1 MKQFKKKPKKIKRS
15 QKIILKRPL
24 WLMPLLIGGFASGV
38 YADGTDILGLSW
50 GEKSQ
55 KVCVHRPWYALW
67 SCDKWEE
74 KTQQF
79 TGNQLITKTWA
90 GGNAANYYHSQ
101 NNQDITANLKND
113 NGTYFL
119 SGLYNYTGGEYNGG
133 NLDIELGSNATFN
146 LGANS
151 GNSFTSW
158 YPNGHTNV
166 TFSAGTINVNNSVE
180 VGNRVGSGAG
190 THTGTATLNLNAN
203 KVTINSNINAYKTS
217 QVNIGNANSAITI
230 NSVSLSGDT
239 CSSLAKIGSGAN
251 CSSSGPSYSFK
262 GTTSATNTTFSNA
275 SGSFTFE
282 ESANFSGAKL
292 NGGAFTFNKGFN
304 ATNNTAF
311 NSGSFTFKG
320 TSSFNNATF
329 SNASYTFDN
338 QATFQNSSFNG
349 GTFTFNNQSNPT
361 NSAQHPQILF
371 ENSSFNG
378 GIFTFN
384 NQTNPTN
391 SAQHPQ
397 ILFENSS
404 FSGSTTTLKG
414 SATFEQAFNN
424 SNHQLTIQNA
434 SFDNATF
441 NNTGKI
447 TIEKDASFNNTSFNT
462 PVDTNNMSVTGSVT
476 LSGKNDLKNGSTLD
490 FGSSKITLAQ
500 GATFNLT
507 SLGSEKS
514 VTILNSSGGITY
526 NHLLNHALNSLTNA
540 LKTTESSS
548 KPQSFAQGLWDMI
561 TYNGVTGQL
570 LSENAAT
577 PKNTDSSPS
586 APTKDSPQV
595 YQVGYK
601 IGDTIYKLQETFSPN
616 SIIIQ
621 ALESGTYT
629 PPPTISGSQFDL
641 SASNYINANMPWYDH
656 KYYIPKSQ
664 NFTESGTYYLPSVQ
678 IWGSYTNSFK
688 QTFSTNGSNL
698 VIGYNA
704 TWTGNSVSSSGTVSF
719 GDTSGSALNGHCGPW
734 PYYQCIGTT
743 NGAYSAYHVYI
754 TANLRSGNRIGT
766 GGAANLVFNG
776 VDSINIA
783 NATITQHNA
792 GAYSSSMTF
801 STQNMDS
808 SQNLNGLN
816 ANGKLSVYGATFT
829 NQAKDGKFI
838 FNAGQATFENTNF
851 NGGSY
856 QFSGD
861 SLNFSN
867 NNQFN
872 SGSFEISAKNAS
884 FNNANFNNSASFN
897 FNNSNATTSFVGD
910 FTNANSNLQ
919 IAGNAVF
926 GNSTNSDGSQNT
938 ANFNNTGSVNI
949 AGNATFDNM
958 AFNGPTNT
966 SVKGQVTL
974 NNITLKNL
982 NAPLSFGDGM
992 INFSAHSVINIG
1004 EAITNGNPITL
1015 VSSSKEIEYNN
1026 AFSKNLWQLINY
1038 QGHGASSEKLVS
1050 SAGNGIYDVVYSFN
1064 NQTYNFQEVFS
1075 PNSISIRR
1083 LGVGMVFDY
1092 VDMEKSDHLYY
1103 QNALGFMTYMPNSY
1117 NNNLGNLNNTIYYY
1131 DKSIDFYASGK
1142 TLFTKA
1148 EFSQTLTG
1156 QNSAIVFGA
1165 KNIWTNASDAPQ
1177 SNTIIRFGDN
1187 KGAGSNDASGHCW
1200 NLQCIGFITGHYEA
1214 QKIYI
1219 TGSIESGNRISSG
1232 GGASLNFNGL
1242 QGILLTN
1249 ATLYNRA
1256 AGTQSSSMN
1265 FISNSANI
1273 QAQNSYFIDDTA
1285 QNKGNPNFSF
1295 NALNLDFSNSSFRG
1309 YVGQTQSVFKFNAVN
1324 AISFTNSSNLSSGL
1338 YQISAKS
1345 VLFDNSNLSVSVGTS
1360 SIKANAISLS
1370 QNASINASNHSTL
1383 ELSGDLNLNDTSS
1396 LNLNQSAINVSNNAT
1411 INDYASLIA
1420 SNGSHLNFN
1429 GAVNFNSANITTS
1442 LSDSSIVF
1450 KGASSL
1456 GGQFNLSN
1464 NSFLDFQGSSAITSN
1479 TAFNF
1484 YNNAFSQSPITFHQA
1499 LDIKAPLSLGG
1510 NLLNPNNSSVLNL
1523 KNSQLVFSDQGSL
1536 NIANIDLLSDLNDNK
1551 NRVYNIIQADMNSN
1565 WYERISFFGMRIN
1578 DGIYDAKNQ
1587 TYSFTNPLNN
1597 ALKITESFKDNQLSV
1612 TLSQI
1617 PGIKNTLYNIGSEI
1631 FNYQK
1636 VYNNANG
1643 VYSYSDDA
1651 QGVFYLTSSVKGY
1664 YNPNQSYQASGSN
1677 NTTKNNN
1684 LTSESSVISQT
1695 YNAQGNPIS
1704 ALHVY
1709 NKGYNFNNIKA
1720 LGQMAL
1726 KLYPEIKK
1734 ILGNDFSLSSLS
1746 NLKGDALNQLTKL
1759 ITPSDWKNINELID
1773 NANNSVVQ
1781 NFNNGALIIGATKIG
1796 QTNTNSTVVFGG
1808 LGYQKPC
1815 DYTDIVCQKFRG
1827 TYLGQ
1832 LLESSSADLGYID
1845 TTFNAKEIYL
1855 TGTLGSGNAWGT
1867 GGSASVTFNSQTS
1880 LILNQANIVSSQTDG
1895 IFSMLGQEGINKVF
1909 NQAGLANI
1917 LGEVAMQSINKAGGL
1932 GNLIVNTLGSGSV
1945 IGGYLTPEQKNQTLS
1960 QLLGQNNFDNLMNDS
1975 GLNTAIKDLIRQ
1987 KLGFWTGLVGGLA
2000 GLGGIDLQNP
2010 EKLIGSMSINDL
2022 LSKKGLFNQITGFIS
2037 ANDIGQVISVML
2049 QDIVKPSEALQ
2060 NDVVALGK
2068 QMIGEF
2074 LGQDMLNSLES
2085 LLQNQQIKSVLDKV
2099 LAAKGLGPIYEQGL
2113 GDLIPNLGKKGL
2125 FAPYG
2130 LSQVWQRGD
2139 FSFNAQGNVFVQNS
2153 TFSNANGGTLSF
2165 NAGNSLIFAG
2175 NNHIAFTNHSGTLNL
2190 LSNQVSN
2197 INITTL
2203 DASNGLKINAANNNV
2218 SVSQGNLFINASCVQ
2233 QSDPITTNT
2242 ANPCALSAQSANG
2255 ASSNNASNNAP
2266 IALNNNDESLMVTAN
2281 DFNFSGNIY
2290 ANGVVDFSKIKGSAN
2305 IKNLYLYNN
2314 AQFQANNL
2322 TISNQAV
2329 LEKNASFVTNNLNIQ
2344 GAFNNNATQ
2353 KIGVLQN
2360 LVIASNASLS
2370 TGIYG
2375 LEVGGALNNFGAIHF
2390 NLENIQ
2396 TPAPLIQAEGI
2407 INLNTTQTP
2416 FINVNNSMANN
2427 TTYTLLKSSRY
2438 IDYNINPNSLQSYLK
2453 LYTLININGN
2463 HIEEKNGVLT
2473 YLGQRVLLQ
2482 DKGLLLSVALPNS
2495 NNASPNNILSLS
2507 VLHNQVKMSYGDK
2520 VMDFTPPTL
2529 QDYIVGIQGQSALNQ
2544 IEAIGG
2550 NNAIKWL
2557 STLMIKTKEN
2567 PLFAPIYLENHS
2579 LNEILDA
2586 TKDLQNTAS
2595 LISNPNFRD
2604 NATNLLELASYTQQ
2618 TSRLTKLS
2626 DFRAREGESNFSERL
2641 LELKNKRFSDPN
2653 PSEIFVKYSQP
2664 NKHPN
2669 NLWVQGVGG
2678 ASFISGGNGT
2688 LYGLNVGYDRLV
2700 KNVILGGYVAY
2711 GYSGF
2716 NGNIMR
2722 SLGNN
2727 VDVGMYARAFL
2738 KRNEFTLSAN
2748 ETYGGNAS
2756 HINSSNS
2763 LLSVLNQRYNYNTWT
2778 TSVNGNYGYDF
2789 MFKQKSVVLKPQV
2802 GLSYHFIGLSGM
2814 KGKMQNPAYQQF
2826 VMHSNPSNESVLTLN
2841 MGLESRKY
2849 FGKNSYYFVTARLGR
2864 DLLIKAKG
2872 DNMVRFVGEN
2882 TLLYRKGEIFNT
2894 FASVITG
2901 GEMHLW
2907 RLMYV
2912 NAGVGL
2918 KMGLQYQ
2925 DLNITG
2931 NVGMRVAF

>member
-1 MKQFKKKPKKIKRS
+1 MKKFKKKPKKITRN
-15 QKIILKRPL
+15 QKTILKRPL
-24 WLMPLLIGGFASGV
+24 WLAPLLIGGFASGV
-38 YADGTDILGLSW
+38 YADGTNILGLSW

-55 KVCVHRPWYALW
+55 KVCVHHPWYALW
-67 SCDKWEE
+67 RCDKWEE

-119 SGLYNYTGGEYNGG
+119 SGLYNYTGGENNGG
-133 NLDIELGSNATFN
+133 NLNIELGNNATFD
-146 LGANS
+146 LGAHS

-190 THTGTATLNLNAN
+190 THTGIATLNLNAN
-203 KVTINSNINAYKTS
+203 KVNIHSNISAFKTS
-217 QVNIGNANSAITI
+217 QVNIGNANSVITI
-230 NSVSLSGDT
+230 GSVSLSGDV
-239 CSSLAKIGSGAN
+239 CSSLASVGVGAN
-251 CSSSGPSYSFK
+251 CSTSGPSYSFK
-262 GTTSATNTTFSNA
+262 GTTNATNTDFSNA

-282 ESANFSGAKL
+282 ENATFSGAKL
-292 NGGAFTFNKGFN
+292 NGGSFTFNKEFST
-304 ATNNTAF
+304 TNNTAF
-311 NSGSFTFKG
+311 NSGSFNFNG
-320 TSSFNNATF
+320 ASSFNGANF
-329 SNASYTFDN
+329 SNATYTFNN

-349 GTFTFNNQSNPT
+349 GTFTFNNQT
-361 NSAQHPQILF
+361 NQSAQHPQI
-371 ENSSFNG
+371 
-378 GIFTFN
+378 
-384 NQTNPTN
+384 Q
-391 SAQHPQ
+391 
-397 ILFENSS
+397 NSS
-404 FSGSTTTLKG
+404 FSGNATTLKG
-414 SATFEQAFNN
+414 FVDFQQAFNN
-424 SNHQLTIQNA
+424 SNHQLTVQNA
-434 SFDNATF
+434 SFNNANF

-447 TIEKDASFNNTSFNT
+447 TIEKEASFNNTTFNT
-462 PVDTNNMSVTGSVT
+462 SVDTSNMTITGSVT

-490 FGSSKITLAQ
+490 FGSSKVTLTQ
-500 GATFNLT
+500 GTTFNLT
-507 SLGSEKS
+507 SLGDKNS
-514 VTILNSSGGITY
+514 VTILNSSGGISY
-526 NHLLNHALNSLTNA
+526 NNLLNHALNSLTNA
-540 LKTTESSS
+540 LKTNESSS
-548 KPQSFAQGLWDMI
+548 DPQSFAQGLWEMI

-570 LSENAAT
+570 LNENAAT
-577 PKNTDSSPS
+577 SKPADSSPS
-586 APTKDSPQV
+586 KSSTNPAQV

-601 IGDTIYKLQETFSPN
+601 IGDTIYKLQETFSHN

-629 PPPTISGSQFDL
+629 PPPVISGSKFDL

-656 KYYIPKSQ
+656 KSYIPKSQ

-688 QTFSTNGSNL
+688 QTFSASNSNL

-704 TWTGNSVSSSGTVSF
+704 TWTDHNVSSSDTVSF
-719 GDTSGSALNGHCGPW
+719 GDTSGSALNGHCGLW
-734 PYYQCIGTT
+734 PYYQCTGTT
-743 NGAYSAYHVYI
+743 DGTYSAYHVYI

-776 VDSINIA
+776 VDSVNIA

-792 GAYSSSMTF
+792 GIYSSSMTF
-801 STQNMDS
+801 STQSMDN
-808 SQNLNGLN
+808 SQNLKGLN
-816 ANGKLSVYGATFT
+816 PNGTLLVYGTTFT

-838 FNAGQATFENTNF
+838 FNAGQAVFENTNF

-861 SLNFSN
+861 SLNFLN

-884 FNNANFNNSASFN
+884 FDNANFNNSASFN

-910 FTNANSNLQ
+910 FTNAHSNLQ

-926 GNSTNSDGSQNT
+926 GNSNNDSQNN

-949 AGNATFDNM
+949 SGNATFDNVV
-958 AFNGPTNT
+958 FNGPTNT

-982 NAPLSFGDGM
+982 NAPLSFGDGT
-992 INFSAHSVINIG
+992 ITFNAHSVINIS

-1026 AFSKNLWQLINY
+1026 AKNLWQLINY

-1050 SAGNGIYDVVYSFN
+1050 SAGNGVYDVVYSFN
-1064 NQTYNFQEVFS
+1064 NQTYNFQEIFS

-1092 VDMEKSDHLYY
+1092 MDMEKSDHLYY
-1103 QNALGFMTYMPNSY
+1103 KDVVGFMTYMPNSY
-1117 NNNLGNLNNTIYYY
+1117 NNNLGNSNNTIYYY
-1131 DKSIDFYASGK
+1131 DNSIDFYASGK

-1148 EFSQTLTG
+1148 EFSQTFTG

-1232 GGASLNFNGL
+1232 GGASLNFDGI

-1265 FISNSANI
+1265 FISNGANI

-1285 QNKGNPNFSF
+1285 QNGGNPNFSF

-1309 YVGQTQSVFKFNAVN
+1309 YVGQTQSVFKFNATN
-1324 AISFTNSSNLSSGL
+1324 AISFTNSTNLSSGL
-1338 YQISAKS
+1338 YQIQAKS
-1345 VLFDNSNLSVSVGTS
+1345 VSFDNSNLSVSVGTS
-1360 SIKANAISLS
+1360 SIKANAINLS

-1383 ELSGDLNLNDTSS
+1383 ELQGDLNLNDTSS

-1420 SNGSHLNFN
+1420 SNNAHINFN
-1429 GAVNFNSANITTS
+1429 GAVNFNSENITTS
-1442 LSDSSIVF
+1442 LNHSSIVF
-1450 KGASSL
+1450 KGAISL

-1464 NSFLDFQGSSAITSN
+1464 NSSLDFQGSSAITSN

-1484 YNNAFSQSPITFHQA
+1484 YDSAFSQSPITFHQT

-1523 KNSQLVFSDQGSL
+1523 KNSQLVFGDQGSL

-1551 NRVYNIIQADMNSN
+1551 NRVYNIIQAGMNNN
-1565 WYERISFFGMRIN
+1565 WYERINFFGMRIN
-1578 DGIYDAKNQ
+1578 DGVYDAINQ

-1617 PGIKNTLYNIGSEI
+1617 PGIKNTLYNIGSEV

-1651 QGVFYLTSSVKGY
+1651 EGVFYLTSNVKGY
-1664 YNPNQSYQASGSN
+1664 YSPNQSYQASGSN

-1746 NLKGDALNQLTKL
+1746 DLNSNALNQLTKL
-1759 ITPSDWKNINELID
+1759 ITPNDWKNINELID

-1781 NFNNGALIIGATKIG
+1781 NFNNGTLIVGAAKIG
-1796 QTNTNSTVVFGG
+1796 QTNTNSAVVFGG

-1880 LILNQANIVSSQTDG
+1880 LVLNQANIVSSQTDG

-1932 GNLIVNTLGSGSV
+1932 GNLIADTLGSNSV
-1945 IGGYLTPEQKNQTLS
+1945 IGGHLTPEQKNQTLS

-2037 ANDIGQVISVML
+2037 ANDIGQVISVIL

-2068 QMIGEF
+2068 QMISEF
-2074 LGQDMLNSLES
+2074 LGQDTLNSLES

-2099 LAAKGLGPIYEQGL
+2099 LAAKGLGSIYEQGL
-2113 GDLIPNLGKKGL
+2113 GDLIPSLGKKGL

-2130 LSQVWQRGD
+2130 LSQVWQKGD
-2139 FSFNAQGNVFVQNS
+2139 FNFNAQGNVFVQNS
-2153 TFSNANGGTLSF
+2153 TFSNANGGALSF

-2175 NNHIAFTNHSGTLNL
+2175 NNHISFTNHAGALQL

-2203 DASNGLKINAANNNV
+2203 NASNGLKINAANNNV
-2218 SVSQGNLFINASCVQ
+2218 SVSQGNLFISASCVEQ
-2233 QSDPITTNT
+2233 NNPTTANI
-2242 ANPCALSAQSANG
+2242 ANPCTLSAQSANG
-2255 ASSNNASNNAP
+2255 ASNASNNAQ

-2290 ANGVVDFSKIKGSAN
+2290 ANGVVDLSKIKGSAN

-2329 LEKNASFVTNNLNIQ
+2329 LEKNASFTANNLNIQ
-2344 GAFNNNATQ
+2344 GAFNNNATR
-2353 KIGVLQN
+2353 KIEVLQN
-2360 LVIASNASLS
+2360 LTIASNASLS

-2375 LEVGGALNNFGAIHF
+2375 LEVGGALNNSGAIHF

-2396 TPAPLIQAEGI
+2396 TPTPLIQAEGI

-2416 FINVNNSMANN
+2416 FMNVNNSMANN

-2438 IDYNINPNSLQSYLK
+2438 IDYNINPNSLQSYLN

-2463 HIEEKNGVLT
+2463 RIEEKNGVLT

-2495 NNASPNNILSLS
+2495 NNAHQNNILSLS
-2507 VLHNQVKMSYGDK
+2507 VLHNQIKMSYGDK

-2544 IEAIGG
+2544 IEAVGG

-2557 STLMIKTKEN
+2557 STLMMETKEN
-2567 PLFAPIYLENHS
+2567 PLFAPIYLKNHS
-2579 LNEILDA
+2579 LNEILGVA
-2586 TKDLQNTAS
+2586 KDLLNTAS
-2595 LISNPNFRD
+2595 LISNPNFRN

-2626 DFRAREGESNFSERL
+2626 DFRSREGESDFSERL

-2653 PSEIFVKYSQP
+2653 PSEVFVKYSQP

-2669 NLWVQGVGG
+2669 NLWAQGIGG

-2716 NGNIMR
+2716 NGNIMH
-2722 SLGNN
+2722 SLANN

-2748 ETYGGNAS
+2748 ETYEGNAS
-2756 HINSSNS
+2756 NINSSNS
-2763 LLSVLNQRYNYNTWT
+2763 LLSVLNQRYSYNTWT

-2814 KGKMQNPAYQQF
+2814 KGKMNDAAYKQF
-2826 VMHSNPSNESVLTLN
+2826 LMHSNPSNESVLTLN

-2864 DLLIKAKG
+2864 DLLIKSKG
-2872 DNMVRFVGEN
+2872 GNMVRFVGEN
-2882 TLLYRKGEIFNT
+2882 TLLYRKGEVFNT

-2925 DLNITG
+2925 DINITG

>member
-1 MKQFKKKPKKIKRS
+1 MKQFKKKPKKITRK
-15 QKIILKRPL
+15 QKTILKRPL
-24 WLMPLLIGGFASGV
+24 WLMPLLISGFASGA
-38 YADGTDILGLSW
+38 YANGTDILGLSW

-55 KVCVHRPWYALW
+55 KVCVHHPWYALW

-74 KTQQF
+74 KTQQY

-133 NLDIELGSNATFN
+133 NLNIELGSNATFN

-203 KVTINSNINAYKTS
+203 KVTINSNISAYKTS

-251 CSSSGPSYSFK
+251 CSTSGPSYSFK
-262 GTTSATNTTFSNA
+262 GTTNATNTTFSNA

-282 ESANFSGAKL
+282 ENATFSGAKW
-292 NGGAFTFNKGFN
+292 NGGAFTFNKGFS

-320 TSSFNNATF
+320 TSSFNNASF
-329 SNASYTFDN
+329 SNATYIFNN

-371 ENSSFNG
+371 ENSSF
-378 GIFTFN
+378 
-384 NQTNPTN
+384 
-391 SAQHPQ
+391 
-397 ILFENSS
+397 
-404 FSGSTTTLKG
+404 SGSTTTLKG
-414 SATFEQAFNN
+414 FVIFQQAFNN

-447 TIEKDASFNNTSFNT
+447 TIEKDASFNNTAFNT
-462 PVDTNNMSVTGSVT
+462 SVDANNMTISGGVT
-476 LSGKNDLKNGSTLD
+476 LSGKNDLNNGSTLD
-490 FGSSKITLAQ
+490 FGSSKITLTQ
-500 GATFNLT
+500 GTTFNLT

-526 NHLLNHALNSLTNA
+526 NHLLNHVLNSLTNA
-540 LKTTESSS
+540 LKTTESPS

-577 PKNTDSSPS
+577 SKNTDSSPS
-586 APTKDSPQV
+586 KSSTNSTQV

-601 IGDTIYKLQETFSPN
+601 IGDTIYKLQETFSHN

-629 PPPTISGSQFDL
+629 PPPVINGSKFDL
-641 SASNYINANMPWYDH
+641 SASNYINADMPWYDH

-688 QTFSTNGSNL
+688 QTFSASNSNL

-704 TWTGNSVSSSGTVSF
+704 TWTGNSVSSSDTVSF

-734 PYYQCIGTT
+734 PYYQCTGTT

-792 GAYSSSMTF
+792 GIYSSSMTF

-816 ANGKLSVYGATFT
+816 ANGTLSVYGATFT
-829 NQAKDGKFI
+829 NQAKDGKFT

-872 SGSFEISAKNAS
+872 SGSFEISAKNTS

-897 FNNSNATTSFVGD
+897 FNNSNATTSFIGD

-949 AGNATFDNM
+949 AGNATFDNVV
-958 AFNGPTNT
+958 FNSPTNT

-982 NAPLSFGDGM
+982 NAPLSFGDGT
-992 INFSAHSVINIG
+992 ISFSAHSVINIDQ
-1004 EAITNGNPITL
+1004 AITNGNPITL

-1050 SAGNGIYDVVYSFN
+1050 SVGNGVYDVVYSFN
-1064 NQTYNFQEVFS
+1064 NQTYNFQEIFS

-1092 VDMEKSDHLYY
+1092 VDMEKSDRLYY
-1103 QNALGFMTYMPNSY
+1103 KDVVGFMTYMPNSY
-1117 NNNLGNLNNTIYYY
+1117 NNNLGNSNNTIYYY
-1131 DKSIDFYASGK
+1131 DNSIDFYASGK

-1148 EFSQTLTG
+1148 EFSQTFTG

-1265 FISNSANI
+1265 FVSNSANI

-1309 YVGQTQSVFKFNAVN
+1309 YVGTTQSVFQFNAVN

-1338 YQISAKS
+1338 YQMQAKS

-1360 SIKANAISLS
+1360 SIKANAINLS

-1396 LNLNQSAINVSNNAT
+1396 LNLNQSTINVSNNAT

-1442 LSDSSIVF
+1442 LSNSSIVF
-1450 KGASSL
+1450 KGAVSL

-1464 NSFLDFQGSSAITSN
+1464 NSSLDFQGSSAITSN

-1484 YNNAFSQSPITFHQA
+1484 YDNAFSQSPITFHQA

-1510 NLLNPNNSSVLNL
+1510 NLLNPNNNSVLNL
-1523 KNSQLVFSDQGSL
+1523 KNSQLVFGDQGSL

-1551 NRVYNIIQADMNSN
+1551 NRVYNIIQADMNGN
-1565 WYERISFFGMRIN
+1565 WYERINFFGMRIN

-1597 ALKITESFKDNQLSV
+1597 ALKITESFKNNQLSV

-1651 QGVFYLTSSVKGY
+1651 EGVFYLTSSVKGY

-1684 LTSESSVISQT
+1684 LSSESSVISQT

-1704 ALHVY
+1704 TLHIY

-1746 NLKGDALNQLTKL
+1746 NLKGDALNQLTKF
-1759 ITPSDWKNINELID
+1759 ITPSDWKNINEFID

-1796 QTNTNSTVVFGG
+1796 QTDTNSAVVFGG
-1808 LGYQKPC
+1808 LGYQTPC

-1932 GNLIVNTLGSGSV
+1932 GNLIVNTLGSDSV

-2049 QDIVKPSEALQ
+2049 QDIVKPSSALK

-2074 LGQDMLNSLES
+2074 LGQDTLNSLES

-2130 LSQVWQRGD
+2130 LSQVWQKGD

-2190 LSNQVSN
+2190 LSDQVSN

-2203 DASNGLKINAANNNV
+2203 DASNGLKINAGSNNI
-2218 SVSQGNLFINASCVQ
+2218 SVSQGDLFINASCVQ
-2233 QSDPITTNT
+2233 LSTPT
-2242 ANPCALSAQSANG
+2242 AVSATNPCALSAQSANG
-2255 ASSNNASNNAP
+2255 ASSSNASNNAP

-2305 IKNLYLYNN
+2305 VKNLYLYNN

-2353 KIGVLQN
+2353 KIEVLQN

-2375 LEVGGALNNFGAIHF
+2375 LEVGGVLNNFGTIHF

-2396 TPAPLIQAEGI
+2396 TPAPLIQVGGI

-2427 TTYTLLKSSRY
+2427 TTYTLLKSGRY
-2438 IDYNINPNSLQSYLK
+2438 IDYNINPDSLQSYLK

-2463 HIEEKNGVLT
+2463 HMEEKNGVLT

-2507 VLHNQVKMSYGDK
+2507 VLHNQIKMSYGNK
-2520 VMDFTPPTL
+2520 IMDFTPPTL
-2529 QDYIVGIQGQSALNQ
+2529 QDYIAGIQGQSALNQ

-2550 NNAIKWL
+2550 SSAINWL
-2557 STLMIKTKEN
+2557 STLMMKTKEN

-2653 PSEIFVKYSQP
+2653 PSEVFVKYSQP

-2756 HINSSNS
+2756 NINSSNS

-2864 DLLIKAKG
+2864 DLLIKAKS

>member
-1 MKQFKKKPKKIKRS
+1 MKKFKKKPKSIKRS
-15 QKIILKRPL
+15 HQKTILKRPL
-24 WLMPLLIGGFASGV
+24 WLAPLLIGGFASGV
-38 YADGTDILGLSW
+38 HANNLWDLLNPKVGGEYVHWVKGSQYCAWWEFAGCLKNVW
-50 GEKSQ
+50 GANHKG
-55 KVCVHRPWYALW
+55 YDA
-67 SCDKWEE
+67 
-74 KTQQF
+74 
-79 TGNQLITKTWA
+79 
-90 GGNAANYYHSQ
+90 GNAANYLSSQ
-101 NNQDITANLKND
+101 NYQAIFVGSGNET
-113 NGTYFL
+113 GTYSL
-119 SGLYNYTGGEYNGG
+119 SGFTNYVGG
-133 NLDIELGSNATFN
+133 NLTIN
-146 LGANS
+146 LGNS
-151 GNSFTSW
+151 VVLDLSGSNSFTS
-158 YPNGHTNV
+158 YQGYNQGKDDVSFNVGAINLNG
-166 TFSAGTINVNNSVE
+166 ALE

-203 KVTINSNINAYKTS
+203 QVNINSNISAFKTS

-230 NSVSLSGDT
+230 GSVSLSGDT
-239 CSSLAKIGSGAN
+239 CSSLAKVGSGAN
-251 CSSSGPSYSFK
+251 CSTSGPGYSFK
-262 GTTSATNTTFSNA
+262 GTTSATNTAFSNA

-282 ESANFSGAKL
+282 ESTAFSGAKL
-292 NGGAFTFNKGFN
+292 NGGAFTFNKELN

-311 NSGSFTFKG
+311 NSGSFNFKDA
-320 TSSFNNATF
+320 SSFNGASF
-329 SNASYTFDN
+329 SNASYTFNN
-338 QATFQNSSFNG
+338 QVTFQNSSFNG
-349 GTFTFNNQSNPT
+349 GTFTFNDQ
-361 NSAQHPQILF
+361 
-371 ENSSFNG
+371 
-378 GIFTFN
+378 N
-384 NQTNPTN
+384 NQTN

-404 FSGSTTTLKG
+404 FSGNATTFKG
-414 SATFEQAFNN
+414 FVHFQQAFNN
-424 SNHQLTIQNA
+424 SNHQLMVQNA
-434 SFDNATF
+434 SFNNANF
-441 NNTGKI
+441 SNTGKI
-447 TIEKDASFNNTSFNT
+447 TIEKEASFNNTAFSTSIN
-462 PVDTNNMSVTGSVT
+462 TNNMTITGSVT

-490 FGSSKITLAQ
+490 FGSSQVTLTQ
-500 GATFNLT
+500 GTTFNLT
-507 SLGSEKS
+507 SLGDKNS

-526 NHLLNHALNSLTNA
+526 NHLLNHALNSLTSA
-540 LKTTESSS
+540 LKTNESSL

-570 LSENAAT
+570 LSTNAMAS
-577 PKNTDSSPS
+577 KSADSSPS
-586 APTKDSPQV
+586 KSSTNSAQV

-601 IGDTIYKLQETFSPN
+601 IGDTIYKLQETFSHN

-629 PPPTISGSQFDL
+629 PPPVISGSKFDL
-641 SASNYINANMPWYDH
+641 SASNYIDANMPWYDH
-656 KYYIPKSQ
+656 KSYIPKSQ

-688 QTFSTNGSNL
+688 QTFSASNSNL
-698 VIGYNA
+698 VIGYNS
-704 TWTGNSVSSSGTVSF
+704 TWTDHNVSSSDMVSF

-734 PYYQCIGTT
+734 PYYQCTGTID
-743 NGAYSAYHVYI
+743 GAYSAYHVYI

-766 GGAANLVFNG
+766 GGAANLIFNG
-776 VDSINIA
+776 VDSVNIA

-792 GAYSSSMTF
+792 GIYSSSMTF
-801 STQNMDS
+801 STQNMDNS
-808 SQNLNGLN
+808 HNVNGLN
-816 ANGKLSVYGATFT
+816 PNGMLSVYGATFT
-829 NQAKDGKFI
+829 NEAKDGKFI
-838 FNAGQATFENTNF
+838 FNAGKAVFENTNF

-872 SGSFEISAKNAS
+872 SGSFEISAKSAS

-897 FNNSNATTSFVGD
+897 FNNSSATTSFVGD

-919 IAGNAVF
+919 IAGSAVF
-926 GNSTNSDGSQNT
+926 GNSNNGSQNN

-949 AGNATFDNM
+949 SGNATFDNVV
-958 AFNGPTNT
+958 FNGPTNM
-966 SVKGQVTL
+966 SVKGQVIL

-982 NAPLSFGDGM
+982 NAPLSFGDGT
-992 INFSAHSVINIG
+992 ITFNAHSVINIA

-1050 SAGNGIYDVVYSFN
+1050 SVGNGVYDVVYSFN
-1064 NQTYNFQEVFS
+1064 NQTYNFQEIFS

-1092 VDMEKSDHLYY
+1092 MDMEKSDHLYY
-1103 QNALGFMTYMPNSY
+1103 KDVAGFMTYMPNSY
-1117 NNNLGNLNNTIYYY
+1117 NNNLGNSNNTIYYY
-1131 DKSIDFYASGK
+1131 DNSIDFYASGK

-1148 EFSQTLTG
+1148 EFSQTFTG

-1249 ATLYNRA
+1249 ATLYNRT

-1265 FISNSANI
+1265 FTSNSANI

-1285 QNKGNPNFSF
+1285 QNGGNPNFSF

-1309 YVGQTQSVFKFNAVN
+1309 YVGQTQSIFKFNAKN
-1324 AISFTNSSNLSSGL
+1324 AISFTNSTNLSSGL
-1338 YQISAKS
+1338 YQMQAKS
-1345 VLFDNSNLSVSVGTS
+1345 VSFDNSNLSVSVGTS
-1360 SIKANAISLS
+1360 SIKANAINLS

-1383 ELSGDLNLNDTSS
+1383 ELQGDLNVNDTSS

-1411 INDYASLIA
+1411 INDYASLIV
-1420 SNGSHLNFN
+1420 NDDSHLNFN
-1429 GAVNFNSANITTS
+1429 GTTNFNSANITTS
-1442 LSDSSIVF
+1442 LNNSSIVF
-1450 KGASSL
+1450 KGAISL

-1464 NSFLDFQGSSAITSN
+1464 NSSLDFQGSSAITSN

-1484 YNNAFSQSPITFHQA
+1484 YDSAFSQSPITFHQA

-1551 NRVYNIIQADMNSN
+1551 NRVYNIIQAGMNNN
-1565 WYERISFFGMRIN
+1565 WYERINFFGMRIN
-1578 DGIYDAKNQ
+1578 DGVYDAINQ

-1617 PGIKNTLYNIGSEI
+1617 PGIKNTLYNIGSEV

-1651 QGVFYLTSSVKGY
+1651 EGVFYLTSNVKGY

-1734 ILGNDFSLSSLS
+1734 ILGSDFSLSSLS
-1746 NLKGDALNQLTKL
+1746 DLNSNALNQLTKL
-1759 ITPSDWKNINELID
+1759 ITPNDWKNINEFID
-1773 NANNSVVQ
+1773 NASNSVVQ
-1781 NFNNGALIIGATKIG
+1781 NFNNGTLIVGVAKIG
-1796 QTNTNSTVVFGG
+1796 QTDTNSAVVFGG

-1880 LILNQANIVSSQTDG
+1880 LVLNQANIVSSQTDG

-1909 NQAGLANI
+1909 NQAGLASI

-1932 GNLIVNTLGSGSV
+1932 GNLIADTLGSNSV
-1945 IGGYLTPEQKNQTLS
+1945 IGGHLTPEQKNQTLS

-2037 ANDIGQVISVML
+2037 ANDIGQVISVIL
-2049 QDIVKPSEALQ
+2049 QDIVKPSEALKS
-2060 NDVVALGK
+2060 DVAALGK

-2074 LGQDMLNSLES
+2074 LGQDTLNSLES

-2099 LAAKGLGPIYEQGL
+2099 LAAKGLGSIYEQGL
-2113 GDLIPNLGKKGL
+2113 GDLMPNLGKKGL

-2130 LSQVWQRGD
+2130 LSQVWQKGD

-2153 TFSNANGGTLSF
+2153 TFSNANGGAISF
-2165 NAGNSLIFAG
+2165 NAGDMLIFAG
-2175 NNHIAFTNHSGTLNL
+2175 NNRISFTNHAGALNL

-2203 DASNGLKINAANNNV
+2203 NASNGLKINASNNNV
-2218 SVSQGNLFINASCVQ
+2218 SVSQGNLFINASCVGQ
-2233 QSDPITTNT
+2233 NNPTTANI
-2242 ANPCALSAQSANG
+2242 ANPCALSAQSAND
-2255 ASSNNASNNAP
+2255 ASSGNVSNNEQ

-2290 ANGVVDFSKIKGSAN
+2290 ANGVVDFSKIKGSTN

-2329 LEKNASFVTNNLNIQ
+2329 LEKNASFTANNLNIQ
-2344 GAFNNNATQ
+2344 GAFNNNATR
-2353 KIGVLQN
+2353 KIEVLQN
-2360 LVIASNASLS
+2360 LTIASNASLS

-2375 LEVGGALNNFGAIHF
+2375 LEVGGALNHFGAIHF

-2396 TPAPLIQAEGI
+2396 TPTPLIQARGI

-2416 FINVNNSMANN
+2416 FMNVNNSMANN

-2438 IDYNINPNSLQSYLK
+2438 IDYHINPNSLQSYLK

-2463 HIEEKNGVLT
+2463 HIEEKNGALT

-2482 DKGLLLSVALPNS
+2482 DKGLLLSVALPDS
-2495 NNASPNNILSLS
+2495 NNAHQNNILSLS
-2507 VLHNQVKMSYGDK
+2507 VLYNQIKMSYGDK

-2544 IEAIGG
+2544 IEAVGG

-2557 STLMIKTKEN
+2557 STLMMETKEN
-2567 PLFAPIYLENHS
+2567 PLFAPIYLKNHS
-2579 LNEILDA
+2579 LHEILGVA
-2586 TKDLQNTAS
+2586 KDLLNTAS
-2595 LISNPNFRD
+2595 LISNPNFRN

-2626 DFRAREGESNFSERL
+2626 DFRSREGESDFSERL

-2653 PSEIFVKYSQP
+2653 PSEVFIKYSQP

-2669 NLWVQGVGG
+2669 NLWVQGIGG

-2716 NGNIMR
+2716 NGNIMH
-2722 SLGNN
+2722 SLANN

-2748 ETYGGNAS
+2748 ETCGGNAGN
-2756 HINSSNS
+2756 INSSNS
-2763 LLSVLNQRYNYNTWT
+2763 LLSVLNQRYSYNTWT

-2789 MFKQKSVVLKPQV
+2789 MFKHKSVVLKPQV

-2814 KGKMQNPAYQQF
+2814 KGKMNDAAYKQF
-2826 VMHSNPSNESVLTLN
+2826 LMHSNPSNESVLTLN
-2841 MGLESRKY
+2841 MGLDVRKY

-2864 DLLIKAKG
+2864 DLLINSKG
-2872 DNMVRFVGEN
+2872 GNVVRFVGEN
-2882 TLLYRKGEIFNT
+2882 TLLYRKGEVFNT
-2894 FASVITG
+2894 FTSVITG

-2907 RLMYV
+2907 RLVYV

-2925 DLNITG
+2925 DINITG
-2931 NVGMRVAF
+2931 SVGMRVAF

>member
-1 MKQFKKKPKKIKRS
+1 MKKFKKKPKSIKRS
-15 QKIILKRPL
+15 HQKTILKRPL
-24 WLMPLLIGGFASGV
+24 WLAPLLIGGFASGV

-55 KVCVHRPWYALW
+55 KVCVNRPWYAVW
-67 SCDKWEE
+67 RCDKWEE
-74 KTQQF
+74 KIQQY
-79 TGNQLITKTWA
+79 TGNQLITKAWS
-90 GGNAANYYHSQ
+90 GGNAANYYHTQ
-101 NNQDITANLKND
+101 NNQNITANLKND

-119 SGLYNYTGGEYNGG
+119 SGLYNYTGGENNGG
-133 NLDIELGSNATFN
+133 NLNIELGSNATFD
-146 LGANS
+146 LGASS

-190 THTGTATLNLNAN
+190 THTGIATLNLNAN
-203 KVTINSNINAYKTS
+203 RVTINSNISAFKTS
-217 QVNIGNANSAITI
+217 QVNIGNANSTITI
-230 NSVSLSGDT
+230 GSVSLSGDT
-239 CSSLAKIGSGAN
+239 CSSLASVGVGAN
-251 CSSSGPSYSFK
+251 CSTSGPSYSFK
-262 GTTSATNTTFSNA
+262 GTTNATNTTFSNS

-282 ESANFSGAKL
+282 ENATFSGAKW
-292 NGGAFTFNKGFN
+292 NGGTYTFNKEFN

-311 NSGSFTFKG
+311 NSGSFNFKG
-320 TSSFNNATF
+320 ASSFNGANF
-329 SNASYTFDN
+329 SNATYTFDN

-349 GTFTFNNQSNPT
+349 GTFTFNNQ
-361 NSAQHPQILF
+361 
-371 ENSSFNG
+371 
-378 GIFTFN
+378 
-384 NQTNPTN
+384 TNPTN
-391 SAQHPQ
+391 STQHPQ
-397 ILFENSS
+397 IQNSS
-404 FSGSTTTLKG
+404 FSGNATTLKG
-414 SATFEQAFNN
+414 FVDFQQAFNN
-424 SNHQLTIQNA
+424 SNHPLTVQNA
-434 SFDNATF
+434 SFNNANF

-447 TIEKDASFNNTSFNT
+447 TINESASFNSTTFNTS
-462 PVDTNNMSVTGSVT
+462 VDTNNMSVTGSVT

-490 FGSSKITLAQ
+490 FGSSKVTLAQ
-500 GATFNLT
+500 GTTFNLT
-507 SLGSEKS
+507 SLSSEKS

-526 NHLLNHALNSLTNA
+526 NNLLNHALNSLTST
-540 LKTTESSS
+540 LKTNESSS
-548 KPQSFAQGLWDMI
+548 RSQSFAQGLWDMI

-570 LSENAAT
+570 LNENAAT
-577 PKNTDSSPS
+577 SKPTDSSPS
-586 APTKDSPQV
+586 KSSTNSTQV

-601 IGDTIYKLQETFSPN
+601 IGDTIYKLQETFGPN

-621 ALESGTYT
+621 ALESGIYT
-629 PPPTISGSQFDL
+629 PPPVISGSKFDL
-641 SASNYINANMPWYDH
+641 SASNYINADMPWYNH

-688 QTFSTNGSNL
+688 QTFSASNSNL
-698 VIGYNA
+698 VIGYNS

-734 PYYQCIGTT
+734 PYYQCTGTT
-743 NGAYSAYHVYI
+743 NGTYSAYHVYI

-776 VDSINIA
+776 VDSVNIA

-792 GAYSSSMTF
+792 GIYSSSMTF
-801 STQNMDS
+801 STQSMDS
-808 SQNLNGLN
+808 SQNLNTLN
-816 ANGKLSVYGATFT
+816 ANGTLSVYGTTFT

-897 FNNSNATTSFVGD
+897 FNNSNATTSFMGD

-926 GNSTNSDGSQNT
+926 GNPTNSDSSQNT

-949 AGNATFDNM
+949 SGNATFDNVV
-958 AFNGPTNT
+958 FNGPTNT
-966 SVKGQVTL
+966 SVKGKVTL

-982 NAPLSFGDGM
+982 NAPLSFGDGT
-992 INFSAHSVINIG
+992 ITFNARSVINIG

-1050 SAGNGIYDVVYSFN
+1050 SVGNGVYDVVYSFN
-1064 NQTYNFQEVFS
+1064 NQTYNFQEIFS
-1075 PNSISIRR
+1075 QNSISIRR
-1083 LGVGMVFDY
+1083 LGVSMVFDY

-1103 QNALGFMTYMPNSY
+1103 KDVVGFMTYMPNSY
-1117 NNNLGNLNNTIYYY
+1117 NNNLGNANNTIYYY
-1131 DKSIDFYASGK
+1131 DNSIDFYASGK

-1148 EFSQTLTG
+1148 EFSQTFTG

-1165 KNIWTNASDAPQ
+1165 KNIWTSLSDVPQ

-1265 FISNSANI
+1265 FVSNSTNI

-1285 QNKGNPNFSF
+1285 QNGGNPNFSF

-1309 YVGQTQSVFKFNAVN
+1309 YVGQTQSVFKFNAKN
-1324 AISFTNSSNLSSGL
+1324 AISFTNSTNLSSGL
-1338 YQISAKS
+1338 YQMQAKS

-1360 SIKANAISLS
+1360 SIKASAINLS
-1370 QNASINASNHSTL
+1370 QNAFINASNHSTL
-1383 ELSGDLNLNDTSS
+1383 ELQGDLNVNDTSS
-1396 LNLNQSAINVSNNAT
+1396 LNLNQSTINVSNNAT

-1429 GAVNFNSANITTS
+1429 GAANFNSANITTS

-1450 KGASSL
+1450 KGAISL

-1464 NSFLDFQGSSAITSN
+1464 NSSLDFQGSSAITSN

-1484 YNNAFSQSPITFHQA
+1484 YDNAFSQSPITFHQA

-1510 NLLNPNNSSVLNL
+1510 NLLNPNSSSVLDL
-1523 KNSQLVFSDQGSL
+1523 KNSELVFSDQGSL

-1551 NRVYNIIQADMNSN
+1551 NRVYNIIQASMNNN
-1565 WYERISFFGMRIN
+1565 WYERINFFGLRIN

-1617 PGIKNTLYNIGSEI
+1617 PGIKNTLYNISSEI

-1651 QGVFYLTSSVKGY
+1651 EGVFYLTSNVKGY

-1684 LTSESSVISQT
+1684 LSSESSVISQT

-1734 ILGNDFSLSSLS
+1734 ILGNDFSLSSLNALNS
-1746 NLKGDALNQLTKL
+1746 NALNQLIKL
-1759 ITPSDWKNINELID
+1759 ITPDDWKNINELID

-1796 QTNTNSTVVFGG
+1796 QTDTNSAVVFGG
-1808 LGYQKPC
+1808 LGYQTPC

-1832 LLESSSADLGYID
+1832 LLESSSTDLGYID

-1917 LGEVAMQSINKAGGL
+1917 LGEVAVQSINKAGGL
-1932 GNLIVNTLGSGSV
+1932 GNLIADVLGSGSV

-1975 GLNTAIKDLIRQ
+1975 GLNTTIKDLIRQ

-2010 EKLIGSMSINDL
+2010 EKLIGNMSINDL
-2022 LSKKGLFNQITGFIS
+2022 LSKKGLFNQITSFIS

-2049 QDIVKPSEALQ
+2049 QDIVKPSNALQ

-2074 LGQDMLNSLES
+2074 LGQDTLNSLES

-2130 LSQVWQRGD
+2130 LSQVWQKGD

-2153 TFSNANGGTLSF
+2153 TFSNANGGALSF

-2175 NNHIAFTNHSGTLNL
+2175 NNHISFTNHAGTLQL
-2190 LSNQVSN
+2190 LSDQVSS

-2203 DASNGLKINAANNNV
+2203 NASNGLKINAANNNV
-2218 SVSQGNLFINASCVQ
+2218 SVFQGNLFVNASCTQ
-2233 QSDPITTNT
+2233 QSDPT
-2242 ANPCALSAQSANG
+2242 AANATNPCTLSAQSANG
-2255 ASSNNASNNAP
+2255 ASSSNASNNVP
-2266 IALNNNDESLMVTAN
+2266 IALNNNDESLIITAN

-2329 LEKNASFVTNNLNIQ
+2329 LENNASFVTNNLNIQ
-2344 GAFNNNATQ
+2344 GAFNNNATR
-2353 KIGVLQN
+2353 KIEVLQN

-2375 LEVGGALNNFGAIHF
+2375 LEVGGTLNHFGTIHF
-2390 NLENIQ
+2390 NLENTQ
-2396 TPAPLIQAEGI
+2396 TPTPLIQAEGI

-2416 FINVNNSMANN
+2416 FININNSMANN

-2463 HIEEKNGVLT
+2463 HIEEKNGALT

-2495 NNASPNNILSLS
+2495 NNASQNNILSLS
-2507 VLHNQVKMSYGDK
+2507 VLYNQIKMSYGDK
-2520 VMDFTPPTL
+2520 AMDFTPPTL

-2544 IEAIGG
+2544 IEAVGG
-2550 NNAIKWL
+2550 NAIKWL
-2557 STLMIKTKEN
+2557 STLMMETKEN
-2567 PLFAPIYLENHS
+2567 PLFAPIYLKNHS
-2579 LNEILDA
+2579 LNEILGV

-2626 DFRAREGESNFSERL
+2626 DFRTREGESDFSERL

-2653 PSEIFVKYSQP
+2653 PGEVFVKYSQLS
-2664 NKHPN
+2664 KHPN
-2669 NLWVQGVGG
+2669 NLWVQGIGG

-2711 GYSGF
+2711 GYSDF
-2716 NGNIMR
+2716 NGNIMH
-2722 SLGNN
+2722 SLANN
-2727 VDVGMYARAFL
+2727 VDVGVYARAFL

-2748 ETYGGNAS
+2748 ETYGGNANN
-2756 HINSSNS
+2756 INSSNP
-2763 LLSVLNQRYNYNTWT
+2763 LLSVLNQRYSYNTWT

-2814 KGKMQNPAYQQF
+2814 KGKMNDAAYKQF
-2826 VMHSNPSNESVLTLN
+2826 LMHSNPSNESVLTLN

-2864 DLLIKAKG
+2864 DLLIKSKG
-2872 DNMVRFVGEN
+2872 GNTVRFVGEN
-2882 TLLYRKGEIFNT
+2882 TLLYRKGEVFNT

-2925 DLNITG
+2925 DINITG

>member
-1 MKQFKKKPKKIKRS
+1 MKKFKKKPKSIKRS
-15 QKIILKRPL
+15 HQKTILKRPL
-24 WLMPLLIGGFASGV
+24 WLAPLLIGGFASGV

-55 KVCVHRPWYALW
+55 KVCVHHPWYALW
-67 SCDKWEE
+67 ECDKWEE
-74 KTQQF
+74 KTQQY

-119 SGLYNYTGGEYNGG
+119 SGLYNYTGGENNGG
-133 NLDIELGSNATFN
+133 NLNIELGNNATFN
-146 LGANS
+146 LGASS

-158 YPNGHTNV
+158 YPNGHTNI

-203 KVTINSNINAYKTS
+203 KVNIHSNIRAFKTS
-217 QVNIGNANSAITI
+217 QVNIGNANSVITI
-230 NSVSLSGDT
+230 GSVSLSGDT
-239 CSSLAKIGSGAN
+239 CSSSVSVGVGAN
-251 CSSSGPSYSFK
+251 CSTSGPSYSFK
-262 GTTSATNTTFSNA
+262 GTTNATNTDFSNA

-282 ESANFSGAKL
+282 ENATFSGAKL
-292 NGGAFTFNKGFN
+292 NGRSFTFNKEFST
-304 ATNNTAF
+304 TNNTAF
-311 NSGSFTFKG
+311 NSGSFNFKG
-320 TSSFNNATF
+320 ASSFNGANF
-329 SNASYTFDN
+329 SNATYTFNN
-338 QATFQNSSFNG
+338 QATFNNSSFNG
-349 GTFTFNNQSNPT
+349 GTFTFNNQT
-361 NSAQHPQILF
+361 NQ
-371 ENSSFNG
+371 
-378 GIFTFN
+378 
-384 NQTNPTN
+384 

-404 FSGSTTTLKG
+404 FSGNATTLKG
-414 SATFEQAFNN
+414 FVDFQQAFNN
-424 SNHQLTIQNA
+424 SNHQLMVQNA
-434 SFDNATF
+434 SFNNANF

-447 TIEKDASFNNTSFNT
+447 TINESASFNNTTFNT
-462 PVDTNNMSVTGSVT
+462 SVDTNNMTITGSVT

-490 FGSSKITLAQ
+490 FGSSKITLTQ
-500 GATFNLT
+500 GTTFNLT
-507 SLGSEKS
+507 SLGDKNS

-526 NHLLNHALNSLTNA
+526 NNLLNHALNSLTSA
-540 LKTTESSS
+540 LKTNESSS

-570 LSENAAT
+570 LSADAT
-577 PKNTDSSPS
+577 TSKPADSSPS
-586 APTKDSPQV
+586 KSSTNPAQV

-601 IGDTIYKLQETFSPN
+601 IGDTIYKLQETFSHN

-629 PPPTISGSQFDL
+629 PPPVISGSKFDL
-641 SASNYINANMPWYDH
+641 SASNYINSDTPWYNH

-688 QTFSTNGSNL
+688 QTFSASNSNL

-704 TWTGNSVSSSGTVSF
+704 TWTDHNVSSSDTVSF

-734 PYYQCIGTT
+734 PYYQCTGTT

-776 VDSINIA
+776 VDSVNIA
-783 NATITQHNA
+783 NAIITQHNA
-792 GAYSSSMTF
+792 GIYSSSMTF
-801 STQNMDS
+801 STQSMDN
-808 SQNLNGLN
+808 SQNFKGLN
-816 ANGKLSVYGATFT
+816 PNGTLLVYGATFT
-829 NQAKDGKFI
+829 NQAKDGKFT
-838 FNAGQATFENTNF
+838 FNAGKATFENTNF
-851 NGGSY
+851 NGGGY

-884 FNNANFNNSASFN
+884 FDNANFNNSASFN

-919 IAGNAVF
+919 IAGSAVF
-926 GNSTNSDGSQNT
+926 GNSNNDSQNN

-949 AGNATFDNM
+949 SGNATFDNVV
-958 AFNGPTNT
+958 FNGPTNT

-982 NAPLSFGDGM
+982 NAPLSFGDGT
-992 INFSAHSVINIG
+992 ITFNAHSVINIS

-1026 AFSKNLWQLINY
+1026 AKNLWQLINY

-1050 SAGNGIYDVVYSFN
+1050 SAGNGVYDVVYSFN
-1064 NQTYNFQEVFS
+1064 NQTYNFQEIFS

-1092 VDMEKSDHLYY
+1092 MDMEKSDHLYY
-1103 QNALGFMTYMPNSY
+1103 KDVVGFMTYMPNSY
-1117 NNNLGNLNNTIYYY
+1117 NNNLGNSNNTIYYY
-1131 DKSIDFYASGK
+1131 DNSIDFYASGK

-1148 EFSQTLTG
+1148 EFSQTFTG

-1232 GGASLNFNGL
+1232 GGASLNFDGI

-1265 FISNSANI
+1265 FISNGANI

-1285 QNKGNPNFSF
+1285 QNGGNPNFSF

-1309 YVGQTQSVFKFNAVN
+1309 YVGQTQSVFKFNATN
-1324 AISFTNSSNLSSGL
+1324 AISFTNSTNLSSGL
-1338 YQISAKS
+1338 YQIQAKS
-1345 VLFDNSNLSVSVGTS
+1345 VSFDNSNLSVSVGTS
-1360 SIKANAISLS
+1360 SIKANAINLS

-1383 ELSGDLNLNDTSS
+1383 ELQGDLNLNDTSS

-1420 SNGSHLNFN
+1420 SNNAHINFN
-1429 GAVNFNSANITTS
+1429 GAVNFNSENITTS
-1442 LSDSSIVF
+1442 LNHSSIVF
-1450 KGASSL
+1450 KGAISL

-1464 NSFLDFQGSSAITSN
+1464 NSSLDFQGSSAITSN

-1484 YNNAFSQSPITFHQA
+1484 YDSAFSQSPITFHQT

-1551 NRVYNIIQADMNSN
+1551 NRVYNIIQAGMNSN
-1565 WYERISFFGMRIN
+1565 WYERINFFGMRIN
-1578 DGIYDAKNQ
+1578 DGVYDAINQ

-1617 PGIKNTLYNIGSEI
+1617 PGIKNTLYNIGSEV

-1651 QGVFYLTSSVKGY
+1651 EGVFYLTSNVKGY
-1664 YNPNQSYQASGSN
+1664 YSPNQSYQASGSN

-1746 NLKGDALNQLTKL
+1746 DLNSNALNQLTKL
-1759 ITPSDWKNINELID
+1759 ITPNDWKNINELID

-1781 NFNNGALIIGATKIG
+1781 NFNNGTLIMGATKIG
-1796 QTNTNSTVVFGG
+1796 QTDTNSAVVFGG

-1880 LILNQANIVSSQTDG
+1880 LVLNQANIVSSQTDG

-1932 GNLIVNTLGSGSV
+1932 GNLIADTLGSNSV
-1945 IGGYLTPEQKNQTLS
+1945 IGGHLTPEQKNQTLS

-2037 ANDIGQVISVML
+2037 ANDIGQVISVIL

-2074 LGQDMLNSLES
+2074 LGQDTLNSLES

-2099 LAAKGLGPIYEQGL
+2099 LAAKGLGSIYEQGL
-2113 GDLIPNLGKKGL
+2113 GDLIPSLGKKGL

-2130 LSQVWQRGD
+2130 LSQVWQKGD
-2139 FSFNAQGNVFVQNS
+2139 FNFNAQGNVFVQNS
-2153 TFSNANGGTLSF
+2153 TFSNANGGALSF

-2175 NNHIAFTNHSGTLNL
+2175 NNHISFTNHAGALQL

-2203 DASNGLKINAANNNV
+2203 NASNGLKINAANNNV
-2218 SVSQGNLFINASCVQ
+2218 SVSQGNLFISASCVEQ
-2233 QSDPITTNT
+2233 NNPTTANI
-2242 ANPCALSAQSANG
+2242 ANPCTLSAQSANG
-2255 ASSNNASNNAP
+2255 ASSSDASNNAQ

-2290 ANGVVDFSKIKGSAN
+2290 ANGVVDLSKIKGSAN

-2329 LEKNASFVTNNLNIQ
+2329 LEKNASFTANNLNIQ
-2344 GAFNNNATQ
+2344 GAFNNNATR
-2353 KIGVLQN
+2353 KIEVLQN
-2360 LVIASNASLS
+2360 LTIASNASLS

-2375 LEVGGALNNFGAIHF
+2375 LEVGGALNNSGAIHF

-2396 TPAPLIQAEGI
+2396 TPTPLIQAEGI
-2407 INLNTTQTP
+2407 INLDTTQTP
-2416 FINVNNSMANN
+2416 FMNVNNSMANN

-2438 IDYNINPNSLQSYLK
+2438 IDYNINPNSLQSYLN

-2463 HIEEKNGVLT
+2463 RIEEKNGVLT

-2495 NNASPNNILSLS
+2495 NNAHQNNILSLS
-2507 VLHNQVKMSYGDK
+2507 VLYNQIKMSYGDK

-2544 IEAIGG
+2544 IEAVGG

-2557 STLMIKTKEN
+2557 STLMMETKEN
-2567 PLFAPIYLENHS
+2567 PLFAPIYLKNHS
-2579 LNEILDA
+2579 LNEILGVA
-2586 TKDLQNTAS
+2586 KDLLNTAS
-2595 LISNPNFRD
+2595 LISNPNFRN

-2626 DFRAREGESNFSERL
+2626 DFRSREGESDFSERL

-2653 PSEIFVKYSQP
+2653 PSEVFVKYSQP

-2669 NLWVQGVGG
+2669 NLWAQGIGG

-2716 NGNIMR
+2716 NGNIMH
-2722 SLGNN
+2722 SLANN

-2748 ETYGGNAS
+2748 ETYEGNAS
-2756 HINSSNS
+2756 NINSSNS
-2763 LLSVLNQRYNYNTWT
+2763 LLSVLNQRYSYNTWT

-2814 KGKMQNPAYQQF
+2814 KGKMNDAAYKQF
-2826 VMHSNPSNESVLTLN
+2826 LMHSNPSNESVLTLN

-2864 DLLIKAKG
+2864 DLLIKSKG
-2872 DNMVRFVGEN
+2872 GNMVRFVGEN
-2882 TLLYRKGEIFNT
+2882 TLLYRKGEVFNT

-2907 RLMYV
+2907 RLVYV

-2925 DLNITG
+2925 DINITG

>member
-1 MKQFKKKPKKIKRS
+1 MKKFKKKPKSIKRS
-15 QKIILKRPL
+15 HQNQKTILKRPL
-24 WLMPLLIGGFASGV
+24 WLAPLLIGGFASGV
-38 YADGTDILGLSW
+38 YANNLWDLLNPKVGGEYVHWVKGSQYCAWWEFAGCLKNVW
-50 GEKSQ
+50 GANHKG
-55 KVCVHRPWYALW
+55 YDA
-67 SCDKWEE
+67 
-74 KTQQF
+74 
-79 TGNQLITKTWA
+79 
-90 GGNAANYYHSQ
+90 GNAANYLSSQ
-101 NNQDITANLKND
+101 NYQAISVGNGNET
-113 NGTYFL
+113 GTYSL
-119 SGLYNYTGGEYNGG
+119 SGFTNYVGG
-133 NLDIELGSNATFN
+133 NLTIN
-146 LGANS
+146 LGNS
-151 GNSFTSW
+151 VVLDLSGSNSFTS
-158 YPNGHTNV
+158 YQGYNQGKDEVSFNV
-166 TFSAGTINVNNSVE
+166 GTINLNGALE

-203 KVTINSNINAYKTS
+203 KVTINSNISAFKTS
-217 QVNIGNANSAITI
+217 QVNIGNANSVITI
-230 NSVSLSGDT
+230 GSVSLNGDT
-239 CSSLAKIGSGAN
+239 CSSLASVGAGAN
-251 CSSSGPSYSFK
+251 CSTSGPSYSFK
-262 GTTSATNTTFSNA
+262 GTTNATNTDFSNA

-282 ESANFSGAKL
+282 ENAAFSGAKL
-292 NGGAFTFNKGFN
+292 NGGAFIFNKEFN

-311 NSGSFTFKG
+311 NSGSFNFKG
-320 TSSFNNATF
+320 ASSFNGASF
-329 SNASYTFDN
+329 SNASYTFND
-338 QATFQNSSFNG
+338 QAVFQNSSFNG
-349 GTFTFNNQSNPT
+349 GTFTFNDQNNQ
-361 NSAQHPQILF
+361 SAQHPQI
-371 ENSSFNG
+371 
-378 GIFTFN
+378 
-384 NQTNPTN
+384 Q
-391 SAQHPQ
+391 
-397 ILFENSS
+397 NSS
-404 FSGSTTTLKG
+404 FSGNATTLKG
-414 SATFEQAFNN
+414 FVNFQQAFNN
-424 SNHQLTIQNA
+424 SNHQLMVQNA
-434 SFDNATF
+434 SFNGANF
-441 NNTGKI
+441 SNTGKI
-447 TIEKDASFNNTSFNT
+447 TINESASFNNTTFNT
-462 PVDTNNMSVTGSVT
+462 SVDTNNMIITGSVT

-490 FGSSKITLAQ
+490 FGSSKITLTQ
-500 GATFNLT
+500 GTTFNLT
-507 SLGSEKS
+507 SLGDKNS

-526 NHLLNHALNSLTNA
+526 NNLLNHALNSLTSA
-540 LKTTESSS
+540 LKTNENSL

-570 LSENAAT
+570 LSADAT
-577 PKNTDSSPS
+577 ISKPADSSPS
-586 APTKDSPQV
+586 KSSTNSAQV

-601 IGDTIYKLQETFSPN
+601 IGDIIYKLQETFSHN

-629 PPPTISGSQFDL
+629 PPPVISGSKFDL

-656 KYYIPKSQ
+656 KSYIPKSQ

-688 QTFSTNGSNL
+688 QTFSASNSNL
-698 VIGYNA
+698 VIGYNS
-704 TWTGNSVSSSGTVSF
+704 TWTDHNVSSSDTVSF

-734 PYYQCIGTT
+734 PYYQCTGTT

-776 VDSINIA
+776 VDSVNIA

-792 GAYSSSMTF
+792 GIYSSSMTF
-801 STQNMDS
+801 STQGMDNS
-808 SQNLNGLN
+808 HNVNGLN
-816 ANGKLSVYGATFT
+816 PNGTLLVYGTTFT

-861 SLNFSN
+861 SLNFLN

-884 FNNANFNNSASFN
+884 FDNANFNNGASFN
-897 FNNSNATTSFVGD
+897 FNNSSTTTSFVGD
-910 FTNANSNLQ
+910 FTNAHSNLQ
-919 IAGNAVF
+919 IAGSAVF
-926 GNSTNSDGSQNT
+926 GNSANDSQNN

-949 AGNATFDNM
+949 SGNATFDNVV
-958 AFNGPTNT
+958 FNGPTNT

-982 NAPLSFGDGM
+982 NAPLSFGDGT
-992 INFSAHSVINIG
+992 ISFNAHSVINIA

-1026 AFSKNLWQLINY
+1026 AKNLWQLINY

-1050 SAGNGIYDVVYSFN
+1050 SVPNGVYDVVYSFN
-1064 NQTYNFQEVFS
+1064 NQTYNFQEIFS

-1092 VDMEKSDHLYY
+1092 MDMEKSDHLYY
-1103 QNALGFMTYMPNSY
+1103 KNALGFMTYMPNSY
-1117 NNNLGNLNNTIYYY
+1117 NNNLGNSNNTIYYY

-1148 EFSQTLTG
+1148 EFSQTFTG

-1265 FISNSANI
+1265 FVSNSANI

-1285 QNKGNPNFSF
+1285 QNGGNPNFSF

-1309 YVGQTQSVFKFNAVN
+1309 YVGKTQSVFKFNAKN
-1324 AISFTNSSNLSSGL
+1324 AISFTNSTNLSSGL
-1338 YQISAKS
+1338 YQMQAKS
-1345 VLFDNSNLSVSVGTS
+1345 VSFDNSNLSVSVGTS
-1360 SIKANAISLS
+1360 SIKANAINLS

-1383 ELSGDLNLNDTSS
+1383 DLQGDLNLNDTSS
-1396 LNLNQSAINVSNNAT
+1396 LNLNQSTINVSNNAT
-1411 INDYASLIA
+1411 INDHASLIV
-1420 SNGSHLNFN
+1420 NDGSRLNFN
-1429 GAVNFNSANITTS
+1429 GAVNFNSANTTTS
-1442 LSDSSIVF
+1442 LNDSSIVF
-1450 KGASSL
+1450 KGAISL

-1464 NSFLDFQGSSAITSN
+1464 NSSLDFQGSSAITSN

-1484 YNNAFSQSPITFHQA
+1484 YDNAFSQSPITFHQA

-1510 NLLNPNNSSVLNL
+1510 NLLNPNNSSVLDL

-1551 NRVYNIIQADMNSN
+1551 NRVYNIIQAGMNSN
-1565 WYERISFFGMRIN
+1565 WYERINFFGMRIN
-1578 DGIYDAKNQ
+1578 DGVYDAINQ

-1597 ALKITESFKDNQLSV
+1597 TIKITESFKDNQLSV

-1617 PGIKNTLYNIGSEI
+1617 PGIKNTLYNIGSEV

-1651 QGVFYLTSSVKGY
+1651 KGVFYLTSNVKGY

-1684 LTSESSVISQT
+1684 LTSDSSIISQT

-1746 NLKGDALNQLTKL
+1746 DLNPNALNQLTKL
-1759 ITPSDWKNINELID
+1759 ITPNDWKNINELID

-1781 NFNNGALIIGATKIG
+1781 NFNNGTLIVGATKIG
-1796 QTNTNSTVVFGG
+1796 QTDTNSAVVFGG

-1932 GNLIVNTLGSGSV
+1932 GNLIADMLGSDSV

-2049 QDIVKPSEALQ
+2049 QDIVKPSKALQ
-2060 NDVVALGK
+2060 SDVVALGK

-2074 LGQDMLNSLES
+2074 LGQDTLNSLES

-2113 GDLIPNLGKKGL
+2113 GDLMPNLGKKGL

-2130 LSQVWQRGD
+2130 LSQVWQKGD
-2139 FSFNAQGNVFVQNS
+2139 FNFNAQGNVFVQNS

-2175 NNHIAFTNHSGTLNL
+2175 NNHIAFTNHAGALNL
-2190 LSNQVSN
+2190 LSDQVSN

-2203 DASNGLKINAANNNV
+2203 NASNGLKINAANNNV
-2218 SVSQGNLFINASCVQ
+2218 LVSQGNLFINASCTQ
-2233 QSDPITTNT
+2233 QSDPTT
-2242 ANPCALSAQSANG
+2242 ANITNPCVLNAQSANG
-2255 ASSNNASNNAP
+2255 ASSNASNNAQ
-2266 IALNNNDESLMVTAN
+2266 IALSNNDESLMVTAN

-2290 ANGVVDFSKIKGSAN
+2290 ANGVVDLSKIKGSAN

-2322 TISNQAV
+2322 IISNQAV

-2344 GAFNNNATQ
+2344 GAFNNNATR
-2353 KIGVLQN
+2353 KIEVLQN
-2360 LVIASNASLS
+2360 LTIASNASLS

-2375 LEVGGALNNFGAIHF
+2375 LEVGGALNHFGAIHF
-2390 NLENIQ
+2390 NLENTQ
-2396 TPAPLIQAEGI
+2396 TPTPLIQAEGI

-2416 FINVNNSMANN
+2416 FMNVNNSMANN

-2463 HIEEKNGVLT
+2463 HIEEKNGALT

-2482 DKGLLLSVALPNS
+2482 DKGLLLSVALPDS
-2495 NNASPNNILSLS
+2495 NNAHQNNILSLS
-2507 VLHNQVKMSYGDK
+2507 VLHNQIKMSYGDK

-2544 IEAIGG
+2544 IEAVGG

-2557 STLMIKTKEN
+2557 STLMMETKEN

-2579 LNEILDA
+2579 LHEILGVA
-2586 TKDLQNTAS
+2586 KDLLNTAS

-2604 NATNLLELASYTQQ
+2604 NATNLLELAGYTQQ

-2626 DFRAREGESNFSERL
+2626 DFRSREGESDFSERL

-2653 PSEIFVKYSQP
+2653 PNEVFVKYSQP

-2669 NLWVQGVGG
+2669 NLWAQGIGG

-2688 LYGLNVGYDRLV
+2688 LYGLNAGYDRLV

-2716 NGNIMR
+2716 NGNIMH
-2722 SLGNN
+2722 SLANN

-2748 ETYGGNAS
+2748 ETYEGNAS
-2756 HINSSNS
+2756 SINSSNS
-2763 LLSVLNQRYNYNTWT
+2763 LLSVLNQRYSYNTWT

-2814 KGKMQNPAYQQF
+2814 KGKMNDAAYKQF
-2826 VMHSNPSNESVLTLN
+2826 LMHSNPSNESVLTLN

-2864 DLLIKAKG
+2864 DLLIKSKG

-2882 TLLYRKGEIFNT
+2882 TLLYRKGEVFNT

-2925 DLNITG
+2925 DINITG

>member
-1 MKQFKKKPKKIKRS
+1 M
-15 QKIILKRPL
+15 
-24 WLMPLLIGGFASGV
+24 

-55 KVCVHRPWYALW
+55 KVCVHHPWYALW

-119 SGLYNYTGGEYNGG
+119 SGLYNYTGGENNGG
-133 NLDIELGSNATFN
+133 NLNIELGSNATFD
-146 LGANS
+146 LGAHS

-166 TFSAGTINVNNSVE
+166 TFSVGTINVNNSVE

-203 KVTINSNINAYKTS
+203 QVNIHSNISAFKTS
-217 QVNIGNANSAITI
+217 QVNIGNANSAII
-230 NSVSLSGDT
+230 IGSVSLNGDT
-239 CSSLAKIGSGAN
+239 CSSLARVGVGAN
-251 CSSSGPSYSFK
+251 CSTSGPSYSFK
-262 GTTSATNTTFSNA
+262 GTTNATNTAFSNA

-282 ESANFSGAKL
+282 ENATFSGAKL
-292 NGGAFTFNKGFN
+292 NGGAFIFNKDFS

-311 NSGSFTFKG
+311 NSGNFNFKG
-320 TSSFNNATF
+320 ASSFNGASF
-329 SNASYTFDN
+329 SNASYTFND

-349 GTFTFNNQSNPT
+349 GTFTFNNQN
-361 NSAQHPQILF
+361 NQSAQHPQIQ
-371 ENSSFNG
+371 NG
-378 GIFTFN
+378 
-384 NQTNPTN
+384 
-391 SAQHPQ
+391 
-397 ILFENSS
+397 S
-404 FSGSTTTLKG
+404 FSGNATTLKG
-414 SATFEQAFNN
+414 FVDFQQAFNN

-434 SFDNATF
+434 SFNNANF

-447 TIEKDASFNNTSFNT
+447 TINESASFNNTTFNT
-462 PVDTNNMSVTGSVT
+462 SVDTNNMIITGSVT

-490 FGSSKITLAQ
+490 FGSSKVTLTQ
-500 GATFNLT
+500 GTTFNLT
-507 SLGSEKS
+507 SLGDKNS

-526 NHLLNHALNSLTNA
+526 NNLLNHALNSLTNA
-540 LKTTESSS
+540 LKTNEGSL

-570 LSENAAT
+570 LSADAT
-577 PKNTDSSPS
+577 ASKPADSSPS
-586 APTKDSPQV
+586 KSSTNPTQV

-601 IGDTIYKLQETFSPN
+601 IGDIIYKLQETFSHN

-629 PPPTISGSQFDL
+629 PPPVISGSKFDL
-641 SASNYINANMPWYDH
+641 SASNYIDSNMPWYDH
-656 KYYIPKSQ
+656 KSYIPKSQ
-664 NFTESGTYYLPSVQ
+664 IFTESGTYYLPSVQ

-688 QTFSTNGSNL
+688 QTFSASGSNL
-698 VIGYNA
+698 VIGYNS
-704 TWTGNSVSSSGTVSF
+704 TWTDHNVSSSDTVSF

-734 PYYQCIGTT
+734 PYYQCTGTID
-743 NGAYSAYHVYI
+743 GAYSAYHVYI

-766 GGAANLVFNG
+766 GGAANLIFNG
-776 VDSINIA
+776 VDSVNIA

-792 GAYSSSMTF
+792 GIYSSSMTF
-801 STQNMDS
+801 STQNMDN

-816 ANGKLSVYGATFT
+816 SNGTLLVYGTTFT
-829 NQAKDGKFI
+829 NEAKDGKFI
-838 FNAGQATFENTNF
+838 FNAGQAVFENTDF

-884 FNNANFNNSASFN
+884 FNNANFNNSTSFN
-897 FNNSNATTSFVGD
+897 FNNSSATTSFVGD
-910 FTNANSNLQ
+910 FTNAHSNLQ

-926 GNSTNSDGSQNT
+926 GNSANGSQNN

-949 AGNATFDNM
+949 SGNATFDNM
-958 AFNGPTNT
+958 VFNGPTNM

-982 NAPLSFGDGM
+982 NAPLSFGDGT
-992 INFSAHSVINIG
+992 ITFNAHSVIDIA
-1004 EAITNGNPITL
+1004 ESITNGNPITL

-1050 SAGNGIYDVVYSFN
+1050 STGNGVYDVVYSFN
-1064 NQTYNFQEVFS
+1064 NQTYNFQEIFS

-1092 VDMEKSDHLYY
+1092 MDMEKSDHLYY
-1103 QNALGFMTYMPNSY
+1103 KNVAGFMTYMPNSY
-1117 NNNLGNLNNTIYYY
+1117 NNNLGNSNNTIYYY

-1148 EFSQTLTG
+1148 EFSQTFTG

-1265 FISNSANI
+1265 FTSNSANI

-1285 QNKGNPNFSF
+1285 QNGGNPNFSF
-1295 NALNLDFSNSSFRG
+1295 NALNLDFSNSSFMG
-1309 YVGQTQSVFKFNAVN
+1309 YVGQTQSVFKFNATN
-1324 AISFTNSSNLSSGL
+1324 AISFTNSTNLSSGL
-1338 YQISAKS
+1338 YQMQAKS

-1360 SIKANAISLS
+1360 SIKANVINLS

-1383 ELSGDLNLNDTSS
+1383 ELQGDLNVNDTSS
-1396 LNLNQSAINVSNNAT
+1396 LNLNQSVINVSNNAT
-1411 INDYASLIA
+1411 INDYASLIV
-1420 SNGSHLNFN
+1420 NDGSHLNFN
-1429 GAVNFNSANITTS
+1429 GTTNFNSENITTS
-1442 LSDSSIVF
+1442 LNHSSIVF
-1450 KGASSL
+1450 KGAISL

-1464 NSFLDFQGSSAITSN
+1464 NSSLDFQGSSTITSN

-1484 YNNAFSQSPITFHQA
+1484 YDNAFSQSPITFHQA

-1551 NRVYNIIQADMNSN
+1551 NRVYNIIQAGMNSN

-1578 DGIYDAKNQ
+1578 DGIYDAINQ

-1617 PGIKNTLYNIGSEI
+1617 PGIKNTLYNIGSEV

-1651 QGVFYLTSSVKGY
+1651 KGVFYLTSNVKGY

-1684 LTSESSVISQT
+1684 LISNSSVISQT

-1720 LGQMAL
+1720 LGKMAL

-1734 ILGNDFSLSSLS
+1734 VLGNDFSPSSLS
-1746 NLKGDALNQLTKL
+1746 DLNSNALNELTKL
-1759 ITPSDWKNINELID
+1759 ITPNDWKNINEFID

-1781 NFNNGALIIGATKIG
+1781 NFNNGTLIVGATKIG
-1796 QTNTNSTVVFGG
+1796 QTDTNSAVVFGG

-1880 LILNQANIVSSQTDG
+1880 LVLNQANIVSSQTDG

-1932 GNLIVNTLGSGSV
+1932 GNLIADVLGSDSV
-1945 IGGYLTPEQKNQTLS
+1945 IGGHLTPEQKNQTLS

-1975 GLNTAIKDLIRQ
+1975 GLNAAIKDLIRQ

-2022 LSKKGLFNQITGFIS
+2022 LSKKGLFNQITSFIS
-2037 ANDIGQVISVML
+2037 ANDIGQVISVIL

-2074 LGQDMLNSLES
+2074 LGQDTLNSLES

-2113 GDLIPNLGKKGL
+2113 GDLMPNLGKKGL

-2130 LSQVWQRGD
+2130 LSQVWQKGD
-2139 FSFNAQGNVFVQNS
+2139 FNFNAQGNVFVQNS

-2175 NNHIAFTNHSGTLNL
+2175 NNHISFTNHAGTLQL
-2190 LSNQVSN
+2190 LSDQVSN

-2203 DASNGLKINAANNNV
+2203 NASNGLKINAANNNV
-2218 SVSQGNLFINASCVQ
+2218 LVSQGNLFINASCAG
-2233 QSDPITTNT
+2233 QSDPTTANI
-2242 ANPCALSAQSANG
+2242 ANPCALNAQSANG
-2255 ASSNNASNNAP
+2255 ASSNNASNNAQ

-2305 IKNLYLYNN
+2305 VKNLYLYNN

-2344 GAFNNNATQ
+2344 GSFNNNATH
-2353 KIGVLQN
+2353 KIEVLQN
-2360 LVIASNASLS
+2360 LTIASNASLS

-2375 LEVGGALNNFGAIHF
+2375 LEVGGALNHFGAIHF
-2390 NLENIQ
+2390 NLENTQ
-2396 TPAPLIQAEGI
+2396 TPTPLIQAEGI
-2407 INLNTTQTP
+2407 INLNTTQAP
-2416 FINVNNSMANN
+2416 FMNVNNSTADN

-2438 IDYNINPNSLQSYLK
+2438 IDYNINPNSLQSYLN

-2482 DKGLLLSVALPNS
+2482 DKGLLLSVVLPNS
-2495 NNASPNNILSLS
+2495 NNAHQNNILSLS
-2507 VLHNQVKMSYGDK
+2507 VLYNQVKMSYGDK
-2520 VMDFTPPTL
+2520 VMDFTPPNL

-2544 IEAIGG
+2544 IEAVGG

-2557 STLMIKTKEN
+2557 STLMMETKEN
-2567 PLFAPIYLENHS
+2567 PLFAPIYLESHS
-2579 LNEILDA
+2579 LHEILGVA
-2586 TKDLQNTAS
+2586 KDLLNTAS

-2626 DFRAREGESNFSERL
+2626 DFRAREGESDFSRRL

-2669 NLWVQGVGG
+2669 NLWVQGIGG

-2716 NGNIMR
+2716 NGNIMH
-2722 SLGNN
+2722 SLANN

-2756 HINSSNS
+2756 SINSSNS

-2814 KGKMQNPAYQQF
+2814 KGKMNDAAYKQF
-2826 VMHSNPSNESVLTLN
+2826 LMHSNPSNESVLTLN

-2864 DLLIKAKG
+2864 DLLINSKG

-2882 TLLYRKGEIFNT
+2882 TLLYRKGEVFNT

-2925 DLNITG
+2925 DINITG

>member
-1 MKQFKKKPKKIKRS
+1 MHQN
-15 QKIILKRPL
+15 QKTILKRPL
-24 WLMPLLIGGFASGV
+24 WLMPLLISGFASGV
-38 YADGTDILGLSW
+38 YANNNLWDLLNPKVGGEYVHWVKGSQYCAWWEFAGCLKNVLGANHK
-50 GEKSQ
+50 G
-55 KVCVHRPWYALW
+55 YDA
-67 SCDKWEE
+67 
-74 KTQQF
+74 
-79 TGNQLITKTWA
+79 
-90 GGNAANYYHSQ
+90 GNAANYLSSQ
-101 NNQDITANLKND
+101 NYQAISVGSGKETGA
-113 NGTYFL
+113 YSL
-119 SGLYNYTGGEYNGG
+119 SGFTNYVGG
-133 NLDIELGSNATFN
+133 NLTIN
-146 LGANS
+146 LGNS
-151 GNSFTSW
+151 VVLDLNGSNSFTS
-158 YPNGHTNV
+158 YQGYNQGKDDVSFNV
-166 TFSAGTINVNNSVE
+166 GTINLNGALE
-180 VGNRVGSGAG
+180 VGNRVGLGAG

-203 KVTINSNINAYKTS
+203 KVNVNSNINAYKTS

-230 NSVSLSGDT
+230 GSVSLSGDT

-251 CSSSGPSYSFK
+251 CSTSGPSYSFK
-262 GTTSATNTTFSNA
+262 GTTNATNTTFSNA
-275 SGSFTFE
+275 NGSFTFE
-282 ESANFSGAKL
+282 ESATFSGAKW
-292 NGGAFTFNKGFN
+292 NGGAFTFNKGFS

-311 NSGSFTFKG
+311 NSGSFTFKD

-329 SNASYTFDN
+329 SNASYTFNN

-371 ENSSFNG
+371 ENSSF
-378 GIFTFN
+378 
-384 NQTNPTN
+384 
-391 SAQHPQ
+391 
-397 ILFENSS
+397 
-404 FSGSTTTLKG
+404 SGSAITLKG
-414 SATFEQAFNN
+414 FATFEQAFNN

-434 SFDNATF
+434 SFNNATF

-447 TIEKDASFNNTSFNT
+447 TINESASFNNTSFNT
-462 PVDTNNMSVTGSVT
+462 PIDANNMSVTGGVT
-476 LSGKNDLKNGSTLD
+476 LSGKNDLNNGSTLD
-490 FGSSKITLAQ
+490 FGSSKVTLAQ
-500 GATFNLT
+500 GTTFNLT

-526 NHLLNHALNSLTNA
+526 NHLLNHVLNSLTNA

-570 LSENAAT
+570 LSENATT
-577 PKNTDSSPS
+577 PKPANASPS

-601 IGDTIYKLQETFSPN
+601 IGDTIYKLQETFGPN

-629 PPPTISGSQFDL
+629 PPPVINGSKFDL
-641 SASNYINANMPWYDH
+641 SASNYINADMPWYDH

-688 QTFSTNGSNL
+688 QTFSANGSNL

-719 GDTSGSALNGHCGPW
+719 GDISGSALNGHCGPW
-734 PYYQCIGTT
+734 PYYQCTGTT
-743 NGAYSAYHVYI
+743 NGTYSTYHVYI

-801 STQNMDS
+801 STQNMDN
-808 SQNLNGLN
+808 SQNLSGLN
-816 ANGKLSVYGATFT
+816 TNGTLSVYGATFT

-838 FNAGQATFENTNF
+838 FNAGQAVFENTNF

-872 SGSFEISAKNAS
+872 SGSFEIGAKNAS

-926 GNSTNSDGSQNT
+926 GNSTNGSQNN

-949 AGNATFDNM
+949 SGNATFDNV

-982 NAPLSFGDGM
+982 NAPLSFGDGT
-992 INFSAHSVINIG
+992 IAFSVHSVINIG

-1015 VSSSKEIEYNN
+1015 VSSSKEIEYND

-1117 NNNLGNLNNTIYYY
+1117 NNNLGNPNNTIYYY
-1131 DKSIDFYASGK
+1131 DNSIDFYASGK

-1148 EFSQTLTG
+1148 EFSQTFTG

-1165 KNIWTNASDAPQ
+1165 KNIWTSVSDAPQ
-1177 SNTIIRFGDN
+1177 SNVIIRFGDN

-1232 GGASLNFNGL
+1232 GGASFNFNGL

-1265 FISNSANI
+1265 FVSNSANI

-1309 YVGQTQSVFKFNAVN
+1309 YVGTTQSVFKFNAVN

-1338 YQISAKS
+1338 YQMQAKS

-1360 SIKANAISLS
+1360 SIKANAINLS
-1370 QNASINASNHSTL
+1370 QNAFINASNHSTL
-1383 ELSGDLNLNDTSS
+1383 ELQGDLNLNDTSS

-1420 SNGSHLNFN
+1420 SNNAHLNFN

-1442 LSDSSIVF
+1442 LNNSSIVF

-1464 NSFLDFQGSSAITSN
+1464 NSSLDFQGSSAITSN

-1484 YNNAFSQSPITFHQA
+1484 YDNAFSQSPIAFHQA

-1536 NIANIDLLSDLNDNK
+1536 NIANIDLLSDLNGNK
-1551 NRVYNIIQADMNSN
+1551 NRVYNIIQAGMNGN
-1565 WYERISFFGMRIN
+1565 WYERINFFGMRIN

-1597 ALKITESFKDNQLSV
+1597 ALKITESFKNNQLSV

-1617 PGIKNTLYNIGSEI
+1617 PGIKNTLYSISSEI

-1684 LTSESSVISQT
+1684 LSSESSVISQT

-1709 NKGYNFNNIKA
+1709 NKGYNFSNIKA

-1759 ITPSDWKNINELID
+1759 ITPSDWKNINEFID

-1796 QTNTNSTVVFGG
+1796 QTNTNSAVVFGG

-1932 GNLIVNTLGSGSV
+1932 GNLIVNTLGSDSV

-1960 QLLGQNNFDNLMNDS
+1960 RLLGQNNFDNLMNDS

-2049 QDIVKPSEALQ
+2049 QDIVKPSDALQ
-2060 NDVVALGK
+2060 NDIVALGK

-2074 LGQDMLNSLES
+2074 LGQDTLNSLES

-2113 GDLIPNLGKKGL
+2113 GDLIPNLGNKGI

-2130 LSQVWQRGD
+2130 LSQAWQKGD
-2139 FSFNAQGNVFVQNS
+2139 FSFNTQGNVFVQNS

-2175 NNHIAFTNHSGTLNL
+2175 NNHIAFTNHFGTLNL
-2190 LSNQVSN
+2190 LSDQVSN
-2197 INITTL
+2197 ISITTL
-2203 DASNGLKINAANNNV
+2203 DASNGLKINAANNNI
-2218 SVSQGNLFINASCVQ
+2218 SVSQGNLFINASCAQ
-2233 QSDPITTNT
+2233 QSDPTTASAT
-2242 ANPCALSAQSANG
+2242 NPCTTAQNN
-2255 ASSNNASNNAP
+2255 ASSSNASNNAS

-2281 DFNFSGNIY
+2281 GFNFSGNIY

-2305 IKNLYLYNN
+2305 VKNLYLYNN

-2353 KIGVLQN
+2353 KIEVLQN

-2370 TGIYG
+2370 TGVYG
-2375 LEVGGALNNFGAIHF
+2375 LEVGGALNNLGAIHF

-2396 TPAPLIQAEGI
+2396 TPAPLIQVGGI

-2416 FINVNNSMANN
+2416 FMNVSVANGG
-2427 TTYTLLKSSRY
+2427 TYTLLKSSRY
-2438 IDYNINPNSLQSYLK
+2438 INYNISPDSLQSYLK

-2507 VLHNQVKMSYGDK
+2507 VLYNQVKMSYGNK
-2520 VMDFTPPTL
+2520 AMDFTPPTL
-2529 QDYIVGIQGQSALNQ
+2529 QDYIAGIQGQSALNQ

-2550 NNAIKWL
+2550 NSAINWL

-2653 PSEIFVKYSQP
+2653 PSEVFVKYSQLS
-2664 NKHPN
+2664 KHQN

-2711 GYSGF
+2711 GYSDF
-2716 NGNIMR
+2716 NGNIMH
-2722 SLGNN
+2722 SLANN

-2789 MFKQKSVVLKPQV
+2789 MFKHKSVVLKPQV

-2872 DNMVRFVGEN
+2872 GNMVRFVGEN

-2901 GEMHLW
+2901 GEIHLW

>member
-1 MKQFKKKPKKIKRS
+1 MKKFKKKPKSIKRS
-15 QKIILKRPL
+15 HQNQKTILKRPL
-24 WLMPLLIGGFASGV
+24 WLAPLLISGFASGV

-55 KVCVHRPWYALW
+55 RVCVHRPWYALW
-67 SCDKWEE
+67 RCDKWEE
-74 KTQQF
+74 KTQQY

-90 GGNAANYYHSQ
+90 GGNAANYYHTQ
-101 NNQDITANLKND
+101 NNQNITANLKND

-119 SGLYNYTGGEYNGG
+119 SGLYNYTGGENNGG
-133 NLDIELGSNATFN
+133 NLNIELGSNATFN
-146 LGANS
+146 LGASS

-190 THTGTATLNLNAN
+190 THTGIATLNLKAD
-203 KVTINSNINAYKTS
+203 KVNINSNISAFKTS
-217 QVNIGNANSAITI
+217 QVNVGNANSVITI
-230 NSVSLSGDT
+230 GSVSLSGDV
-239 CSSLAKIGSGAN
+239 CSSLASVGVGAN
-251 CSSSGPSYSFK
+251 CSTSGPSYSFK
-262 GTTSATNTTFSNA
+262 GTTNATNTAFSNA
-275 SGSFTFE
+275 NGSFTFE
-282 ESANFSGAKL
+282 ENATFSGAKL
-292 NGGAFTFNKGFN
+292 NGGAFTFNKEFK

-311 NSGSFTFKG
+311 NSGSFNFKG
-320 TSSFNNATF
+320 ASSFNSASF
-329 SNASYTFDN
+329 SNATYTFND

-349 GTFTFNNQSNPT
+349 GTFTFNNQT
-361 NSAQHPQILF
+361 NQSAQHPQI
-371 ENSSFNG
+371 
-378 GIFTFN
+378 
-384 NQTNPTN
+384 Q
-391 SAQHPQ
+391 
-397 ILFENSS
+397 NSS
-404 FSGSTTTLKG
+404 FSGNATTLKG
-414 SATFEQAFNN
+414 SVIFQQAFNN

-434 SFDNATF
+434 SFNNATF

-447 TIEKDASFNNTSFNT
+447 TIEKDASFNSTTFNTS
-462 PVDTNNMSVTGSVT
+462 VDTNNMSVTGSVT
-476 LSGKNDLKNGSTLD
+476 LSGKNDLNNGSTLD

-500 GATFNLT
+500 GTTFNLT
-507 SLGSEKS
+507 NLGDKNS

-526 NHLLNHALNSLTNA
+526 NHLLNHAINGLTNA
-540 LKTTESSS
+540 LKTSESSS
-548 KPQSFAQGLWDMI
+548 NPQSFAQGLWDMI

-570 LSENAAT
+570 LSENAT
-577 PKNTDSSPS
+577 TSKTTDSSPS
-586 APTKDSPQV
+586 KSSSNPTQV

-601 IGDTIYKLQETFSPN
+601 IGGTIYKLQETFGPN

-629 PPPTISGSQFDL
+629 PPPVISGSKFDL
-641 SASNYINANMPWYDH
+641 SASNYINADMHWYNH
-656 KYYIPKSQ
+656 KYYIPKTQ

-688 QTFSTNGSNL
+688 QTFSASNSNL

-704 TWTGNSVSSSGTVSF
+704 TWTGNSVSSSDTVSF
-719 GDTSGSALNGHCGPW
+719 GDTSGSVLNGHCGSW
-734 PYYQCIGTT
+734 PYYQCTGTT
-743 NGAYSAYHVYI
+743 NGTYSAYHVYI

-792 GAYSSSMTF
+792 GIYSSSMTF
-801 STQNMDS
+801 STQNMDN
-808 SQNLNGLN
+808 SQNLKGLN
-816 ANGKLSVYGATFT
+816 SNGKLSVYGTTFT

-838 FNAGQATFENTNF
+838 FNAGQAVFENTNF

-861 SLNFSN
+861 SLNFLN

-884 FNNANFNNSASFN
+884 FNNINFNNSASFN
-897 FNNSNATTSFVGD
+897 FNNSNATTSFAGD

-926 GNSTNSDGSQNT
+926 GNPTNSNGSQNN

-949 AGNATFDNM
+949 SGNATFDNVV
-958 AFNGPTNT
+958 FNSLTNT

-982 NAPLSFGDGM
+982 NAPLSFGDGT
-992 INFSAHSVINIG
+992 ITFNAHSVINIG

-1050 SAGNGIYDVVYSFN
+1050 SVGNGVYDVVYSFN
-1064 NQTYNFQEVFS
+1064 NQTYNFQEIFS

-1092 VDMEKSDHLYY
+1092 MDMEKSDHLYY

-1117 NNNLGNLNNTIYYY
+1117 NNNLGNSNNTIYYY
-1131 DKSIDFYASGK
+1131 DNSIDFYASGK

-1148 EFSQTLTG
+1148 EFSQTFTG

-1177 SNTIIRFGDN
+1177 SNAIIRFGDN

-1309 YVGQTQSVFKFNAVN
+1309 YVGQTQSVFQFNAKN
-1324 AISFTNSSNLSSGL
+1324 TINFTNSTNLSSGL
-1338 YQISAKS
+1338 YQMQAKS
-1345 VLFDNSNLSVSVGTS
+1345 VSFDNSNLSVSVGTS
-1360 SIKANAISLS
+1360 SIKASAINLS

-1383 ELSGDLNLNDTSS
+1383 ELQGDLNLNDTSS
-1396 LNLNQSAINVSNNAT
+1396 LNLNQSAINISNNAT
-1411 INDYASLIA
+1411 INDYANLIV
-1420 SNGSHLNFN
+1420 NDGSRLNFN
-1429 GAVNFNSANITTS
+1429 GAVHFNSANITTS
-1442 LSDSSIVF
+1442 LNNSSIVF
-1450 KGASSL
+1450 KGAVSL

-1464 NSFLDFQGSSAITSN
+1464 NSSLDFQGSSAITSN

-1484 YNNAFSQSPITFHQA
+1484 YDNAFSQSPIIFHQA

-1510 NLLNPNNSSVLNL
+1510 NLLNPNSSSVLNL
-1523 KNSQLVFSDQGSL
+1523 KNSQLVFGDQGSL

-1651 QGVFYLTSSVKGY
+1651 EGVFYLTSSVKGY
-1664 YNPNQSYQASGSN
+1664 YNPNQSYQANGSN

-1684 LTSESSVISQT
+1684 LTSEYSIISQT

-1704 ALHVY
+1704 ALHIY

-1746 NLKGDALNQLTKL
+1746 DLKGDALNQLTKL

-1796 QTNTNSTVVFGG
+1796 QTDTNSAVVFGG
-1808 LGYQKPC
+1808 LGYQTPC

-1917 LGEVAMQSINKAGGL
+1917 LGEVAVQSINKAGGL
-1932 GNLIVNTLGSGSV
+1932 GNLIVNMLGSGSV
-1945 IGGYLTPEQKNQTLS
+1945 IGGHLTPEQKNQTLS

-2049 QDIVKPSEALQ
+2049 QDMVKPSEALQ
-2060 NDVVALGK
+2060 NDVMALGK

-2074 LGQDMLNSLES
+2074 LGQDVLNSLES

-2113 GDLIPNLGKKGL
+2113 GDLIPSLGKKGL

-2130 LSQVWQRGD
+2130 LSQVWQKGD

-2175 NNHIAFTNHSGTLNL
+2175 NNHIAFTNHFGTLQL

-2218 SVSQGNLFINASCVQ
+2218 SVSQGNLFINASCAQ
-2233 QSDPITTNT
+2233 QSTPTAANIT
-2242 ANPCALSAQSANG
+2242 NPCALSAQSANG
-2255 ASSNNASNNAP
+2255 ASSSNASNNAP

-2305 IKNLYLYNN
+2305 VKNLYLYNN

-2322 TISNQAV
+2322 IISNQAV

-2344 GAFNNNATQ
+2344 GAFNNNATR
-2353 KIGVLQN
+2353 KIEVLQN

-2375 LEVGGALNNFGAIHF
+2375 LEVGGSLNHFGAIHF
-2390 NLENIQ
+2390 NLENTQ
-2396 TPAPLIQAEGI
+2396 TPTPLIQAEGI

-2416 FINVNNSMANN
+2416 FMNVNNSMANN

-2463 HIEEKNGVLT
+2463 HIEEKNGALT

-2495 NNASPNNILSLS
+2495 NNASQNNILSLS
-2507 VLHNQVKMSYGDK
+2507 VLYNQIKMSYGDK
-2520 VMDFTPPTL
+2520 AMDFTPPTL

-2544 IEAIGG
+2544 IEAVGG

-2557 STLMIKTKEN
+2557 STLMMETKEN

-2579 LNEILDA
+2579 LHEILGVA
-2586 TKDLQNTAS
+2586 KDLLNTAS

-2626 DFRAREGESNFSERL
+2626 DFRSREGESDFSERL

-2653 PSEIFVKYSQP
+2653 PSEVFVKYSQRS
-2664 NKHPN
+2664 KHQN
-2669 NLWVQGVGG
+2669 NLWVQGIGG
-2678 ASFISGGNGT
+2678 ASFIAGGNGT
-2688 LYGLNVGYDRLV
+2688 LYGLNAGYDRLV

-2711 GYSGF
+2711 GYSDF

-2722 SLGNN
+2722 SLANN

-2748 ETYGGNAS
+2748 ETYGGNANN
-2756 HINSSNS
+2756 INSSNP
-2763 LLSVLNQRYNYNTWT
+2763 LLSVLNQRYSYNTWT

-2814 KGKMQNPAYQQF
+2814 KGNDAAYKQF
-2826 VMHSNPSNESVLTLN
+2826 LMHSNPSNESVLTLN

-2864 DLLIKAKG
+2864 DLLIKSKG
-2872 DNMVRFVGEN
+2872 GNMVRFVGEN
-2882 TLLYRKGEIFNT
+2882 TLLYRKGEVFNT

-2907 RLMYV
+2907 RLVYV

-2925 DLNITG
+2925 DINITG

>member
-1 MKQFKKKPKKIKRS
+1 MKKFKKKPKKITRN

-24 WLMPLLIGGFASGV
+24 WLAPLLIGGFASGV
-38 YADGTDILGLSW
+38 YANGTDILGLSW

-67 SCDKWEE
+67 DCDKWEE

-119 SGLYNYTGGEYNGG
+119 SGLYNYTGGENNGG
-133 NLDIELGSNATFN
+133 NLNIELGSNATFD
-146 LGANS
+146 LGAQS

-166 TFSAGTINVNNSVE
+166 TFSAGTINVDNSVE
-180 VGNRVGSGAG
+180 VGNRVGSGVG

-203 KVTINSNINAYKTS
+203 QVNIHSNISAFKTS

-230 NSVSLSGDT
+230 GSVSLSGDT
-239 CSSLAKIGSGAN
+239 CSSLARVGVGAN
-251 CSSSGPSYSFK
+251 CSTSGPSYSFK
-262 GTTSATNTTFSNA
+262 GTTNATNTAFSNTN
-275 SGSFTFE
+275 GSFTFNE
-282 ESANFSGAKL
+282 NATFSGAKL
-292 NGGAFTFNKGFN
+292 NGGAFTFNKEFN

-311 NSGSFTFKG
+311 NSGSFNFKG
-320 TSSFNNATF
+320 ASSFNGANFNNAT
-329 SNASYTFDN
+329 YTFNN

-349 GTFTFNNQSNPT
+349 GTFTFNNQ
-361 NSAQHPQILF
+361 
-371 ENSSFNG
+371 
-378 GIFTFN
+378 N
-384 NQTNPTN
+384 NQ

-404 FSGSTTTLKG
+404 FSGNATTLKG
-414 SATFEQAFNN
+414 FVDFQQAFNN
-424 SNHQLTIQNA
+424 SNHQLMMQNA
-434 SFDNATF
+434 SFNNANF

-447 TIEKDASFNNTSFNT
+447 TINESASFNDTTFNTSINT
-462 PVDTNNMSVTGSVT
+462 SNMTITGSVT

-490 FGSSKITLAQ
+490 FGSSQVTLTQ
-500 GATFNLT
+500 GTTFNLT
-507 SLGSEKS
+507 SLGGKNS

-540 LKTTESSS
+540 LKTNESSS
-548 KPQSFAQGLWDMI
+548 DPQSFAQGLWDMI

-570 LSENAAT
+570 LSANIAT
-577 PKNTDSSPS
+577 SKPADSSPS
-586 APTKDSPQV
+586 KSSTNSTQV

-601 IGDTIYKLQETFSPN
+601 IGDIIYKLQETFSHN

-629 PPPTISGSQFDL
+629 PPPVISGSKFDL
-641 SASNYINANMPWYDH
+641 SASNYINSDTPWYDH
-656 KYYIPKSQ
+656 KSYIPKSQ

-688 QTFSTNGSNL
+688 QTFSANGSNL
-698 VIGYNA
+698 VVGYNS
-704 TWTGNSVSSSGTVSF
+704 TWTDHNVSSSDTVSF

-734 PYYQCIGTT
+734 PYYQCTGTT

-776 VDSINIA
+776 VDSVNIA

-792 GAYSSSMTF
+792 GIYSSSMTF
-801 STQNMDS
+801 STQGMDN

-816 ANGKLSVYGATFT
+816 PNGTLSVYGTTFT

-838 FNAGQATFENTNF
+838 FNAGQAVFENTNF

-884 FNNANFNNSASFN
+884 FDNANFNNSASFN

-919 IAGNAVF
+919 IAGSAVF
-926 GNSTNSDGSQNT
+926 GNSNNGSQNN

-949 AGNATFDNM
+949 SGNATFDNVV
-958 AFNGPTNT
+958 FNSPTNM

-982 NAPLSFGDGM
+982 NAPLSFGDGT
-992 INFSAHSVINIG
+992 ITFNAHSVINIG

-1038 QGHGASSEKLVS
+1038 QGHGASSEKLIS
-1050 SAGNGIYDVVYSFN
+1050 SVGNGVYDVVYSFN
-1064 NQTYNFQEVFS
+1064 NQTYNFQEIFS
-1075 PNSISIRR
+1075 QNSISIRR

-1092 VDMEKSDHLYY
+1092 MDMEKSDHLYY

-1117 NNNLGNLNNTIYYY
+1117 NNNLGNSNNTIYYY
-1131 DKSIDFYASGK
+1131 DNSIDFYASGK

-1148 EFSQTLTG
+1148 EFSQTFTG

-1165 KNIWTNASDAPQ
+1165 KSIWTNASDAPQ

-1187 KGAGSNDASGHCW
+1187 KGVGSNDASGHCW

-1214 QKIYI
+1214 QRIYI

-1273 QAQNSYFIDDTA
+1273 QAQNSYFIDDSA
-1285 QNKGNPNFSF
+1285 QNGGNPNFSF

-1309 YVGQTQSVFKFNAVN
+1309 YVGQTQSVFKFNAAN
-1324 AISFTNSSNLSSGL
+1324 AINFTNSTNLSSGL
-1338 YQISAKS
+1338 YQMQAKS
-1345 VLFDNSNLSVSVGTS
+1345 VSFDNSNLSVSVGTS
-1360 SIKANAISLS
+1360 SIKANAINLS
-1370 QNASINASNHSTL
+1370 QNASISASNHSTL
-1383 ELSGDLNLNDTSS
+1383 ELQGDLNLNDTSS
-1396 LNLNQSAINVSNNAT
+1396 LNLNQSTINISNNAT

-1420 SNGSHLNFN
+1420 SNNAHINFN

-1442 LSDSSIVF
+1442 LNDSSIVF
-1450 KGASSL
+1450 KGSISL

-1464 NSFLDFQGSSAITSN
+1464 NSSLDFQGSSAITSN
-1479 TAFNF
+1479 TVFNF
-1484 YNNAFSQSPITFHQA
+1484 YDSAFSQSPVTFHQA

-1551 NRVYNIIQADMNSN
+1551 NRVYNIIQAGMNHN
-1565 WYERISFFGMRIN
+1565 WYERINFFGMRIN
-1578 DGIYDAKNQ
+1578 DGVYDAINQ

-1617 PGIKNTLYNIGSEI
+1617 PGIKNTLYNIGSEV

-1636 VYNNANG
+1636 VYHNANG

-1651 QGVFYLTSSVKGY
+1651 EGVFYLTSNVKGY

-1704 ALHVY
+1704 ALHIY

-1746 NLKGDALNQLTKL
+1746 DLNSDALNQLTKL
-1759 ITPSDWKNINELID
+1759 ITPNDWKNINEFID

-1781 NFNNGALIIGATKIG
+1781 NFNNGTLIVGAAKIG
-1796 QTNTNSTVVFGG
+1796 QTNTNSAVVFGG

-1867 GGSASVTFNSQTS
+1867 GGSASVTFNSKTS
-1880 LILNQANIVSSQTDG
+1880 LILNQANIASSQTDG

-1932 GNLIVNTLGSGSV
+1932 GNLIADMLGSDSV
-1945 IGGYLTPEQKNQTLS
+1945 IGGHLTPEQKNQTLS

-2060 NDVVALGK
+2060 SDVAALGK

-2074 LGQDMLNSLES
+2074 LGQDALNSLES

-2099 LAAKGLGPIYEQGL
+2099 LAAKGLGSVYEQGL
-2113 GDLIPNLGKKGL
+2113 GDLMPNLGKKGL

-2130 LSQVWQRGD
+2130 LSQVWQKGD
-2139 FSFNAQGNVFVQNS
+2139 FNFNAQGNVFVQNS

-2165 NAGNSLIFAG
+2165 NAGDTLIFAG
-2175 NNHIAFTNHSGTLNL
+2175 NNRISFTNHAGVLNL

-2203 DASNGLKINAANNNV
+2203 NASNGLKINAANNNV
-2218 SVSQGNLFINASCVQ
+2218 SVSQGNLFINASCAG
-2233 QSDPITTNT
+2233 QSDSTTANI
-2242 ANPCALSAQSANG
+2242 ANPCALSTQSANG
-2255 ASSNNASNNAP
+2255 ASSNSASNNAQ

-2329 LEKNASFVTNNLNIQ
+2329 LEKNASFTTNNLNIQ
-2344 GAFNNNATQ
+2344 GAFNNNTMR
-2353 KIGVLQN
+2353 KIEVLHN
-2360 LVIASNASLS
+2360 LTIASNASLS
-2370 TGIYG
+2370 TGVYG

-2396 TPAPLIQAEGI
+2396 TPTPLIQAEGI

-2438 IDYNINPNSLQSYLK
+2438 IDYNINPNSLQSYLN

-2463 HIEEKNGVLT
+2463 RIEEKNGVLT

-2482 DKGLLLSVALPNS
+2482 DKGLLLSVALPDS
-2495 NNASPNNILSLS
+2495 NNAHQNNILSLS
-2507 VLHNQVKMSYGDK
+2507 VLHNQIKMSYGTK

-2544 IEAIGG
+2544 IEAVGG

-2557 STLMIKTKEN
+2557 STLMMETKEN
-2567 PLFAPIYLENHS
+2567 PLFAPIYLKNHS
-2579 LNEILDA
+2579 LNEILGVA
-2586 TKDLQNTAS
+2586 KDLLNTAS
-2595 LISNPNFRD
+2595 LISNPNFRN

-2626 DFRAREGESNFSERL
+2626 DFRAREGESDFSERL

-2653 PSEIFVKYSQP
+2653 PSEVFVKYSQP

-2669 NLWVQGVGG
+2669 NLWVQGIGG

-2716 NGNIMR
+2716 NGNIMH
-2722 SLGNN
+2722 SLANN

-2756 HINSSNS
+2756 SINSSNS
-2763 LLSVLNQRYNYNTWT
+2763 LLSVLNQRYSYNTWT

-2814 KGKMQNPAYQQF
+2814 KGKMNDAAYKKF
-2826 VMHSNPSNESVLTLN
+2826 LMHSNPSNESVLTLN

-2864 DLLIKAKG
+2864 DLLIKSKG
-2872 DNMVRFVGEN
+2872 DNVVRFVGEN
-2882 TLLYRKGEIFNT
+2882 TLLYRKGEVFNT

-2925 DLNITG
+2925 DINITG

>member
-1 MKQFKKKPKKIKRS
+1 MKKFKKKPKSIKRS
-15 QKIILKRPL
+15 HQKTILKRPL
-24 WLMPLLIGGFASGV
+24 WLAPLLIGGFASGV
-38 YADGTDILGLSW
+38 HANNLWDLLNPKVGGEYVHWVKGSQYCAWLEFAGCLKNVW
-50 GEKSQ
+50 GANHKG
-55 KVCVHRPWYALW
+55 YDA
-67 SCDKWEE
+67 
-74 KTQQF
+74 
-79 TGNQLITKTWA
+79 
-90 GGNAANYYHSQ
+90 GNAANYLSSQ
-101 NNQDITANLKND
+101 NYQAISVGSGNET
-113 NGTYFL
+113 GTYSL
-119 SGLYNYTGGEYNGG
+119 SGFTNYVGG
-133 NLDIELGSNATFN
+133 NLTIN
-146 LGANS
+146 LGNS
-151 GNSFTSW
+151 VVLDLSGSNSFTS
-158 YPNGHTNV
+158 YQGYNQGKDDVSFNV
-166 TFSAGTINVNNSVE
+166 GTINLNGALE

-203 KVTINSNINAYKTS
+203 QVNINSNISAFKTS

-230 NSVSLSGDT
+230 GSVSLSGDT
-239 CSSLAKIGSGAN
+239 CSSLASVGVGAN
-251 CSSSGPSYSFK
+251 CSTSGPSYSFK
-262 GTTSATNTTFSNA
+262 GTTSATNTAFSNA

-282 ESANFSGAKL
+282 ENATFSGAKL
-292 NGGAFTFNKGFN
+292 NGGAFTFNKEFN

-311 NSGSFTFKG
+311 NSGSFNFKG
-320 TSSFNNATF
+320 ASSFNGASF
-329 SNASYTFDN
+329 SNATYTFDN

-349 GTFTFNNQSNPT
+349 GTFTFNDQTNQ
-361 NSAQHPQILF
+361 SAQHPQI
-371 ENSSFNG
+371 
-378 GIFTFN
+378 
-384 NQTNPTN
+384 Q
-391 SAQHPQ
+391 
-397 ILFENSS
+397 NSS
-404 FSGSTTTLKG
+404 FSGSATTLKG
-414 SATFEQAFNN
+414 FVDFQQAFNN
-424 SNHQLTIQNA
+424 SNHQLIMQNA
-434 SFDNATF
+434 SFNNANF

-447 TIEKDASFNNTSFNT
+447 TINESASFNNTTFNT
-462 PVDTNNMSVTGSVT
+462 SVNTINMTITGSVT

-490 FGSSKITLAQ
+490 FGSSKVTLTQ
-500 GATFNLT
+500 GTTFNLT
-507 SLGSEKS
+507 SLGDKNS

-526 NHLLNHALNSLTNA
+526 NNLLNHALNSLTNA
-540 LKTTESSS
+540 LKTNESSL
-548 KPQSFAQGLWDMI
+548 KPQSFAQGLWDII

-570 LSENAAT
+570 LSAGAT
-577 PKNTDSSPS
+577 TSKPADSSPS
-586 APTKDSPQV
+586 KSSTNPAQV

-601 IGDTIYKLQETFSPN
+601 IGDIIYKLQETFSHN

-629 PPPTISGSQFDL
+629 PPPIISGSKFDL
-641 SASNYINANMPWYDH
+641 SASNYINSDMPWYDH
-656 KYYIPKSQ
+656 KSYIPKSQ

-688 QTFSTNGSNL
+688 QTFSASGSNL
-698 VIGYNA
+698 VIGYNS
-704 TWTGNSVSSSGTVSF
+704 TWTDHNVSSSDTVSF

-734 PYYQCIGTT
+734 PYYQCTGAT
-743 NGAYSAYHVYI
+743 NGTYSAYHVYI

-776 VDSINIA
+776 VDSVNIA

-792 GAYSSSMTF
+792 GIYSSSMTF
-801 STQNMDS
+801 STQIMDN
-808 SQNLNGLN
+808 SQNLNDLN
-816 ANGKLSVYGATFT
+816 ANGTLSVYGATFT

-838 FNAGQATFENTNF
+838 FNAGKAVFENTNF

-872 SGSFEISAKNAS
+872 SGSFEISAKSAS

-897 FNNSNATTSFVGD
+897 FNNSSATTSFVGD

-919 IAGNAVF
+919 IAGSAVF
-926 GNSTNSDGSQNT
+926 GNSNNGSQNN

-949 AGNATFDNM
+949 SGNATFDNVV
-958 AFNGPTNT
+958 FNSPTNM

-982 NAPLSFGDGM
+982 NAPLSFGDGT
-992 INFSAHSVINIG
+992 ITFNAHSVINIA

-1050 SAGNGIYDVVYSFN
+1050 SAGNGVYDVVYSFN
-1064 NQTYNFQEVFS
+1064 NQTYNFQEIFS

-1092 VDMEKSDHLYY
+1092 MDMEKSDHLYY
-1103 QNALGFMTYMPNSY
+1103 KDVAGFMTYMPNSY
-1117 NNNLGNLNNTIYYY
+1117 NNNLGNSNNTIYYY
-1131 DKSIDFYASGK
+1131 DNSIDFYASGK

-1148 EFSQTLTG
+1148 EFSQTFTG

-1165 KNIWTNASDAPQ
+1165 KSIWTNASDAPQ

-1265 FISNSANI
+1265 FTSNSANI

-1285 QNKGNPNFSF
+1285 QNGGNPNFSF

-1309 YVGQTQSVFKFNAVN
+1309 YVGQTQSIFKFNAAN
-1324 AISFTNSSNLSSGL
+1324 AINFTNSTNLSSGL
-1338 YQISAKS
+1338 YQMQAKS
-1345 VLFDNSNLSVSVGTS
+1345 VSFDNSSLSVSVGTS
-1360 SIKANAISLS
+1360 SIKANAINLS

-1383 ELSGDLNLNDTSS
+1383 ELQGDLNLNDTSS

-1411 INDYASLIA
+1411 INDYASLIV
-1420 SNGSHLNFN
+1420 NDGSRLNFN
-1429 GAVNFNSANITTS
+1429 GTTNFNSANITTS

-1450 KGASSL
+1450 KGASFL

-1464 NSFLDFQGSSAITSN
+1464 NSSLDFQGSSAITSN

-1484 YNNAFSQSPITFHQA
+1484 YDNAFSQSPITFHQA

-1510 NLLNPNNSSVLNL
+1510 NLLNPNNNSVLDL
-1523 KNSQLVFSDQGSL
+1523 KNSQLVFGDQGSL

-1551 NRVYNIIQADMNSN
+1551 NRVYNIIQANMNSN

-1578 DGIYDAKNQ
+1578 DGIYDAINQ

-1597 ALKITESFKDNQLSV
+1597 ALKITESFKNNQLSV

-1651 QGVFYLTSSVKGY
+1651 EGVFYLTSSVKGY
-1664 YNPNQSYQASGSN
+1664 YNPNQSYQANGSN

-1684 LTSESSVISQT
+1684 LSSESSVISQT

-1704 ALHVY
+1704 ALHIY
-1709 NKGYNFNNIKA
+1709 NKGYNFSNIKA

-1734 ILGNDFSLSSLS
+1734 ILGNDFSLSNLS
-1746 NLKGDALNQLTKL
+1746 GLNPDALNQLTKL
-1759 ITPSDWKNINELID
+1759 ITPNDWKNINEFID

-1781 NFNNGALIIGATKIG
+1781 NFNNGALIVGATKIG
-1796 QTNTNSTVVFGG
+1796 QTDTNSAVVFGG

-1917 LGEVAMQSINKAGGL
+1917 LGEVAVQSINKAGGL
-1932 GNLIVNTLGSGSV
+1932 GNLIADVLGSDSV

-2049 QDIVKPSEALQ
+2049 QDIVKPSNALK

-2074 LGQDMLNSLES
+2074 LGQDTLNSLES

-2099 LAAKGLGPIYEQGL
+2099 LAAKGLGSIYEQGL
-2113 GDLIPNLGKKGL
+2113 GDLIPSLGKKGL

-2130 LSQVWQRGD
+2130 LSQVWQKGD

-2175 NNHIAFTNHSGTLNL
+2175 NNHISFTNHAGTLNL

-2203 DASNGLKINAANNNV
+2203 NASNGLKMNAANNNV
-2218 SVSQGNLFINASCVQ
+2218 SVSQGDLFINASCAQ
-2233 QSDPITTNT
+2233 QSDPTTANAT
-2242 ANPCALSAQSANG
+2242 NPCALTTQSANN
-2255 ASSNNASNNAP
+2255 ASSSNASNNAP
-2266 IALNNNDESLMVTAN
+2266 IALNNNDESLMITAN

-2290 ANGVVDFSKIKGSAN
+2290 ANGVVDFSKIKGSAT

-2344 GAFNNNATQ
+2344 GAFNNNATR
-2353 KIGVLQN
+2353 KIEVLHN
-2360 LVIASNASLS
+2360 LTIASNASLS
-2370 TGIYG
+2370 TGVYG

-2396 TPAPLIQAEGI
+2396 TPIPLIQAEGI

-2416 FINVNNSMANN
+2416 FMNVNNSMANN
-2427 TTYTLLKSSRY
+2427 TTYTLLKSNRY
-2438 IDYNINPNSLQSYLK
+2438 IDYNINPNSLQSYLN

-2482 DKGLLLSVALPNS
+2482 DKGLLLSVALPNP
-2495 NNASPNNILSLS
+2495 NNAHQNNILSLS
-2507 VLHNQVKMSYGDK
+2507 VLHNQIKMSYGDK

-2529 QDYIVGIQGQSALNQ
+2529 QDYIMGIQGQSALNQ

-2557 STLMIKTKEN
+2557 STLMMETKEN

-2579 LNEILDA
+2579 LNEILGVA
-2586 TKDLQNTAS
+2586 KDLLNTAS
-2595 LISNPNFRD
+2595 LISNPNFRN
-2604 NATNLLELASYTQQ
+2604 NAANLLELASYTQQ

-2626 DFRAREGESNFSERL
+2626 DFRAREGEFDFSKHL

-2653 PSEIFVKYSQP
+2653 PREVFVKYSQP
-2664 NKHPN
+2664 NKHQN
-2669 NLWVQGVGG
+2669 NLWVQGIGG

-2688 LYGLNVGYDRLV
+2688 LYGLNAGYDRLV

-2716 NGNIMR
+2716 NGNIMH
-2722 SLGNN
+2722 SLANN

-2748 ETYGGNAS
+2748 ETYEGNAS
-2756 HINSSNS
+2756 NINSSNS

-2802 GLSYHFIGLSGM
+2802 GLSYYFIGLSGM
-2814 KGKMQNPAYQQF
+2814 KGKMNDAAYKQF
-2826 VMHSNPSNESVLTLN
+2826 LMHSNPSNESVLTLN

-2849 FGKNSYYFVTARLGR
+2849 FGKNSYYFVTARLDR
-2864 DLLIKAKG
+2864 DLLIKSKG
-2872 DNMVRFVGEN
+2872 DNVVRFVGEN
-2882 TLLYRKGEIFNT
+2882 TLLYRKGEVFNT

-2925 DLNITG
+2925 DINITG

>member
-1 MKQFKKKPKKIKRS
+1 M
-15 QKIILKRPL
+15 
-24 WLMPLLIGGFASGV
+24 
-38 YADGTDILGLSW
+38 
-50 GEKSQ
+50 
-55 KVCVHRPWYALW
+55 HHPWYALW

-90 GGNAANYYHSQ
+90 GGNAANYYHTQ
-101 NNQDITANLKND
+101 NNQNITANLKND

-146 LGANS
+146 LGASS

-158 YPNGHTNV
+158 YPNGHTNI

-180 VGNRVGSGAG
+180 VGNRVGTGAG

-203 KVTINSNINAYKTS
+203 KVNIHSNISAYKTS
-217 QVNIGNANSAITI
+217 QVNVGNANSTITI
-230 NSVSLSGDT
+230 GSVSLNGDT
-239 CSSLAKIGSGAN
+239 CSSLASVGVGAN
-251 CSSSGPSYSFK
+251 CSTSGPSYSFK
-262 GTTSATNTTFSNA
+262 GTTNATNTTFSNA

-282 ESANFSGAKL
+282 ENATFSGAKW
-292 NGGAFTFNKGFN
+292 NGGAFTFNKEFK

-311 NSGSFTFKG
+311 NSGSFNFKG
-320 TSSFNNATF
+320 TSSFNNASF
-329 SNASYTFDN
+329 SNATYTFNN
-338 QATFQNSSFNG
+338 QATFKNSSFNG
-349 GTFTFNNQSNPT
+349 GTFTFNNQTNPT
-361 NSAQHPQILF
+361 NNAQHPQI
-371 ENSSFNG
+371 
-378 GIFTFN
+378 
-384 NQTNPTN
+384 Q
-391 SAQHPQ
+391 
-397 ILFENSS
+397 NSS
-404 FSGSTTTLKG
+404 FSGNATTLKG
-414 SATFEQAFNN
+414 FVNFQQAFNN

-434 SFDNATF
+434 SFNNATF
-441 NNTGKI
+441 SNTGKI
-447 TIEKDASFNNTSFNT
+447 TINESASFNNTTFNT
-462 PVDTNNMSVTGSVT
+462 SVNTSNMTITGSVT

-490 FGSSKITLAQ
+490 FGSSQVTLTQ
-500 GATFNLT
+500 GTTFNLT
-507 SLGSEKS
+507 SLGDKNS

-526 NHLLNHALNSLTNA
+526 NNLLNHALNSLTSA
-540 LKTTESSS
+540 LKTSESSL

-570 LSENAAT
+570 LSTNAMAS
-577 PKNTDSSPS
+577 KSADSSPS
-586 APTKDSPQV
+586 KSSTNSAQV

-601 IGDTIYKLQETFSPN
+601 IGDIIYKLQETFSHN

-629 PPPTISGSQFDL
+629 PPPVISGSKFDL

-656 KYYIPKSQ
+656 KSYIPKSQ

-688 QTFSTNGSNL
+688 QTFSASNSNL
-698 VIGYNA
+698 VIGYNS
-704 TWTGNSVSSSGTVSF
+704 TWTDHNVSSSDMVSF

-734 PYYQCIGTT
+734 PYYQCTGTT
-743 NGAYSAYHVYI
+743 NGTYSAYHVYI

-766 GGAANLVFNG
+766 GGAANLIFNG
-776 VDSINIA
+776 VDSVNIA

-792 GAYSSSMTF
+792 GIYSSSMTF
-801 STQNMDS
+801 STQSMDNS
-808 SQNLNGLN
+808 HNVNGLN
-816 ANGKLSVYGATFT
+816 PNGMLSVYGATFT

-838 FNAGQATFENTNF
+838 FNAGKAVFENTNF

-872 SGSFEISAKNAS
+872 SGSFEISAKSAS

-897 FNNSNATTSFVGD
+897 FNNSSATTSFVGD
-910 FTNANSNLQ
+910 FTNAHSNLQ

-926 GNSTNSDGSQNT
+926 GNPTNSNGSQNT

-949 AGNATFDNM
+949 SGNATFDNVV
-958 AFNGPTNT
+958 FNSPTNT

-982 NAPLSFGDGM
+982 NAPLSFGDGT
-992 INFSAHSVINIG
+992 ITFNAHSVINID
-1004 EAITNGNPITL
+1004 ESITNGNPITL

-1038 QGHGASSEKLVS
+1038 QGHGAISEKLVS
-1050 SAGNGIYDVVYSFN
+1050 SAGNGVYDVVYSFN
-1064 NQTYNFQEVFS
+1064 NQTYNFQEIFS
-1075 PNSISIRR
+1075 QNSISIRR

-1092 VDMEKSDHLYY
+1092 MDMEKSDHLYY
-1103 QNALGFMTYMPNSY
+1103 KDVVGFMTYMPNSY
-1117 NNNLGNLNNTIYYY
+1117 NNNLENANNTIYYY

-1148 EFSQTLTG
+1148 EFSQTFTG

-1165 KNIWTNASDAPQ
+1165 KSIWTNASDAPQ
-1177 SNTIIRFGDN
+1177 SNAIIRFGDN

-1219 TGSIESGNRISSG
+1219 TASIESGNRISSG

-1242 QGILLTN
+1242 YGILLTN

-1285 QNKGNPNFSF
+1285 QNGGNPNFSF

-1309 YVGQTQSVFKFNAVN
+1309 YVGQTQSVFKFNAAN
-1324 AISFTNSSNLSSGL
+1324 TISFTNSTNLSSGL
-1338 YQISAKS
+1338 YQMQAKS
-1345 VLFDNSNLSVSVGTS
+1345 VSFDNSNLSVSVGTS
-1360 SIKANAISLS
+1360 SIKANAINLS

-1383 ELSGDLNLNDTSS
+1383 ELQGGLNLNDTSS
-1396 LNLNQSAINVSNNAT
+1396 LNLNQSTINVSNNAT
-1411 INDYASLIA
+1411 INDYASLIV
-1420 SNGSHLNFN
+1420 NDGSRLNFN
-1429 GAVNFNSANITTS
+1429 GTTHFNSANITTS
-1442 LSDSSIVF
+1442 LNDSSIVF
-1450 KGASSL
+1450 KGAISL

-1464 NSFLDFQGSSAITSN
+1464 NSSLDFQGSSAITSN

-1484 YNNAFSQSPITFHQA
+1484 YDNAFSQSPITFHQA

-1510 NLLNPNNSSVLNL
+1510 NLLNPNNSSVLDL

-1551 NRVYNIIQADMNSN
+1551 NRVYNIIQAGMSSN
-1565 WYERISFFGMRIN
+1565 WYERINFFGMRIN
-1578 DGIYDAKNQ
+1578 DGIYDAINQ

-1617 PGIKNTLYNIGSEI
+1617 PGIKNTLYNIGSEV

-1651 QGVFYLTSSVKGY
+1651 KGVFYLTSNVKGY
-1664 YNPNQSYQASGSN
+1664 YSPNQSYQANGSN

-1684 LTSESSVISQT
+1684 LTSDSSIISQT

-1704 ALHVY
+1704 ALHIY

-1746 NLKGDALNQLTKL
+1746 DLNPNALNQLTKL
-1759 ITPSDWKNINELID
+1759 ITPNDWKNINELID

-1781 NFNNGALIIGATKIG
+1781 NFNNGTLIVGATKIG
-1796 QTNTNSTVVFGG
+1796 QTDTNSAVVFGG

-1845 TTFNAKEIYL
+1845 TTFNAKKIYL

-1880 LILNQANIVSSQTDG
+1880 LVLNQANIVSSQTDG

-1917 LGEVAMQSINKAGGL
+1917 LGEVAVQSINKAGGL
-1932 GNLIVNTLGSGSV
+1932 GNLIADTLGSNSV
-1945 IGGYLTPEQKNQTLS
+1945 IGRHLTPEQKNQTLI

-1975 GLNTAIKDLIRQ
+1975 GLNAAIKDLIRQ

-2037 ANDIGQVISVML
+2037 ANDIGQVISVIL
-2049 QDIVKPSEALQ
+2049 QDIVKPSSALK
-2060 NDVVALGK
+2060 NDVAALGK

-2074 LGQDMLNSLES
+2074 LGQDTLNSLES

-2099 LAAKGLGPIYEQGL
+2099 LAAKGLGSIYEQGL
-2113 GDLIPNLGKKGL
+2113 GDLMPNLGKKGL

-2130 LSQVWQRGD
+2130 LSQVWQKGD

-2165 NAGNSLIFAG
+2165 NAGNLLIFAG
-2175 NNHIAFTNHSGTLNL
+2175 NNRISFTNHTGLLNL
-2190 LSNQVSN
+2190 LSDQVSN

-2203 DASNGLKINAANNNV
+2203 NASNGLKINASNNNV
-2218 SVSQGNLFINASCVQ
+2218 SVSQGNLFINASYVGQ
-2233 QSDPITTNT
+2233 NDPTT
-2242 ANPCALSAQSANG
+2242 ANIANSCALSAQSAND
-2255 ASSNNASNNAP
+2255 ASSGNASNNAQ

-2329 LEKNASFVTNNLNIQ
+2329 LEKNASFTANNLNIQ
-2344 GAFNNNATQ
+2344 GAFNNNATR
-2353 KIGVLQN
+2353 KIEVLQN

-2375 LEVGGALNNFGAIHF
+2375 LGVGGVLNNFGTIHF
-2390 NLENIQ
+2390 NLENSQ
-2396 TPAPLIQAEGI
+2396 TPVNPLIQAGGV
-2407 INLNTTQTP
+2407 INLNATQTP

-2463 HIEEKNGVLT
+2463 RIEEKNGVLT

-2482 DKGLLLSVALPNS
+2482 DKGLLLSVALPNP
-2495 NNASPNNILSLS
+2495 NNAHQNNILSLS
-2507 VLHNQVKMSYGDK
+2507 VLYNQIKMSYGTK

-2529 QDYIVGIQGQSALNQ
+2529 QDYIVGIQGQSALNK
-2544 IEAIGG
+2544 IEAVGG
-2550 NNAIKWL
+2550 NAIKWL
-2557 STLMIKTKEN
+2557 STLMMETKEN
-2567 PLFAPIYLENHS
+2567 PLFAPIYLKNHS
-2579 LNEILDA
+2579 LNEILGVA
-2586 TKDLQNTAS
+2586 KDLLNTAS
-2595 LISNPNFRD
+2595 LISNPNFRN

-2626 DFRAREGESNFSERL
+2626 DFRAREGESDFSERL

-2653 PSEIFVKYSQP
+2653 PSEVFVKYSQP

-2669 NLWVQGVGG
+2669 NLWVQGIGG

-2688 LYGLNVGYDRLV
+2688 LYGLNAGYDRLV

-2716 NGNIMR
+2716 NGNIMH
-2722 SLGNN
+2722 SLANN

-2738 KRNEFTLSAN
+2738 KKNEFTLSAN

-2756 HINSSNS
+2756 SINSSNS
-2763 LLSVLNQRYNYNTWT
+2763 LLSVLNQRYSYNTWT

-2814 KGKMQNPAYQQF
+2814 KGKMNDAAYKQF
-2826 VMHSNPSNESVLTLN
+2826 LMHSNPSNESVLTLN

-2864 DLLIKAKG
+2864 DLLIKSKG
-2872 DNMVRFVGEN
+2872 GNVVRFVGEN
-2882 TLLYRKGEIFNT
+2882 TLLYRKGEVFNT

-2907 RLMYV
+2907 RLVYV

-2925 DLNITG
+2925 DINITG

>member
-1 MKQFKKKPKKIKRS
+1 MKKFKKKPKSIKRS
-15 QKIILKRPL
+15 HQNQKTILKRPL
-24 WLMPLLIGGFASGV
+24 WLAPLLIGGFASGV
-38 YADGTDILGLSW
+38 YADGTDILRLSW

-55 KVCVHRPWYALW
+55 KVCVHHPWYKLW

-101 NNQDITANLKND
+101 NNQSITANLKND

-119 SGLYNYTGGEYNGG
+119 SGLYNYTGGENNGG
-133 NLDIELGSNATFN
+133 NLNIELGSNATFN
-146 LGANS
+146 LGASS

-166 TFSAGTINVNNSVE
+166 AFSAGTINVNNSVE

-203 KVTINSNINAYKTS
+203 KVTINSNISAFKTS
-217 QVNIGNANSAITI
+217 QVNVGNANSVITI
-230 NSVSLSGDT
+230 GSVSLSGDT
-239 CSSLAKIGSGAN
+239 CSSLARVGVGAN
-251 CSSSGPSYSFK
+251 CSTSGPSYSFK
-262 GTTSATNTTFSNA
+262 GTTNATNTAFSNA

-282 ESANFSGAKL
+282 ENATFSGAKL
-292 NGGAFTFNKGFN
+292 NGGAFTFNKEFN
-304 ATNNTAF
+304 ATNNTTF
-311 NSGSFTFKG
+311 NSGSFNFKG
-320 TSSFNNATF
+320 TSYFNGASF
-329 SNASYTFDN
+329 SNATYTFNN
-338 QATFQNSSFNG
+338 QATFQNSSF
-349 GTFTFNNQSNPT
+349 
-361 NSAQHPQILF
+361 
-371 ENSSFNG
+371 
-378 GIFTFN
+378 
-384 NQTNPTN
+384 
-391 SAQHPQ
+391 
-397 ILFENSS
+397 
-404 FSGSTTTLKG
+404 SGNAITLKG
-414 SATFEQAFNN
+414 SAIFEQAFNN
-424 SNHQLTIQNA
+424 SNHKLTIQNA
-434 SFDNATF
+434 SFNNANF

-447 TIEKDASFNNTSFNT
+447 TINEGASFNNTTFNT
-462 PVDTNNMSVTGSVT
+462 SVDTSNMSVAGSVT

-490 FGSSKITLAQ
+490 FGSSKITLTQ
-500 GATFNLT
+500 GTTFNLT

-526 NHLLNHALNSLTNA
+526 NNLLNHALNSLTSA
-540 LKTTESSS
+540 LKTNENSSDL
-548 KPQSFAQGLWDMI
+548 QSFVQGLWDMI
-561 TYNGVTGQL
+561 TYDGVTGQL
-570 LSENAAT
+570 LSESAAT
-577 PKNTDSSPS
+577 SKPTDSSPS
-586 APTKDSPQV
+586 KSSTNSTQV

-641 SASNYINANMPWYDH
+641 SASNYINADMPWYNH

-688 QTFSTNGSNL
+688 QTFSASGSNL

-704 TWTGNSVSSSGTVSF
+704 TWTGNSVSSSDTVSF
-719 GDTSGSALNGHCGPW
+719 GDTSGSALNGHCGSW
-734 PYYQCIGTT
+734 PYYQCAGTT
-743 NGAYSAYHVYI
+743 NGTYSAYHVYI
-754 TANLRSGNRIGT
+754 TANLRSGNRVGT
-766 GGAANLVFNG
+766 GGAANLIFNG

-792 GAYSSSMTF
+792 GIYSSSMTF
-801 STQNMDS
+801 STQSMDN
-808 SQNLNGLN
+808 SQNLKGLN
-816 ANGKLSVYGATFT
+816 SNGKLLVYGTTFT

-838 FNAGQATFENTNF
+838 FNAGQATFKNTNF

-910 FTNANSNLQ
+910 FTNAHSNLQ

-926 GNSTNSDGSQNT
+926 GNPTNSDGFQNN

-949 AGNATFDNM
+949 SGNATFDNVV
-958 AFNGPTNT
+958 FNGPTNT

-982 NAPLSFGDGM
+982 NAPLSFGDGT
-992 INFSAHSVINIG
+992 ITFNAHSVINID
-1004 EAITNGNPITL
+1004 ESITNGNPITL

-1026 AFSKNLWQLINY
+1026 TFSKNLWQLINY

-1050 SAGNGIYDVVYSFN
+1050 SVGNGVYDVVYSFN

-1075 PNSISIRR
+1075 QNSISIRR

-1092 VDMEKSDHLYY
+1092 MDMEKSDHLYY
-1103 QNALGFMTYMPNSY
+1103 KDVVGFMTYMPNSY
-1117 NNNLGNLNNTIYYY
+1117 NNNLGNSNNTIYYY
-1131 DKSIDFYASGK
+1131 DNSIDFYASGK

-1148 EFSQTLTG
+1148 EFSQTFTG

-1165 KNIWTNASDAPQ
+1165 KSIWTSLSDAPQ
-1177 SNTIIRFGDN
+1177 SNAIIRFGDN

-1219 TGSIESGNRISSG
+1219 TASIESGNRISSG

-1309 YVGQTQSVFKFNAVN
+1309 YVGKTQSVFKFNAVN
-1324 AISFTNSSNLSSGL
+1324 AISFTNSTNLSSGL
-1338 YQISAKS
+1338 YQMQAKS
-1345 VLFDNSNLSVSVGTS
+1345 VSFDNSNLSVSVGTS
-1360 SIKANAISLS
+1360 SIKANAINLS

-1383 ELSGDLNLNDTSS
+1383 ELQGDLNVNDTSS
-1396 LNLNQSAINVSNNAT
+1396 LNLNQSTINVSNNAT

-1429 GAVNFNSANITTS
+1429 GAINFNSANITTS
-1442 LSDSSIVF
+1442 LNNSSIVF

-1464 NSFLDFQGSSAITSN
+1464 NSSLDFQGSSAITSN

-1484 YNNAFSQSPITFHQA
+1484 YDNAFSQSPIMFHQA
-1499 LDIKAPLSLGG
+1499 LDVKAPLSLGG
-1510 NLLNPNNSSVLNL
+1510 NLLNPNNSSVLDL
-1523 KNSQLVFSDQGSL
+1523 KNIQLVFSDQGSL

-1551 NRVYNIIQADMNSN
+1551 NRVYNIIQADMNNN

-1578 DGIYDAKNQ
+1578 DGIYDATNQ

-1617 PGIKNTLYNIGSEI
+1617 PGIKNTLYNISSEI

-1651 QGVFYLTSSVKGY
+1651 EGVFYLTSSVKGY
-1664 YNPNQSYQASGSN
+1664 YNPNQSYQANGSN

-1684 LTSESSVISQT
+1684 LSSESSVISQT

-1704 ALHVY
+1704 ALHIY
-1709 NKGYNFNNIKA
+1709 NKGYNFSNIKA

-1746 NLKGDALNQLTKL
+1746 DLKGDALNQLTKL

-1796 QTNTNSTVVFGG
+1796 QTDTNSAVVFGG

-1917 LGEVAMQSINKAGGL
+1917 LGEVAIQSINKAGGL
-1932 GNLIVNTLGSGSV
+1932 GNLIADTLGSNSV
-1945 IGGYLTPEQKNQTLS
+1945 IGGHLTPEQKNQTLS

-2022 LSKKGLFNQITGFIS
+2022 LSKKGLLNQITGFIS

-2074 LGQDMLNSLES
+2074 LGQDTLNSLES

-2113 GDLIPNLGKKGL
+2113 GDLMPNLGKKGL

-2130 LSQVWQRGD
+2130 LSQVWQKGD

-2175 NNHIAFTNHSGTLNL
+2175 NNHISFTNHFGTLQL

-2203 DASNGLKINAANNNV
+2203 DASNGLKINAGNNNI
-2218 SVSQGNLFINASCVQ
+2218 SVSQGNLFINASCTQ
-2233 QSDPITTNT
+2233 QSDPTTANI
-2242 ANPCALSAQSANG
+2242 ANPCTLSAQSANG
-2255 ASSNNASNNAP
+2255 ASSSNASNNAP

-2329 LEKNASFVTNNLNIQ
+2329 LENNASFVTNNLNIQ

-2353 KIGVLQN
+2353 KIEVLQN

-2375 LEVGGALNNFGAIHF
+2375 LGVGGVLNHFGTIHF
-2390 NLENIQ
+2390 NLENSQ
-2396 TPAPLIQAEGI
+2396 TPVNPLIQAEGI

-2416 FINVNNSMANN
+2416 FMNVSVANGG
-2427 TTYTLLKSSRY
+2427 TYTLLKSGRY
-2438 IDYNINPNSLQSYLK
+2438 INYNINPDSLQSYLK

-2463 HIEEKNGVLT
+2463 HIEEKNGALT

-2482 DKGLLLSVALPNS
+2482 DKGLLLSVVLPNS
-2495 NNASPNNILSLS
+2495 NNAHQNNILSLS
-2507 VLHNQVKMSYGDK
+2507 VLYDQIKMSYGNK
-2520 VMDFTPPTL
+2520 IMDFTPPTL

-2544 IEAIGG
+2544 IEAVGG
-2550 NNAIKWL
+2550 NAIKWL
-2557 STLMIKTKEN
+2557 STLMMETKEN
-2567 PLFAPIYLENHS
+2567 PLFAPIYLKNHS
-2579 LNEILDA
+2579 LNEILGV

-2626 DFRAREGESNFSERL
+2626 DFRAREGESDFSERL

-2653 PSEIFVKYSQP
+2653 PSEVFIKHSQLS
-2664 NKHPN
+2664 KHQN

-2748 ETYGGNAS
+2748 ETYGGNANN
-2756 HINSSNS
+2756 INSSNP
-2763 LLSVLNQRYNYNTWT
+2763 LLSVLNQRYNYNTLT

-2814 KGKMQNPAYQQF
+2814 KGKMNDAAYKQF
-2826 VMHSNPSNESVLTLN
+2826 LMHSNPSNESVLTLN

-2864 DLLIKAKG
+2864 DLLIKSKG
-2872 DNMVRFVGEN
+2872 GNTVRFVGEN
-2882 TLLYRKGEIFNT
+2882 TLLYRKGEVFNT

-2925 DLNITG
+2925 DINITG

>member
-1 MKQFKKKPKKIKRS
+1 MKKFKKKPKSIKRS
-15 QKIILKRPL
+15 HQKTILKRPL
-24 WLMPLLIGGFASGV
+24 WLAPLLIGGFASGV
-38 YADGTDILGLSW
+38 HANNLWDLLNPKVGGEYVHWVKGSQYCAWWEFAGCLKNVW
-50 GEKSQ
+50 GANHKG
-55 KVCVHRPWYALW
+55 YDA
-67 SCDKWEE
+67 
-74 KTQQF
+74 
-79 TGNQLITKTWA
+79 
-90 GGNAANYYHSQ
+90 GNAANYLSSQ
-101 NNQDITANLKND
+101 NYQAISVGSGNET
-113 NGTYFL
+113 GTYSL
-119 SGLYNYTGGEYNGG
+119 SGFTNYVGG
-133 NLDIELGSNATFN
+133 NLTIN
-146 LGANS
+146 LGNS
-151 GNSFTSW
+151 VVLDLSGSNSFTS
-158 YPNGHTNV
+158 YQGYHQGKDDVSFNVGAINLNG
-166 TFSAGTINVNNSVE
+166 ALE

-203 KVTINSNINAYKTS
+203 KVNINSNISAFKTS

-230 NSVSLSGDT
+230 GSVSLSGDV
-239 CSSLAKIGSGAN
+239 CSSLASVGVGAN
-251 CSSSGPSYSFK
+251 CSTSGPSYSFK
-262 GTTSATNTTFSNA
+262 GTTNATNTAFSNA

-282 ESANFSGAKL
+282 ENATFSGAKL

-311 NSGSFTFKG
+311 NSGSFNFKG
-320 TSSFNNATF
+320 ASSFNNATF
-329 SNASYTFDN
+329 SNASYTFNN

-349 GTFTFNNQSNPT
+349 GTFTFNNQT
-361 NSAQHPQILF
+361 NQSAQHPQI
-371 ENSSFNG
+371 
-378 GIFTFN
+378 
-384 NQTNPTN
+384 Q
-391 SAQHPQ
+391 
-397 ILFENSS
+397 NSS
-404 FSGSTTTLKG
+404 FSGNATTLKG
-414 SATFEQAFNN
+414 FVNFQQAFNN
-424 SNHQLTIQNA
+424 SNHQLIMQNA
-434 SFDNATF
+434 SFNNANF

-447 TIEKDASFNNTSFNT
+447 TINESASFNNTTFNT
-462 PVDTNNMSVTGSVT
+462 SVNTNNMTITGSVT

-490 FGSSKITLAQ
+490 FGSSKVTLTQ
-500 GATFNLT
+500 GTTFNLT

-526 NHLLNHALNSLTNA
+526 NNFLNHALNSLTNA
-540 LKTTESSS
+540 LKTNESSS
-548 KPQSFAQGLWDMI
+548 RPQSFAQGLWDMI
-561 TYNGVTGQL
+561 TYSGVTGQL
-570 LSENAAT
+570 LSADAT
-577 PKNTDSSPS
+577 ISKPADSSS
-586 APTKDSPQV
+586 SKSSTNPTQV

-601 IGDTIYKLQETFSPN
+601 IGDIIYKLQETFSHN

-629 PPPTISGSQFDL
+629 PPPVISGSKFDL
-641 SASNYINANMPWYDH
+641 SASNYIDSDMPWYDH
-656 KYYIPKSQ
+656 KSYIPKSQ

-688 QTFSTNGSNL
+688 QTFSASGSNL
-698 VIGYNA
+698 VIGYNS
-704 TWTGNSVSSSGTVSF
+704 TWTDHNVSSSDTVSF
-719 GDTSGSALNGHCGPW
+719 GDISGSALNGHCGPW
-734 PYYQCIGTT
+734 PYYQCTGTT
-743 NGAYSAYHVYI
+743 NGVYSAYHVYI

-776 VDSINIA
+776 VDSVNIA

-792 GAYSSSMTF
+792 GIYSSSMTF
-801 STQNMDS
+801 STQGMDN

-816 ANGKLSVYGATFT
+816 PNGTLSVYGATFT

-838 FNAGQATFENTNF
+838 FNAGKAVFENTNF

-872 SGSFEISAKNAS
+872 SGSFEISTKNAS
-884 FNNANFNNSASFN
+884 FDNANFSASFN
-897 FNNSNATTSFVGD
+897 FNNSSATTSFVGD

-919 IAGNAVF
+919 IAGSAVF
-926 GNSTNSDGSQNT
+926 GNSTNGSQNN

-949 AGNATFDNM
+949 SGNATFDNVV
-958 AFNGPTNT
+958 FNGPTNM
-966 SVKGQVTL
+966 SVKGQVIL

-982 NAPLSFGDGM
+982 NAPLSFGDGT
-992 INFSAHSVINIG
+992 ITFNAHSVINIA

-1050 SAGNGIYDVVYSFN
+1050 SVGNGVYDVVYSFN
-1064 NQTYNFQEVFS
+1064 NQTYNFQEIFS

-1092 VDMEKSDHLYY
+1092 MDMEKSDHLYY
-1103 QNALGFMTYMPNSY
+1103 KDVAGFMTYMPNSY
-1117 NNNLGNLNNTIYYY
+1117 NNNLGNSNNTIYYY
-1131 DKSIDFYASGK
+1131 DNSIDFYASGK

-1148 EFSQTLTG
+1148 KFSQTFTG

-1165 KNIWTNASDAPQ
+1165 KSIWTNASDAPQ

-1232 GGASLNFNGL
+1232 GGASLNFNAL

-1249 ATLYNRA
+1249 ATLYNCT

-1265 FISNSANI
+1265 FTSNSANI

-1285 QNKGNPNFSF
+1285 QNGGNPNFSF

-1309 YVGQTQSVFKFNAVN
+1309 YVGQTQSVFKFNATN
-1324 AISFTNSSNLSSGL
+1324 AISFTNSTNLSSGL
-1338 YQISAKS
+1338 YQMQAKS

-1360 SIKANAISLS
+1360 SIKANAINLS

-1383 ELSGDLNLNDTSS
+1383 DLQGDLNVNDTSS
-1396 LNLNQSAINVSNNAT
+1396 LNLNQSTINVSNNAT
-1411 INDYASLIA
+1411 INDYASLIV
-1420 SNGSHLNFN
+1420 NDGSRLNFN
-1429 GAVNFNSANITTS
+1429 GTTNFNSENITTS
-1442 LSDSSIVF
+1442 LNNSSIVF
-1450 KGASSL
+1450 KGAISL

-1464 NSFLDFQGSSAITSN
+1464 NSSLDFQGSSAITSN

-1484 YNNAFSQSPITFHQA
+1484 YDSAFSQSPITFHQA

-1551 NRVYNIIQADMNSN
+1551 NRVYNIIQAGMNHN
-1565 WYERISFFGMRIN
+1565 WYERINFFGMRIN
-1578 DGIYDAKNQ
+1578 DGVYDAINQ

-1617 PGIKNTLYNIGSEI
+1617 PGIKNTLYNIGSEV

-1651 QGVFYLTSSVKGY
+1651 EGVFYLTSSVKGY
-1664 YNPNQSYQASGSN
+1664 YNPNQSYQANGSN

-1684 LTSESSVISQT
+1684 LISDSSVISQT

-1746 NLKGDALNQLTKL
+1746 DLNSNALNQLTKL
-1759 ITPSDWKNINELID
+1759 ITPNDWKNINEFID

-1781 NFNNGALIIGATKIG
+1781 NFNNGTLIVGATKIG
-1796 QTNTNSTVVFGG
+1796 QTNTNSAVVFGG

-1932 GNLIVNTLGSGSV
+1932 GNLIADILGSDSV
-1945 IGGYLTPEQKNQTLS
+1945 IGGHLTPEQKNQTLS

-1975 GLNTAIKDLIRQ
+1975 GLNVAIKDLIRQ

-2037 ANDIGQVISVML
+2037 ANDIGQVISVIL

-2060 NDVVALGK
+2060 SDVVALGK

-2074 LGQDMLNSLES
+2074 LGQDTLNSLES

-2099 LAAKGLGPIYEQGL
+2099 LAAKGLGSIYEQGL
-2113 GDLIPNLGKKGL
+2113 GDLMPNLGKKGL

-2130 LSQVWQRGD
+2130 LSQVWQKGD

-2153 TFSNANGGTLSF
+2153 TFSNANGGAISF
-2165 NAGNSLIFAG
+2165 NAGDTLIFAG
-2175 NNHIAFTNHSGTLNL
+2175 NNRISFANHAGVLNL
-2190 LSNQVSN
+2190 LSDQVSN

-2203 DASNGLKINAANNNV
+2203 NASNGLNINATNNNV
-2218 SVSQGNLFINASCVQ
+2218 SVSQGNLFINASCVGQ
-2233 QSDPITTNT
+2233 NNPTT
-2242 ANPCALSAQSANG
+2242 ANIANSCALSAQSANDASSG
-2255 ASSNNASNNAP
+2255 NSSNNAQ

-2329 LEKNASFVTNNLNIQ
+2329 LEKNASFTANNLNIQ
-2344 GAFNNNATQ
+2344 GAFNNNATR
-2353 KIGVLQN
+2353 KIEVLQN
-2360 LVIASNASLS
+2360 LTIASNASLS

-2396 TPAPLIQAEGI
+2396 TPIPLIQAEGI

-2416 FINVNNSMANN
+2416 FMNVNNSMANN

-2438 IDYNINPNSLQSYLK
+2438 IDYNINPNSLQSYLN

-2495 NNASPNNILSLS
+2495 NNAPQNNILSLS
-2507 VLHNQVKMSYGDK
+2507 VLYNQVKMSYGDK

-2544 IEAIGG
+2544 IEAVGG

-2557 STLMIKTKEN
+2557 STLMMETKEN
-2567 PLFAPIYLENHS
+2567 PLFAPIYLKNHS
-2579 LNEILDA
+2579 LHEILGVA
-2586 TKDLQNTAS
+2586 KDLLNTAS
-2595 LISNPNFRD
+2595 LISNPNFRN

-2626 DFRAREGESNFSERL
+2626 DFRSREGESDFSKHL

-2653 PSEIFVKYSQP
+2653 PSEVFVKYSQP

-2669 NLWVQGVGG
+2669 NLWVQGIGG

-2688 LYGLNVGYDRLV
+2688 LYGLNAGYDRLV

-2716 NGNIMR
+2716 NGNIMH
-2722 SLGNN
+2722 SLANN

-2748 ETYGGNAS
+2748 ETYEGNAS
-2756 HINSSNS
+2756 NINSSNS

-2802 GLSYHFIGLSGM
+2802 GLSYYFIGLSGM
-2814 KGKMQNPAYQQF
+2814 KGKMNDAAYKQF
-2826 VMHSNPSNESVLTLN
+2826 LMHSNPSNESVLTLN

-2864 DLLIKAKG
+2864 DLLIKSKG
-2872 DNMVRFVGEN
+2872 GNVVRFVGEN
-2882 TLLYRKGEIFNT
+2882 TLLYRKGEVFNT

-2907 RLMYV
+2907 RLVYV

-2925 DLNITG
+2925 DINITG

>member
-1 MKQFKKKPKKIKRS
+1 MKKFKKKSKSIKRS
-15 QKIILKRPL
+15 HQNQKTILKRPL
-24 WLMPLLIGGFASGV
+24 WLAPLLIGGFASGV

-55 KVCVHRPWYALW
+55 KVCVHHPWYALW
-67 SCDKWEE
+67 KCDKWEE

-90 GGNAANYYHSQ
+90 GGNAANYYHTQ
-101 NNQDITANLKND
+101 NNQNITANLKND

-146 LGANS
+146 LGASS

-203 KVTINSNINAYKTS
+203 KVNINSNISAFKTS
-217 QVNIGNANSAITI
+217 QVNIGNANSVITI
-230 NSVSLSGDT
+230 GSVSLSGDT
-239 CSSLAKIGSGAN
+239 CSSLASVGVGAN
-251 CSSSGPSYSFK
+251 CSTSGPSYSFK
-262 GTTSATNTTFSNA
+262 GTTNAINTAFSNA
-275 SGSFTFE
+275 RGSFTFE
-282 ESANFSGAKL
+282 ENATFSGAKW
-292 NGGAFTFNKGFN
+292 NGGAFTFNQGFS

-320 TSSFNNATF
+320 ASSFNGTNF
-329 SNASYTFDN
+329 SNASYTFNN

-349 GTFTFNNQSNPT
+349 GTFTFNNQT
-361 NSAQHPQILF
+361 NQSAQHPQI
-371 ENSSFNG
+371 
-378 GIFTFN
+378 
-384 NQTNPTN
+384 Q
-391 SAQHPQ
+391 
-397 ILFENSS
+397 NSS
-404 FSGSTTTLKG
+404 FSGSAITLNG
-414 SATFEQAFNN
+414 FVDFQQAFNN
-424 SNHQLTIQNA
+424 SNHQLIIQNA
-434 SFDNATF
+434 SFNNANF

-447 TIEKDASFNNTSFNT
+447 TINESASFNDTTFNTSIN
-462 PVDTNNMSVTGSVT
+462 TNNMTITGSVT

-490 FGSSKITLAQ
+490 FGSSKITLTQ
-500 GATFNLT
+500 GTTFNLT
-507 SLGSEKS
+507 SLSSEKS

-526 NHLLNHALNSLTNA
+526 NHLLNHALNSLTSA
-540 LKTTESSS
+540 LKTNESSL

-570 LSENAAT
+570 LNENAT
-577 PKNTDSSPS
+577 TSKPTDSSPS
-586 APTKDSPQV
+586 KSSTNPTQV

-629 PPPTISGSQFDL
+629 PPPVISGSKFDL
-641 SASNYINANMPWYDH
+641 SASNYINADMPWYDH

-688 QTFSTNGSNL
+688 QTFSASNSNL

-704 TWTGNSVSSSGTVSF
+704 TWTDHNVSSSGTVSF
-719 GDTSGSALNGHCGPW
+719 GDTSGSVLNGHCGPW
-734 PYYQCIGTT
+734 PYYQCTGTT
-743 NGAYSAYHVYI
+743 DGTYSAYHVYI

-766 GGAANLVFNG
+766 GGAANLNFNG

-792 GAYSSSMTF
+792 GIYSSSMTF
-801 STQNMDS
+801 STQSMDN
-808 SQNLNGLN
+808 SQNLKGLN
-816 ANGKLSVYGATFT
+816 SNGTLSVYGTTFT

-838 FNAGQATFENTNF
+838 FNAGQAVFENTNF

-884 FNNANFNNSASFN
+884 FNNANFNNSTSFN

-926 GNSTNSDGSQNT
+926 GNSANGSQNN

-949 AGNATFDNM
+949 SGNATFDNVV
-958 AFNGPTNT
+958 FNGPTNT

-982 NAPLSFGDGM
+982 NAPLSFGDGT
-992 INFSAHSVINIG
+992 ITFNAHSVINIA
-1004 EAITNGNPITL
+1004 EDITNGNPITL

-1050 SAGNGIYDVVYSFN
+1050 SVGNGVYDVVYSFN
-1064 NQTYNFQEVFS
+1064 NQTYNFQEIFS

-1092 VDMEKSDHLYY
+1092 MDMEKSDHLYY

-1117 NNNLGNLNNTIYYY
+1117 NNNLGNSNNTIYYY
-1131 DKSIDFYASGK
+1131 DNSIDFYASGK

-1148 EFSQTLTG
+1148 EFSQTFTG

-1232 GGASLNFNGL
+1232 GGANLNFNAL

-1285 QNKGNPNFSF
+1285 QNGGNPNFSF

-1309 YVGQTQSVFKFNAVN
+1309 YVGKTQSVFKFNAKN
-1324 AISFTNSSNLSSGL
+1324 AINFTNSTNLSFGL
-1338 YQISAKS
+1338 YQMQAKS

-1360 SIKANAISLS
+1360 SIKASAINLS

-1383 ELSGDLNLNDTSS
+1383 ELQGDLNLNDTSS
-1396 LNLNQSAINVSNNAT
+1396 LNLNQSTINISNNAT

-1420 SNGSHLNFN
+1420 SNNAHLNFN
-1429 GAVNFNSANITTS
+1429 GATNFNSANITTS
-1442 LSDSSIVF
+1442 LNNSSIVF
-1450 KGASSL
+1450 KGAISL

-1464 NSFLDFQGSSAITSN
+1464 NSSLDFQGSSAITSN

-1484 YNNAFSQSPITFHQA
+1484 YDNAFSQSPITFHQT

-1510 NLLNPNNSSVLNL
+1510 NLLNPNNSSVLDL

-1651 QGVFYLTSSVKGY
+1651 EGVFYLTSSVKGY
-1664 YNPNQSYQASGSN
+1664 YNPNQSYQANGSN

-1684 LTSESSVISQT
+1684 LSSESSVISQT

-1704 ALHVY
+1704 ALHIY

-1746 NLKGDALNQLTKL
+1746 DLKGDALNQLTKL
-1759 ITPSDWKNINELID
+1759 ITPDDWKNINELID

-1781 NFNNGALIIGATKIG
+1781 NFNNGTLIIGATKIG
-1796 QTNTNSTVVFGG
+1796 QTDTNSAVVFGG
-1808 LGYQKPC
+1808 LGYQTPC

-1932 GNLIVNTLGSGSV
+1932 GNLIVNTLGSNSV

-2049 QDIVKPSEALQ
+2049 QDIVKPSNALK

-2074 LGQDMLNSLES
+2074 LGQDALNSLES

-2099 LAAKGLGPIYEQGL
+2099 LAAKGLGFIYEQGL

-2130 LSQVWQRGD
+2130 LSQVWQKGD
-2139 FSFNAQGNVFVQNS
+2139 FSFNAQGNIFVQNS
-2153 TFSNANGGTLSF
+2153 TFSNANGGALSF
-2165 NAGNSLIFAG
+2165 NAGDTLIFAG
-2175 NNHIAFTNHSGTLNL
+2175 NNHISFTNHAGLLQL

-2203 DASNGLKINAANNNV
+2203 NASNGLKINAANNNV
-2218 SVSQGNLFINASCVQ
+2218 SVSQGNLFVNASCAQ
-2233 QSDPITTNT
+2233 QSDPTTAN
-2242 ANPCALSAQSANG
+2242 AKNPCALNAQSANN

-2281 DFNFSGNIY
+2281 DFNFAGNIY

-2305 IKNLYLYNN
+2305 VKNLYLYNN

-2329 LEKNASFVTNNLNIQ
+2329 LEKNASFTANNLNIQ

-2353 KIGVLQN
+2353 KIEVLQN

-2375 LEVGGALNNFGAIHF
+2375 LEIGGALNNSGAIHF

-2396 TPAPLIQAEGI
+2396 TPTPLIQAEGI
-2407 INLNTTQTP
+2407 INLNTTQMP
-2416 FINVNNSMANN
+2416 FMNINNSMANN

-2463 HIEEKNGVLT
+2463 HIEEKNGALT

-2482 DKGLLLSVALPNS
+2482 DKGLLLSVALPDS
-2495 NNASPNNILSLS
+2495 NNASQNNILSLS
-2507 VLHNQVKMSYGDK
+2507 ILYNQVKMSYGDK
-2520 VMDFTPPTL
+2520 AMDFTPPTL
-2529 QDYIVGIQGQSALNQ
+2529 QDYIVGLQGQSALNQ
-2544 IEAIGG
+2544 IEAVGG
-2550 NNAIKWL
+2550 NAIKWL
-2557 STLMIKTKEN
+2557 STLMMETKEN
-2567 PLFAPIYLENHS
+2567 PLFAPIYLKNHS
-2579 LNEILDA
+2579 LNEILGV

-2595 LISNPNFRD
+2595 LISNPNFRN

-2626 DFRAREGESNFSERL
+2626 DFRAREGESDFSNRL

-2653 PSEIFVKYSQP
+2653 PGEVFVKYTQP

-2669 NLWVQGVGG
+2669 NLWVQGIGG

-2748 ETYGGNAS
+2748 ETYGGNANN
-2756 HINSSNS
+2756 INSSNP
-2763 LLSVLNQRYNYNTWT
+2763 LLSVLNQRYSYNTWT

-2814 KGKMQNPAYQQF
+2814 KGNDAAYKQF
-2826 VMHSNPSNESVLTLN
+2826 LMHSNPSNESVLTLN

-2849 FGKNSYYFVTARLGR
+2849 FGQNSYYFVTARLGR
-2864 DLLIKAKG
+2864 DLLIKSKG
-2872 DNMVRFVGEN
+2872 GNTVRFVGEN
-2882 TLLYRKGEIFNT
+2882 TLLYRKGEVFNT

-2925 DLNITG
+2925 DINITG

>member
-1 MKQFKKKPKKIKRS
+1 MKKFKKKPKSIKRS
-15 QKIILKRPL
+15 HQNQKTILKRPL
-24 WLMPLLIGGFASGV
+24 WLAPLLIGGFASGV

-55 KVCVHRPWYALW
+55 KVCVYHPWYALW

-119 SGLYNYTGGEYNGG
+119 SGLYNYTGGENNGG
-133 NLDIELGSNATFN
+133 NLNIELGSNATFD
-146 LGANS
+146 LGAHS

-158 YPNGHTNV
+158 YPNGHTNI

-203 KVTINSNINAYKTS
+203 KVNINSNINAYKTS

-230 NSVSLSGDT
+230 NSVSLNGDT
-239 CSSLAKIGSGAN
+239 CSSLARVGVGAN
-251 CSSSGPSYSFK
+251 CSTSGPSYSFK
-262 GTTSATNTTFSNA
+262 GTTNATNTAFSNA

-282 ESANFSGAKL
+282 ENATFSGAKL
-292 NGGAFTFNKGFN
+292 NGGAFTFNKGFS
-304 ATNNTAF
+304 ATKIIPPLIV
-311 NSGSFTFKG
+311 GSFNFKG
-320 TSSFNNATF
+320 ASSFNGTSF
-329 SNASYTFDN
+329 SNATYTFND

-349 GTFTFNNQSNPT
+349 GTFTFNNQT
-361 NSAQHPQILF
+361 NQSAQHPQI
-371 ENSSFNG
+371 
-378 GIFTFN
+378 
-384 NQTNPTN
+384 Q
-391 SAQHPQ
+391 
-397 ILFENSS
+397 NSS
-404 FSGSTTTLKG
+404 FSGNATTLKG
-414 SATFEQAFNN
+414 FVDFQQAFNN
-424 SNHQLTIQNA
+424 SNHQLTMQNA
-434 SFDNATF
+434 SFNNANF
-441 NNTGKI
+441 SNTGKI
-447 TIEKDASFNNTSFNT
+447 TINESASFNNTTFNT
-462 PVDTNNMSVTGSVT
+462 SINTNNMIITGSVT

-490 FGSSKITLAQ
+490 FGSSQVTLTQ
-500 GATFNLT
+500 GTTFNLT

-514 VTILNSSGGITY
+514 ITILNSSGGITY
-526 NHLLNHALNSLTNA
+526 NNLLNHALNSLTNA
-540 LKTTESSS
+540 LKTNESSS
-548 KPQSFAQGLWDMI
+548 LPQSFAQGLWDMI

-570 LSENAAT
+570 LNENAAT
-577 PKNTDSSPS
+577 SKPTDSSPS
-586 APTKDSPQV
+586 KSSTNSTQV

-601 IGDTIYKLQETFSPN
+601 IGDTIYKLQETFGPN

-621 ALESGTYT
+621 ALESGIYT
-629 PPPTISGSQFDL
+629 PPPVISGSKFDL
-641 SASNYINANMPWYDH
+641 SASNYINADMPWYNH

-688 QTFSTNGSNL
+688 QTFSASNSNL
-698 VIGYNA
+698 VIGYNS

-719 GDTSGSALNGHCGPW
+719 GDTSGSVLNGHCGPW
-734 PYYQCIGTT
+734 PYYQCTGTT
-743 NGAYSAYHVYI
+743 NGTYSAYHVYI

-776 VDSINIA
+776 IDSVNIA

-792 GAYSSSMTF
+792 GIYSSSMTF
-801 STQNMDS
+801 STQSMDS
-808 SQNLNGLN
+808 SQNLNTLN
-816 ANGKLSVYGATFT
+816 ANGTLSVYGTTFT

-897 FNNSNATTSFVGD
+897 FNNSSATTSFVGD

-926 GNSTNSDGSQNT
+926 GNSANGSLNN

-949 AGNATFDNM
+949 SGNATFDNVV
-958 AFNGPTNT
+958 FNGPTNT

-982 NAPLSFGDGM
+982 NAPLSFGDGT
-992 INFSAHSVINIG
+992 IAFNAHSVINIS

-1050 SAGNGIYDVVYSFN
+1050 SAGNGVYDVVYSFN
-1064 NQTYNFQEVFS
+1064 NQTYNFQEIFS
-1075 PNSISIRR
+1075 QNSISIRR
-1083 LGVGMVFDY
+1083 LGVSMVFDY

-1117 NNNLGNLNNTIYYY
+1117 NNNLGNANNTIYYY
-1131 DKSIDFYASGK
+1131 DNSIDFYASGK

-1148 EFSQTLTG
+1148 EFSQTFTG
-1156 QNSAIVFGA
+1156 QNSTIVFGA
-1165 KNIWTNASDAPQ
+1165 KSIWTSLSDAPQ

-1232 GGASLNFNGL
+1232 GGASLNFNGI

-1249 ATLYNRA
+1249 ATLYNRT

-1265 FISNSANI
+1265 FVSNSANI

-1285 QNKGNPNFSF
+1285 QNGGNPNFSF

-1309 YVGQTQSVFKFNAVN
+1309 YVGQTQSVFKFNAAN
-1324 AISFTNSSNLSSGL
+1324 AISFTNSTNLSSGL
-1338 YQISAKS
+1338 YQMQAKS
-1345 VLFDNSNLSVSVGTS
+1345 VSFDNSNLSVSVGTS
-1360 SIKANAISLS
+1360 SIKASAINLS

-1383 ELSGDLNLNDTSS
+1383 ELQGDLNVNDTSS
-1396 LNLNQSAINVSNNAT
+1396 INLNQSTINVSNNAT

-1420 SNGSHLNFN
+1420 NDGSHLNFN
-1429 GAVNFNSANITTS
+1429 GAVNFNSANTTTS
-1442 LSDSSIVF
+1442 LNNSSIVF
-1450 KGASSL
+1450 KGAISL

-1464 NSFLDFQGSSAITSN
+1464 NSSLDFQGSSAITSN

-1484 YNNAFSQSPITFHQA
+1484 YDNAFSQSPITFHQA

-1551 NRVYNIIQADMNSN
+1551 NRVYNIIQAGMNSN

-1651 QGVFYLTSSVKGY
+1651 EGVFYLTSSVKGY

-1684 LTSESSVISQT
+1684 LSSESSVISQT

-1734 ILGNDFSLSSLS
+1734 ILGNDFSLSSLNVLNS
-1746 NLKGDALNQLTKL
+1746 NALNQLTKL

-1781 NFNNGALIIGATKIG
+1781 NFNNGALIVGATKIG
-1796 QTNTNSTVVFGG
+1796 QTDTNSAVVFGG

-1932 GNLIVNTLGSGSV
+1932 GNLIVNTLGSNSV

-1975 GLNTAIKDLIRQ
+1975 GLNAAIKDLIRQ

-2037 ANDIGQVISVML
+2037 ANDIGQIISVML
-2049 QDIVKPSEALQ
+2049 QDIVKPSNALK

-2074 LGQDMLNSLES
+2074 LGQDTLNSLES

-2099 LAAKGLGPIYEQGL
+2099 LATKGLGPIYEQGL
-2113 GDLIPNLGKKGL
+2113 GDLIPNFGKKGL

-2130 LSQVWQRGD
+2130 LSQVWQKGD

-2175 NNHIAFTNHSGTLNL
+2175 NNHIAFTNHFGTLQL

-2203 DASNGLKINAANNNV
+2203 DASNGLKINAGSNNI
-2218 SVSQGNLFINASCVQ
+2218 SVSQGNLFINASCAQ
-2233 QSDPITTNT
+2233 QSDPTTANAT
-2242 ANPCALSAQSANG
+2242 NPCALSAQSANG
-2255 ASSNNASNNAP
+2255 TSSSNASNNAP

-2305 IKNLYLYNN
+2305 VKNLYLYNN

-2329 LEKNASFVTNNLNIQ
+2329 LEKNASFMANNLNIQ
-2344 GAFNNNATQ
+2344 GAFNNNATR
-2353 KIGVLQN
+2353 KIEVLQN
-2360 LVIASNASLS
+2360 LTIASNASLS

-2375 LEVGGALNNFGAIHF
+2375 LEVGGSLNNSGAIHF
-2390 NLENIQ
+2390 NLENTQ
-2396 TPAPLIQAEGI
+2396 TPTPLIQAEGI
-2407 INLNTTQTP
+2407 INLNTTQAP
-2416 FINVNNSMANN
+2416 FMNVNNSMANN

-2463 HIEEKNGVLT
+2463 HIEKKNGVLT

-2495 NNASPNNILSLS
+2495 NNASQNHILSLS
-2507 VLHNQVKMSYGDK
+2507 VLHDQIKMSYGNK
-2520 VMDFTPPTL
+2520 IMDFTPPTL
-2529 QDYIVGIQGQSALNQ
+2529 QDYIAGIQGQSALNQ
-2544 IEAIGG
+2544 IEAVGG
-2550 NNAIKWL
+2550 NAIKWL
-2557 STLMIKTKEN
+2557 STLMMDTKEN
-2567 PLFAPIYLENHS
+2567 PLFAPIYLKNHS
-2579 LNEILDA
+2579 LNEILGVA
-2586 TKDLQNTAS
+2586 KDLQNTAS
-2595 LISNPNFRD
+2595 LISNPNFRN

-2626 DFRAREGESNFSERL
+2626 DFRAREGESHFSERL

-2653 PSEIFVKYSQP
+2653 PGEVFVKHSQLS
-2664 NKHPN
+2664 KHQN
-2669 NLWVQGVGG
+2669 NLWVQGIGG

-2711 GYSGF
+2711 GYSDF
-2716 NGNIMR
+2716 NGNIMH

-2748 ETYGGNAS
+2748 ETYGGNANN
-2756 HINSSNS
+2756 INSSNP
-2763 LLSVLNQRYNYNTWT
+2763 LLSVLNQRYSYNTWT

-2814 KGKMQNPAYQQF
+2814 KGKMNDAAYKQF
-2826 VMHSNPSNESVLTLN
+2826 LMHSNPSNESVLTLN
-2841 MGLESRKY
+2841 MGLEGRKY

-2864 DLLIKAKG
+2864 DLLIKSKG
-2872 DNMVRFVGEN
+2872 GNVVRFVGEN
-2882 TLLYRKGEIFNT
+2882 TLLYRKGEVFNT
-2894 FASVITG
+2894 FASVVTG

-2907 RLMYV
+2907 RLVYV

-2925 DLNITG
+2925 DINITG

>member
-1 MKQFKKKPKKIKRS
+1 MHQN
-15 QKIILKRPL
+15 QKTILKRPL
-24 WLMPLLIGGFASGV
+24 WLAPLLIGGFASGV
-38 YADGTDILGLSW
+38 YANNLWYLLN
-50 GEKSQ
+50 Q
-55 KVCVHRPWYALW
+55 KVGGEYVHWVKGSQYCAW
-67 SCDKWEE
+67 WE
-74 KTQQF
+74 
-79 TGNQLITKTWA
+79 LA
-90 GGNAANYYHSQ
+90 GCLKNVWGQNHKGYDAGNAANYLSSQ
-101 NNQDITANLKND
+101 NYQAISVGSGNET
-113 NGTYFL
+113 GTYSLIGFT
-119 SGLYNYTGGEYNGG
+119 NYVGG
-133 NLDIELGSNATFN
+133 NLTIN
-146 LGANS
+146 LGNS
-151 GNSFTSW
+151 VVLDLSGSNSFTS
-158 YPNGHTNV
+158 YQGYNQGKDDVSFNVGAINLNG
-166 TFSAGTINVNNSVE
+166 ALE

-203 KVTINSNINAYKTS
+203 KVNINSNISAYKTS
-217 QVNIGNANSAITI
+217 QVNVGNANSVITI
-230 NSVSLSGDT
+230 GSVSLSGDT
-239 CSSLAKIGSGAN
+239 CSSLAKVGSWAN
-251 CSSSGPSYSFK
+251 CSTSGPSYSFK
-262 GTTSATNTTFSNA
+262 GTTNATNTTFNNA

-282 ESANFSGAKL
+282 ENATFSGAKL

-311 NSGSFTFKG
+311 NSGSFNFKG
-320 TSSFNNATF
+320 ASSFNGASF
-329 SNASYTFDN
+329 SDASYTFND

-349 GTFTFNNQSNPT
+349 GTFTFNNQTNQT
-361 NSAQHPQILF
+361 NSTQHPQI
-371 ENSSFNG
+371 
-378 GIFTFN
+378 
-384 NQTNPTN
+384 Q
-391 SAQHPQ
+391 
-397 ILFENSS
+397 NSS
-404 FSGSTTTLKG
+404 FSGGAITLKG
-414 SATFEQAFNN
+414 SVNFQQAFNN

-434 SFDNATF
+434 SFNNANF

-447 TIEKDASFNNTSFNT
+447 TINESTSFNDT
-462 PVDTNNMSVTGSVT
+462 TFKTSVDTSNMTITGSVT

-490 FGSSKITLAQ
+490 FGSSKITLTQ
-500 GATFNLT
+500 GTTFNLT
-507 SLGSEKS
+507 SLSSEKS

-526 NHLLNHALNSLTNA
+526 NHLLNHAINGLTNA
-540 LKTTESSS
+540 LKTSESSS

-570 LSENAAT
+570 LNENAAT
-577 PKNTDSSPS
+577 SKPADSSPS
-586 APTKDSPQV
+586 KSSSNPTQV

-629 PPPTISGSQFDL
+629 PPPVINGSKFDL
-641 SASNYINANMPWYDH
+641 SDSNYINSDMTWYNH

-688 QTFSTNGSNL
+688 QTFSASNSNL
-698 VIGYNA
+698 VIGYNS
-704 TWTGNSVSSSGTVSF
+704 TWTGNSVSSSDTVSF
-719 GDTSGSALNGHCGPW
+719 GDTSGSALNGHCGTW
-734 PYYQCIGTT
+734 PYYQCTGAT
-743 NGAYSAYHVYI
+743 NGTYSTYHVYI

-792 GAYSSSMTF
+792 GIYSSSMTF
-801 STQNMDS
+801 STQSMDN

-816 ANGKLSVYGATFT
+816 SNGTLSVYGTTFT

-872 SGSFEISAKNAS
+872 SGSFEINAKNAS

-897 FNNSNATTSFVGD
+897 FNNSSATTSFVGD
-910 FTNANSNLQ
+910 FINAHSNLQ

-926 GNSTNSDGSQNT
+926 GNPTNSDGSQNN
-938 ANFNNTGSVNI
+938 ANFNNAGFVNI
-949 AGNATFDNM
+949 SGNATFDNVV
-958 AFNGPTNT
+958 FNGPTNT

-982 NAPLSFGDGM
+982 NAPLSFGDGT
-992 INFSAHSVINIG
+992 ITFSTHSVINIG

-1015 VSSSKEIEYNN
+1015 VSSSKEIDYNN

-1050 SAGNGIYDVVYSFN
+1050 SAGNGVYDVVYSFN

-1083 LGVGMVFDY
+1083 LGVSMVFDY
-1092 VDMEKSDHLYY
+1092 MDMEKSDHLYY
-1103 QNALGFMTYMPNSY
+1103 KNDLGFMTYMPNSY
-1117 NNNLGNLNNTIYYY
+1117 NNNLGNANNTIYYY
-1131 DKSIDFYASGK
+1131 DNSIDFYASGK
-1142 TLFTKA
+1142 ILFTKE
-1148 EFSQTLTG
+1148 EFSQTFTG

-1177 SNTIIRFGDN
+1177 SNAIIRFGDN

-1200 NLQCIGFITGHYEA
+1200 NLQCIGFITGNYEA

-1265 FISNSANI
+1265 FISNSTNI

-1309 YVGQTQSVFKFNAVN
+1309 YVGTTQSVFKFNAKN
-1324 AISFTNSSNLSSGL
+1324 AINFTNSTNLSSGL

-1360 SIKANAISLS
+1360 SIKASAINLS

-1383 ELSGDLNLNDTSS
+1383 ELQGDLNVNDTSS
-1396 LNLNQSAINVSNNAT
+1396 LNLNQSTINVSNNAT

-1442 LSDSSIVF
+1442 LSNSSIVF
-1450 KGASSL
+1450 KGAVSL

-1464 NSFLDFQGSSAITSN
+1464 NSSLDFQGSSAITSN

-1484 YNNAFSQSPITFHQA
+1484 YDNAFSQSPITFHQA

-1510 NLLNPNNSSVLNL
+1510 NLLNPNSSSVLNL
-1523 KNSQLVFSDQGSL
+1523 KNSELIFSDQGSL

-1597 ALKITESFKDNQLSV
+1597 ALKITESFKNNQLSV

-1617 PGIKNTLYNIGSEI
+1617 PGIKNTLYNIGSEV

-1664 YNPNQSYQASGSN
+1664 YNPNQSYQANGSN

-1704 ALHVY
+1704 ALHIY

-1746 NLKGDALNQLTKL
+1746 GLKGDALNQLTKL
-1759 ITPSDWKNINELID
+1759 ITPDDWKNINELID

-1781 NFNNGALIIGATKIG
+1781 NFNNGTLIIGATKIG
-1796 QTNTNSTVVFGG
+1796 QTDTNSAVVFGG
-1808 LGYQKPC
+1808 LGYQTPC

-1917 LGEVAMQSINKAGGL
+1917 LGEVAVQSINKAGGL
-1932 GNLIVNTLGSGSV
+1932 GNLIVNTLGSNSV
-1945 IGGYLTPEQKNQTLS
+1945 IVGYLTPEQKNQTLS

-2049 QDIVKPSEALQ
+2049 QDIVKPSNALK
-2060 NDVVALGK
+2060 NDVMALGK

-2074 LGQDMLNSLES
+2074 LGQDTLNSLES

-2130 LSQVWQRGD
+2130 LSQVWQKGD

-2175 NNHIAFTNHSGTLNL
+2175 NNHIAFTNHFGTLQL

-2203 DASNGLKINAANNNV
+2203 DASNGLKINAGSNNI
-2218 SVSQGNLFINASCVQ
+2218 SVSQGNLFVNASCAQ
-2233 QSDPITTNT
+2233 QSDPT
-2242 ANPCALSAQSANG
+2242 AANATNPCTLSTQSANG
-2255 ASSNNASNNAP
+2255 ASSSNASNNVP
-2266 IALNNNDESLMVTAN
+2266 IALNNNDESLVVTAN

-2360 LVIASNASLS
+2360 LTIASNASLS

-2375 LEVGGALNNFGAIHF
+2375 LGVGGALNNFGAIHF
-2390 NLENIQ
+2390 NLENSQ
-2396 TPAPLIQAEGI
+2396 TPVNPLIQAEGI
-2407 INLNTTQTP
+2407 INLNTAQTP
-2416 FINVNNSMANN
+2416 FINVNNVMANN

-2495 NNASPNNILSLS
+2495 NNVHQNNILSLS
-2507 VLHNQVKMSYGDK
+2507 VLHDQIKMSYGNK
-2520 VMDFTPPTL
+2520 IMDFTPPTL

-2544 IEAIGG
+2544 IEAVGG
-2550 NNAIKWL
+2550 NAIKWL
-2557 STLMIKTKEN
+2557 STLMMETKEN
-2567 PLFAPIYLENHS
+2567 PLFAPIYLKNHS
-2579 LNEILDA
+2579 LNEILGV

-2626 DFRAREGESNFSERL
+2626 DFRAREGESDFSERL

-2653 PSEIFVKYSQP
+2653 PSEIFVKYSQLS
-2664 NKHPN
+2664 KHPN
-2669 NLWVQGVGG
+2669 NLWVQGIGG

-2748 ETYGGNAS
+2748 ETYGGNATS
-2756 HINSSNS
+2756 INSSNS

-2814 KGKMQNPAYQQF
+2814 KGKMNDAAYKQF
-2826 VMHSNPSNESVLTLN
+2826 LMHSNPSNESVLTLN

-2849 FGKNSYYFVTARLGR
+2849 FGQNSYYFVTARLGR
-2864 DLLIKAKG
+2864 DLLIKSKG
-2872 DNMVRFVGEN
+2872 GNTVRFVGEN
-2882 TLLYRKGEIFNT
+2882 TLLYRKGEVFNT

-2925 DLNITG
+2925 DINITG

>member
-1 MKQFKKKPKKIKRS
+1 MKKFKKKLKSIKRS

-24 WLMPLLIGGFASGV
+24 WLMPLLISGFASGV

-50 GEKSQ
+50 GGKSQ
-55 KVCVHRPWYALW
+55 KVCVHHPWYALW

-74 KTQQF
+74 KTQQY

-90 GGNAANYYHSQ
+90 GGNAANYYHTQ

-230 NSVSLSGDT
+230 GSVSLSGDT
-239 CSSLAKIGSGAN
+239 CSSLAKVGSGAN
-251 CSSSGPSYSFK
+251 CSTSGPSYSFK
-262 GTTSATNTTFSNA
+262 GTTNATNTTFSNA

-282 ESANFSGAKL
+282 ENATFSGAKW
-292 NGGAFTFNKGFN
+292 NGGAFTFNKEFN

-320 TSSFNNATF
+320 TSSFNGANFNNAT
-329 SNASYTFDN
+329 YTFDN
-338 QATFQNSSFNG
+338 QAIFQNSSFNG
-349 GTFTFNNQSNPT
+349 GTFTFNNQ
-361 NSAQHPQILF
+361 
-371 ENSSFNG
+371 
-378 GIFTFN
+378 
-384 NQTNPTN
+384 TNPAN

-414 SATFEQAFNN
+414 FVNFQQAFNN

-434 SFDNATF
+434 SFNNATF

-447 TIEKDASFNNTSFNT
+447 TINEGASFNNTTFNT
-462 PVDTNNMSVTGSVT
+462 SVDTNNMSVTGGVT
-476 LSGKNDLKNGSTLD
+476 LSGKNDLNNGSTLD
-490 FGSSKITLAQ
+490 FGSSKITLTQ
-500 GATFNLT
+500 GTTFNLT

-540 LKTTESSS
+540 LKTNESPS

-570 LSENAAT
+570 LNESVAT
-577 PKNTDSSPS
+577 SKNTDSSPPKS
-586 APTKDSPQV
+586 SSNSMQV

-629 PPPTISGSQFDL
+629 PPPVINGSKFDL
-641 SASNYINANMPWYDH
+641 SASNYINADMPWYDH

-688 QTFSTNGSNL
+688 QTFSANGSNL

-734 PYYQCIGTT
+734 PYYQCTGTT
-743 NGAYSAYHVYI
+743 NGTYSAYHVYI

-792 GAYSSSMTF
+792 GIYSSSMTF
-801 STQNMDS
+801 STQNMDNL
-808 SQNLNGLN
+808 QNLNGLN
-816 ANGKLSVYGATFT
+816 ANGTLSVYGATFT

-838 FNAGQATFENTNF
+838 FNVGQAVFENTNF

-872 SGSFEISAKNAS
+872 SGSFEISTKNAS
-884 FNNANFNNSASFN
+884 FNNANFNNSASFS
-897 FNNSNATTSFVGD
+897 FNNSSATTSFMGD

-926 GNSTNSDGSQNT
+926 GNSTNSDSSQNT

-949 AGNATFDNM
+949 SGNATFDNVV
-958 AFNGPTNT
+958 FNGPTNT
-966 SVKGQVTL
+966 SVKGKVTL

-982 NAPLSFGDGM
+982 NAPLSFGDGT
-992 INFSAHSVINIG
+992 ISFSAHSVINIG

-1050 SAGNGIYDVVYSFN
+1050 SAGNGVYDVVYSFN

-1092 VDMEKSDHLYY
+1092 MDMEKSDHLYY
-1103 QNALGFMTYMPNSY
+1103 KDVVGFMTYMPNSY
-1117 NNNLGNLNNTIYYY
+1117 NNNLGNANNTIYYY
-1131 DKSIDFYASGK
+1131 DNSIDFYASGK

-1148 EFSQTLTG
+1148 EFSQTFTG
-1156 QNSAIVFGA
+1156 QNSTIVFGA
-1165 KNIWTNASDAPQ
+1165 KSIWTNASDVPQ
-1177 SNTIIRFGDN
+1177 SNVIIRFGDN

-1265 FISNSANI
+1265 FVSNSANI

-1309 YVGQTQSVFKFNAVN
+1309 YVGTTQSVFKFNAVN
-1324 AISFTNSSNLSSGL
+1324 AINFTNSSNLSSGL
-1338 YQISAKS
+1338 YQISAQS

-1360 SIKANAISLS
+1360 SIKANAINLS

-1383 ELSGDLNLNDTSS
+1383 ELQGDLNLNDTSS

-1420 SNGSHLNFN
+1420 SNNAHLNFN

-1442 LSDSSIVF
+1442 LSNSSIVF

-1464 NSFLDFQGSSAITSN
+1464 NSSLDFQGSSAIISN

-1484 YNNAFSQSPITFHQA
+1484 YDNAFSQSPITFHQT

-1510 NLLNPNNSSVLNL
+1510 NLLNPNNNSVLNL
-1523 KNSQLVFSDQGSL
+1523 KNSQLVFGDQGSL

-1551 NRVYNIIQADMNSN
+1551 NRVYNIIQAGMNSN

-1597 ALKITESFKDNQLSV
+1597 ALKITESFKNNQLSV

-1651 QGVFYLTSSVKGY
+1651 QGVFYFTSSVKGY

-1684 LTSESSVISQT
+1684 ITSESSVISQT
-1695 YNAQGNPIS
+1695 YNAQGNSIS
-1704 ALHVY
+1704 ALHIY
-1709 NKGYNFNNIKA
+1709 NKGYNFSNIKA

-1759 ITPSDWKNINELID
+1759 ITPSDWKNINEFID

-1781 NFNNGALIIGATKIG
+1781 NFNNGTLIIGATKIG
-1796 QTNTNSTVVFGG
+1796 QTDTNSAVVFGG
-1808 LGYQKPC
+1808 LGYQTPC

-1945 IGGYLTPEQKNQTLS
+1945 IGGYLTSEQKNQTLS

-2049 QDIVKPSEALQ
+2049 QDIVKPSDALK

-2074 LGQDMLNSLES
+2074 LGQDTLNSLES

-2130 LSQVWQRGD
+2130 LSQVWQKGD

-2203 DASNGLKINAANNNV
+2203 NASNGLKINAGSNNV
-2218 SVSQGNLFINASCVQ
+2218 SVSQGDLFINASCAQ
-2233 QSDPITTNT
+2233 QSTPT
-2242 ANPCALSAQSANG
+2242 AANATNPCALSAQSANG
-2255 ASSNNASNNAP
+2255 ASSSNASNNGP
-2266 IALNNNDESLMVTAN
+2266 IALNNNDESLIITAN

-2353 KIGVLQN
+2353 KIEVLQN

-2375 LEVGGALNNFGAIHF
+2375 LGVGGALNNLGTIHF
-2390 NLENIQ
+2390 NLENSQ
-2396 TPAPLIQAEGI
+2396 TPVNPLIQAEGI

-2416 FINVNNSMANN
+2416 FINVSVANGG
-2427 TTYTLLKSSRY
+2427 TYTLLKSSRY

-2495 NNASPNNILSLS
+2495 NSTSQNNILSLS
-2507 VLHNQVKMSYGDK
+2507 VLHDQIKMSYGNK
-2520 VMDFTPPTL
+2520 IMDFTPPTL
-2529 QDYIVGIQGQSALNQ
+2529 QDYIAGIQGQSALNQ

-2557 STLMIKTKEN
+2557 STLMIDTKEN

-2579 LNEILDA
+2579 LNEILGA

-2604 NATNLLELASYTQQ
+2604 NATNLLELAGYTQQ

-2626 DFRAREGESNFSERL
+2626 DFRAREGESDFSL
-2641 LELKNKRFSDPN
+2641 LELKNKRFSDSN
-2653 PSEIFVKYSQP
+2653 PGEVFVKYSQLS
-2664 NKHPN
+2664 KHPN

-2716 NGNIMR
+2716 NGRIMH

-2748 ETYGGNAS
+2748 ETYGGNATS
-2756 HINSSNS
+2756 INSSNS

-2814 KGKMQNPAYQQF
+2814 KGKMNDAAYKQF
-2826 VMHSNPSNESVLTLN
+2826 LMHSNPSNESVLTLN

-2849 FGKNSYYFVTARLGR
+2849 FGQNSYYFVTARLGR
-2864 DLLIKAKG
+2864 DLLIKSKG

-2925 DLNITG
+2925 DINITG

>member
-1 MKQFKKKPKKIKRS
+1 MKKFKKKPKSIKRS
-15 QKIILKRPL
+15 HQNQKTILKRPL
-24 WLMPLLIGGFASGV
+24 WLAPLLIGGFASGV

-55 KVCVHRPWYALW
+55 KVCVHHPWYALW

-90 GGNAANYYHSQ
+90 GGNAANYYHTQ

-119 SGLYNYTGGEYNGG
+119 SGLYNYTGGEYSGG
-133 NLDIELGSNATFN
+133 NLNIELGSNATFN
-146 LGANS
+146 LGASS

-203 KVTINSNINAYKTS
+203 KVTINSNISAFKTS
-217 QVNIGNANSAITI
+217 QVNIGNANSTITI
-230 NSVSLSGDT
+230 GSVSLNGYT
-239 CSSLAKIGSGAN
+239 CSSLASVGIGAN
-251 CSSSGPSYSFK
+251 CSNSGPSYSFK
-262 GTTSATNTTFSNA
+262 GTTNATNTAFSNA

-282 ESANFSGAKL
+282 ENATFSGAKF
-292 NGGAFTFNKGFN
+292 NGGTYTFNKRFS

-311 NSGSFTFKG
+311 NSGSFNFKG
-320 TSSFNNATF
+320 ASSFNGASF
-329 SNASYTFDN
+329 SNASYTFND

-349 GTFTFNNQSNPT
+349 GTFTFNGQTNQ
-361 NSAQHPQILF
+361 SAQHPQI
-371 ENSSFNG
+371 
-378 GIFTFN
+378 
-384 NQTNPTN
+384 Q
-391 SAQHPQ
+391 
-397 ILFENSS
+397 NSS
-404 FSGSTTTLKG
+404 FSGNATTLKG
-414 SATFEQAFNN
+414 FVDFQQAFNN

-434 SFDNATF
+434 SFNNANF

-447 TIEKDASFNNTSFNT
+447 TINESASFNDTAFNTS
-462 PVDTNNMSVTGSVT
+462 VDTNNMIITGSVT
-476 LSGKNDLKNGSTLD
+476 LSGKNDLNNGSTLD
-490 FGSSKITLAQ
+490 FGSSKVTLTQ
-500 GATFNLT
+500 GTTFNLT
-507 SLGSEKS
+507 SLGDKNS

-526 NHLLNHALNSLTNA
+526 NNLLNHALNSLTSA
-540 LKTTESSS
+540 LKTNESSS

-570 LSENAAT
+570 LNENAT
-577 PKNTDSSPS
+577 TSKPTDSSPS
-586 APTKDSPQV
+586 KFSTNSAQV

-601 IGDTIYKLQETFSPN
+601 IGDTIYKLQETFSHN

-629 PPPTISGSQFDL
+629 PPPVISGSKFDL
-641 SASNYINANMPWYDH
+641 SASNYINADMPWYNH

-688 QTFSTNGSNL
+688 QTFSASNSNL
-698 VIGYNA
+698 VIGYNS
-704 TWTGNSVSSSGTVSF
+704 TWTDHNVSSSDTVSF

-734 PYYQCIGTT
+734 PYYQCTGTT
-743 NGAYSAYHVYI
+743 NGTYSAYHVYI

-766 GGAANLVFNG
+766 GGAANLTFNG

-783 NATITQHNA
+783 NASITQHNA
-792 GAYSSSMTF
+792 GIYSSSMTF
-801 STQNMDS
+801 STQSMDN
-808 SQNLNGLN
+808 SQNLKGLN
-816 ANGKLSVYGATFT
+816 SNGKLSVYGTTFT

-838 FNAGQATFENTNF
+838 FNAGQAVFENTNF

-872 SGSFEISAKNAS
+872 SGSFEINAKNAS
-884 FNNANFNNSASFN
+884 FNNASFNNSVSFN
-897 FNNSNATTSFVGD
+897 FNNSNATTSFMGD
-910 FTNANSNLQ
+910 FTNAHSNLQ

-926 GNSTNSDGSQNT
+926 GNPTNSDGSQNT

-949 AGNATFDNM
+949 SGNATFDNVV
-958 AFNGPTNT
+958 FNSPTNT

-982 NAPLSFGDGM
+982 NAPLSFGDGT
-992 INFSAHSVINIG
+992 ITFNAHSVINID

-1015 VSSSKEIEYNN
+1015 VSSSKEIDYNN

-1050 SAGNGIYDVVYSFN
+1050 SAGNGVYDVVYSFN
-1064 NQTYNFQEVFS
+1064 NQTYNFQEIFS

-1117 NNNLGNLNNTIYYY
+1117 NNNLGNANNTIYYY
-1131 DKSIDFYASGK
+1131 DNSIDFYASGK

-1148 EFSQTLTG
+1148 EFSQTFTG

-1177 SNTIIRFGDN
+1177 SNAIIRFGDN

-1232 GGASLNFNGL
+1232 GGASLNFNAL

-1265 FISNSANI
+1265 FTSNSANI

-1285 QNKGNPNFSF
+1285 QNGGNPNFSF

-1309 YVGQTQSVFKFNAVN
+1309 YVGQTQSVFKFNAKN
-1324 AISFTNSSNLSSGL
+1324 AINFTNSTNLSSGL
-1338 YQISAKS
+1338 YQMQAKS

-1360 SIKANAISLS
+1360 SIKANAINLS

-1383 ELSGDLNLNDTSS
+1383 ELFGDLNLNDTSS
-1396 LNLNQSAINVSNNAT
+1396 LNLNQSTINVSNNAT
-1411 INDYASLIA
+1411 INDYASLIV
-1420 SNGSHLNFN
+1420 NDGSRINFN
-1429 GAVNFNSANITTS
+1429 GAINFNSENITTS
-1442 LSDSSIVF
+1442 LNHSSIVF
-1450 KGASSL
+1450 KGAISL

-1464 NSFLDFQGSSAITSN
+1464 NSSLDFQGSSAITSN

-1484 YNNAFSQSPITFHQA
+1484 YDNAFSQSPITFHQA

-1510 NLLNPNNSSVLNL
+1510 NLLNPNNSSVLDL

-1551 NRVYNIIQADMNSN
+1551 NRVYNIIQANMNSN
-1565 WYERISFFGMRIN
+1565 WYERINFFGMRIN

-1587 TYSFTNPLNN
+1587 TYSFINPLNN

-1651 QGVFYLTSSVKGY
+1651 EGVFYLTSSVKGY
-1664 YNPNQSYQASGSN
+1664 YNPNQSYQANGSN

-1684 LTSESSVISQT
+1684 LISDSSIISQT

-1704 ALHVY
+1704 ALHIY
-1709 NKGYNFNNIKA
+1709 NKGYDFNNIKA

-1746 NLKGDALNQLTKL
+1746 DLKGDALNQLTKL

-1781 NFNNGALIIGATKIG
+1781 NFNNGTLIVGATQIG
-1796 QTNTNSTVVFGG
+1796 QTNTNSAVVFGG

-1867 GGSASVTFNSQTS
+1867 GGSASVTFNSKTS

-1932 GNLIVNTLGSGSV
+1932 GNLIVNTLGSNSV

-1975 GLNTAIKDLIRQ
+1975 GLNAAIKDLIRQ

-2049 QDIVKPSEALQ
+2049 QDIVKPSNALK
-2060 NDVVALGK
+2060 NDVAALGK

-2074 LGQDMLNSLES
+2074 LGQDTLNSLES

-2130 LSQVWQRGD
+2130 LSQVWQKGD

-2175 NNHIAFTNHSGTLNL
+2175 NNHIAFTNHFGTLQL

-2203 DASNGLKINAANNNV
+2203 KASNGLKINAGSNNI
-2218 SVSQGNLFINASCVQ
+2218 SVSQGDLFINASCAQ
-2233 QSDPITTNT
+2233 QSDPTTANI

-2255 ASSNNASNNAP
+2255 ASSSNASNNAP

-2322 TISNQAV
+2322 IISNQAV

-2353 KIGVLQN
+2353 KIEVLQN

-2370 TGIYG
+2370 TGTYG
-2375 LEVGGALNNFGAIHF
+2375 LEVGGTLNHFGTINF
-2390 NLENIQ
+2390 NLENSQ
-2396 TPAPLIQAEGI
+2396 TPVNPLIQAEGI

-2427 TTYTLLKSSRY
+2427 TAYTLLKSSRY

-2495 NNASPNNILSLS
+2495 NNAHQNNILSLS
-2507 VLHNQVKMSYGDK
+2507 VLHDQIKMSYGDK
-2520 VMDFTPPTL
+2520 IMDFTPPTL

-2579 LNEILDA
+2579 LNEILGV

-2595 LISNPNFRD
+2595 LISNPNFRN

-2626 DFRAREGESNFSERL
+2626 DFRAREGESDFSNRL

-2653 PSEIFVKYSQP
+2653 PGEVFVKYSQP

-2688 LYGLNVGYDRLV
+2688 LYGLNAGYDRLV

-2711 GYSGF
+2711 GYSDF
-2716 NGNIMR
+2716 NGNIMH

-2748 ETYGGNAS
+2748 ETYGGNANN
-2756 HINSSNS
+2756 INSSNP
-2763 LLSVLNQRYNYNTWT
+2763 LLSVLNQRYSYNTWT

-2814 KGKMQNPAYQQF
+2814 KGNDAAYKQF
-2826 VMHSNPSNESVLTLN
+2826 LMHSNPSNESVLTLN

-2864 DLLIKAKG
+2864 DLLIKSKG
-2872 DNMVRFVGEN
+2872 DNVVRFVGEN
-2882 TLLYRKGEIFNT
+2882 TLLYRKGEVFNT

-2907 RLMYV
+2907 RLVYV

-2925 DLNITG
+2925 DINITG

>member
-1 MKQFKKKPKKIKRS
+1 MKKFKKKPKSIKRS
-15 QKIILKRPL
+15 HQKTILKRPL
-24 WLMPLLIGGFASGV
+24 WLAPLLIGGFASGV

-55 KVCVHRPWYALW
+55 KICVHHPWYALW

-90 GGNAANYYHSQ
+90 GGNADNYYHSQ

-119 SGLYNYTGGEYNGG
+119 SGLYNYTGGENNGG
-133 NLDIELGSNATFN
+133 NLNIELGSNATFD
-146 LGANS
+146 LGAHS

-190 THTGTATLNLNAN
+190 THTGIATLNLNAN
-203 KVTINSNINAYKTS
+203 KVNINSNISAYKTS
-217 QVNIGNANSAITI
+217 QVNVGNANSVITI
-230 NSVSLSGDT
+230 GSVSLSGDT
-239 CSSLAKIGSGAN
+239 CSSLASVGVGAN
-251 CSSSGPSYSFK
+251 CSTSGPSYSFK
-262 GTTSATNTTFSNA
+262 GTTNATNTTFNNA

-282 ESANFSGAKL
+282 ENATFSGAKW

-320 TSSFNNATF
+320 TSSFNGANFNNAT
-329 SNASYTFDN
+329 YTFDN

-349 GTFTFNNQSNPT
+349 GTFTFNNQN
-361 NSAQHPQILF
+361 NQSAQHPQI
-371 ENSSFNG
+371 
-378 GIFTFN
+378 
-384 NQTNPTN
+384 Q
-391 SAQHPQ
+391 
-397 ILFENSS
+397 NSS
-404 FSGSTTTLKG
+404 FSGNATTLKG
-414 SATFEQAFNN
+414 SVIFQQAFNN

-434 SFDNATF
+434 SFNNANF

-447 TIEKDASFNNTSFNT
+447 TINESASFNDTTFNTSIN
-462 PVDTNNMSVTGSVT
+462 TNNMTITGSVT

-490 FGSSKITLAQ
+490 FGSSKVTLTQ
-500 GATFNLT
+500 GTTFNLT
-507 SLGSEKS
+507 SLGDKKS

-526 NHLLNHALNSLTNA
+526 NHLLNHVLNSLTNA
-540 LKTTESSS
+540 LKTNESSS
-548 KPQSFAQGLWDMI
+548 RPQSFAQGLWDII

-570 LSENAAT
+570 LSTDAT
-577 PKNTDSSPS
+577 TSKPADSSPS
-586 APTKDSPQV
+586 KSSTNPAQV

-601 IGDTIYKLQETFSPN
+601 IGDTIYKLQETFSHN

-629 PPPTISGSQFDL
+629 PPPIISGSKFDL
-641 SASNYINANMPWYDH
+641 SASNYIDSDTPWYDH
-656 KYYIPKSQ
+656 KSYIPKSQ

-688 QTFSTNGSNL
+688 QTFSASNSNL
-698 VIGYNA
+698 VIGYNS
-704 TWTGNSVSSSGTVSF
+704 TWTDHSVSSSGTVSF

-734 PYYQCIGTT
+734 PYYQCTGTT
-743 NGAYSAYHVYI
+743 NGTYSAYHVYI

-776 VDSINIA
+776 ADSVNIA

-792 GAYSSSMTF
+792 GIYSSSMTF
-801 STQNMDS
+801 STQIMDN
-808 SQNLNGLN
+808 SQNLNDLN
-816 ANGKLSVYGATFT
+816 ANGTLLVYGTTFT

-838 FNAGQATFENTNF
+838 FNAGKAVFENTNF

-884 FNNANFNNSASFN
+884 FDNANFNNSASFN
-897 FNNSNATTSFVGD
+897 FNNSSATTSFVGD

-919 IAGNAVF
+919 IAGSAVF
-926 GNSTNSDGSQNT
+926 GNSANGSQNN

-949 AGNATFDNM
+949 SGNATFDNVV
-958 AFNGPTNT
+958 FNGPTNM

-982 NAPLSFGDGM
+982 NAPLSFGDGT
-992 INFSAHSVINIG
+992 ITFNAHSVINIA

-1050 SAGNGIYDVVYSFN
+1050 SAGNGVYDVVYSFN
-1064 NQTYNFQEVFS
+1064 NQTYNFQEIFS

-1092 VDMEKSDHLYY
+1092 MDMEKSDHLYY
-1103 QNALGFMTYMPNSY
+1103 KDVAGFMTYMPNSY
-1117 NNNLGNLNNTIYYY
+1117 NNNLGDSNNTIYYY
-1131 DKSIDFYASGK
+1131 DNSIDFYASGK

-1148 EFSQTLTG
+1148 EFSQTFTG
-1156 QNSAIVFGA
+1156 QNSTIVFGA
-1165 KNIWTNASDAPQ
+1165 KSIWTNASDAPQ

-1265 FISNSANI
+1265 FTSNSANI

-1285 QNKGNPNFSF
+1285 QNGGNPNFSF

-1309 YVGQTQSVFKFNAVN
+1309 YVGQTQSVFKFNAAN
-1324 AISFTNSSNLSSGL
+1324 AISFTNSTNLSSGL
-1338 YQISAKS
+1338 YQMQAKS
-1345 VLFDNSNLSVSVGTS
+1345 VSFDNSNLSVSVGTS
-1360 SIKANAISLS
+1360 NIKANAINLS

-1383 ELSGDLNLNDTSS
+1383 ELQGDLNLNDTSS

-1411 INDYASLIA
+1411 INDYASLIV
-1420 SNGSHLNFN
+1420 NDGSRLNFN
-1429 GAVNFNSANITTS
+1429 GTTNFNSANITTS
-1442 LSDSSIVF
+1442 LNHSSIAF
-1450 KGASSL
+1450 KGAISL

-1464 NSFLDFQGSSAITSN
+1464 NSSLDFQGSSAITSN

-1484 YNNAFSQSPITFHQA
+1484 YDNAFSQSPIIFHQT

-1510 NLLNPNNSSVLNL
+1510 NLLNPNNSSVLDL

-1551 NRVYNIIQADMNSN
+1551 NRVYNIIQAGMNNN
-1565 WYERISFFGMRIN
+1565 WYERINFFGMRIN
-1578 DGIYDAKNQ
+1578 DGVYDAINQ

-1617 PGIKNTLYNIGSEI
+1617 PGIKNTLYNIGSEV

-1651 QGVFYLTSSVKGY
+1651 EGVFYLTSNVKGY

-1704 ALHVY
+1704 ALHIY

-1734 ILGNDFSLSSLS
+1734 VLGNDFSLSSLS
-1746 NLKGDALNQLTKL
+1746 DLNSNALNQLAKL
-1759 ITPSDWKNINELID
+1759 ITPNDWKNINELID

-1781 NFNNGALIIGATKIG
+1781 NFNNGTLIVGATKIG
-1796 QTNTNSTVVFGG
+1796 QTDTNSAVVFGG

-1932 GNLIVNTLGSGSV
+1932 GNLIADTLGSNSV
-1945 IGGYLTPEQKNQTLS
+1945 IGGHLTPEQKNQTLS

-1975 GLNTAIKDLIRQ
+1975 GLNAAIKDLIRQ
-1987 KLGFWTGLVGGLA
+1987 KLGFWTGLVEGLA

-2060 NDVVALGK
+2060 SDVAALGK

-2074 LGQDMLNSLES
+2074 LGQDTLNSLES

-2099 LAAKGLGPIYEQGL
+2099 LAAKGLGSIYEQGL

-2130 LSQVWQRGD
+2130 LSQVWQKGD

-2153 TFSNANGGTLSF
+2153 TFSNANGGAISF

-2175 NNHIAFTNHSGTLNL
+2175 NNHISFTNHAGTLQL
-2190 LSNQVSN
+2190 LSDQVSN

-2203 DASNGLKINAANNNV
+2203 NASNGLKINAANNNV
-2218 SVSQGNLFINASCVQ
+2218 SVSQGNLFINASCVK
-2233 QSDPITTNT
+2233 QSDPTTTNI
-2242 ANPCALSAQSANG
+2242 ANPCALSTQSANG
-2255 ASSNNASNNAP
+2255 ASSNNASNNAQ
-2266 IALNNNDESLMVTAN
+2266 IALNNNNESLMVTAN

-2290 ANGVVDFSKIKGSAN
+2290 ANGVVDLSKIKGSAN

-2329 LEKNASFVTNNLNIQ
+2329 LEKNANFTTNNLNIQ
-2344 GAFNNNATQ
+2344 GAFNNNATR
-2353 KIGVLQN
+2353 KIEVLQN
-2360 LVIASNASLS
+2360 LTIASNASLS

-2375 LEVGGALNNFGAIHF
+2375 LEVRGALNNFGAIHF

-2396 TPAPLIQAEGI
+2396 TPTPLIQAEGI

-2416 FINVNNSMANN
+2416 FMNVNNSMANN

-2495 NNASPNNILSLS
+2495 NNAHQNNILSLS
-2507 VLHNQVKMSYGDK
+2507 VLYNQVKMSYGDK

-2529 QDYIVGIQGQSALNQ
+2529 QDYIVGIQGQSALNK
-2544 IEAIGG
+2544 IEAVGG

-2557 STLMIKTKEN
+2557 STLMMETKEN
-2567 PLFAPIYLENHS
+2567 PLFAPIYLKNHS
-2579 LNEILDA
+2579 LNEILGV

-2595 LISNPNFRD
+2595 LISNPNFRN

-2626 DFRAREGESNFSERL
+2626 DFRAREGESAFSERL

-2653 PSEIFVKYSQP
+2653 PGEIFVKHSQLS
-2664 NKHPN
+2664 KHQN

-2711 GYSGF
+2711 GYSDF
-2716 NGNIMR
+2716 NGNIMH

-2748 ETYGGNAS
+2748 ETYGGNATS
-2756 HINSSNS
+2756 INSSNP
-2763 LLSVLNQRYNYNTWT
+2763 LLSVLNQRYSYNTWT

-2814 KGKMQNPAYQQF
+2814 KGKMNDAAYKQF
-2826 VMHSNPSNESVLTLN
+2826 LMHSNPSNESVLTLN

-2849 FGKNSYYFVTARLGR
+2849 FGQNSYYFVTARLGR
-2864 DLLIKAKG
+2864 DLLIKSKG
-2872 DNMVRFVGEN
+2872 GNTVRFVGEN
-2882 TLLYRKGEIFNT
+2882 TLLYRKGEVFNT

-2907 RLMYV
+2907 RLVYV

-2925 DLNITG
+2925 DINITG

>member
-1 MKQFKKKPKKIKRS
+1 MKKFKKKLKSIKRS
-15 QKIILKRPL
+15 HQKTILKRPL
-24 WLMPLLIGGFASGV
+24 WLAPLLISGFASGV
-38 YADGTDILGLSW
+38 YADGTDILGISW

-55 KVCVHRPWYALW
+55 KVCVHHPWYALW

-74 KTQQF
+74 KTQQY

-133 NLDIELGSNATFN
+133 NLNIELGSNATFN
-146 LGANS
+146 LGASS

-203 KVTINSNINAYKTS
+203 KVTINSNISAYKTS

-230 NSVSLSGDT
+230 GSVSLSGDV
-239 CSSLAKIGSGAN
+239 CSSLASVGVGAN
-251 CSSSGPSYSFK
+251 CSTSGPSYSFK
-262 GTTSATNTTFSNA
+262 GTTNATNTAFSNA

-282 ESANFSGAKL
+282 ENATFSGAKL
-292 NGGAFTFNKGFN
+292 NGGAFTFNKGFS

-311 NSGSFTFKG
+311 NSGSFTFKD
-320 TSSFNNATF
+320 TSSFNGANFNNAT
-329 SNASYTFDN
+329 YTFEN

-349 GTFTFNNQSNPT
+349 GTFTFNNQT
-361 NSAQHPQILF
+361 NQSAQHPQI
-371 ENSSFNG
+371 
-378 GIFTFN
+378 
-384 NQTNPTN
+384 Q
-391 SAQHPQ
+391 
-397 ILFENSS
+397 NSS
-404 FSGSTTTLKG
+404 FSGNAITLKG

-434 SFDNATF
+434 SFNNATF

-447 TIEKDASFNNTSFNT
+447 TINEGASFNNTAFNT
-462 PVDTNNMSVTGSVT
+462 SINTNNMTISGSVT
-476 LSGKNDLKNGSTLD
+476 LSGKNDLNNGSTLD

-540 LKTTESSS
+540 LKTNESPSN
-548 KPQSFAQGLWDMI
+548 PQSFAQGLWDMI

-577 PKNTDSSPS
+577 SKNTDSSPPKS
-586 APTKDSPQV
+586 STNSTQV

-601 IGDTIYKLQETFSPN
+601 IGDTIYKLQETFGPN

-629 PPPTISGSQFDL
+629 PPPVINGSKFDL
-641 SASNYINANMPWYDH
+641 SASNYINADMPWYDH

-688 QTFSTNGSNL
+688 QTFSANGSNL

-734 PYYQCIGTT
+734 PYYQCTGTT
-743 NGAYSAYHVYI
+743 NGTYSAYHVYI

-792 GAYSSSMTF
+792 GIYSSSMTF
-801 STQNMDS
+801 STQSMDN

-816 ANGKLSVYGATFT
+816 SNGKLLVYGTTFT

-838 FNAGQATFENTNF
+838 FNAGQAVFENTNF
-851 NGGSY
+851 NGGNY

-861 SLNFSN
+861 SLNFSS

-910 FTNANSNLQ
+910 FTNAHSNLQ

-926 GNSTNSDGSQNT
+926 GNSTNSVGNPTNSNGSQNT

-949 AGNATFDNM
+949 SGNATFDNVV
-958 AFNGPTNT
+958 FNGPTNT

-982 NAPLSFGDGM
+982 NAPLSFGDGT
-992 INFSAHSVINIG
+992 ITFNAHSVINID
-1004 EAITNGNPITL
+1004 ESITNGNPITL
-1015 VSSSKEIEYNN
+1015 VSSSKEIDYNN

-1050 SAGNGIYDVVYSFN
+1050 SVGNGVYDVVYSFN
-1064 NQTYNFQEVFS
+1064 NQTYNFQEIFS

-1083 LGVGMVFDY
+1083 LGVDMVFDY

-1117 NNNLGNLNNTIYYY
+1117 NNNLGNANNTIYYY
-1131 DKSIDFYASGK
+1131 DNSIDFYASGK

-1148 EFSQTLTG
+1148 EFSQTFTG

-1165 KNIWTNASDAPQ
+1165 KNIWTSLSDAPQ

-1200 NLQCIGFITGHYEA
+1200 NLQCIGFITGYYEA

-1285 QNKGNPNFSF
+1285 QNGGNPNFSF

-1309 YVGQTQSVFKFNAVN
+1309 YVGKTQSVFKFNAKN
-1324 AISFTNSSNLSSGL
+1324 AINFTNSTNLSSGL
-1338 YQISAKS
+1338 YQMQAKS

-1360 SIKANAISLS
+1360 SIEANAINLS

-1383 ELSGDLNLNDTSS
+1383 ELQGDLNVNDTSS
-1396 LNLNQSAINVSNNAT
+1396 LNLNQSTINVSNNAT

-1420 SNGSHLNFN
+1420 SNNAHINFN
-1429 GAVNFNSANITTS
+1429 GAAHFNSANITTS
-1442 LSDSSIVF
+1442 LSNSSIVF

-1464 NSFLDFQGSSAITSN
+1464 NSSLDFQGSSAITSN

-1484 YNNAFSQSPITFHQA
+1484 YDNAFSQSPITFHQA
-1499 LDIKAPLSLGG
+1499 LDVKAPLSLGG

-1523 KNSQLVFSDQGSL
+1523 KNSQLVFGDQGSL

-1617 PGIKNTLYNIGSEI
+1617 PGIKNTLYNIGSEV

-1651 QGVFYLTSSVKGY
+1651 EGVFYLTSSVKGY

-1684 LTSESSVISQT
+1684 LSSESSVISQT

-1746 NLKGDALNQLTKL
+1746 DLNSNALNQLTKL

-1796 QTNTNSTVVFGG
+1796 QTDTNSAVVFGG
-1808 LGYQKPC
+1808 LGYQTPC

-1895 IFSMLGQEGINKVF
+1895 IFSMLGQDGIDKVF

-1917 LGEVAMQSINKAGGL
+1917 LGEVAVQSINKAGGL

-2022 LSKKGLFNQITGFIS
+2022 LSKKGLFNQITSFIS

-2049 QDIVKPSEALQ
+2049 QDIVKPSKALQ
-2060 NDVVALGK
+2060 SDVVALGK

-2074 LGQDMLNSLES
+2074 LGQDTLNSLES

-2113 GDLIPNLGKKGL
+2113 GDLIPNFGKKGL

-2130 LSQVWQRGD
+2130 LSQVWQKGD
-2139 FSFNAQGNVFVQNS
+2139 FNFNAQGNVFVQNS

-2175 NNHIAFTNHSGTLNL
+2175 NNHVSFTNHAGTLNL

-2203 DASNGLKINAANNNV
+2203 NASNGLKINAANNNV
-2218 SVSQGNLFINASCVQ
+2218 SVSQGNLFINASCTQ
-2233 QSDPITTNT
+2233 QSDPTATNAT
-2242 ANPCALSAQSANG
+2242 NPCTLNAQNANN

-2305 IKNLYLYNN
+2305 VKNLYLYNN

-2329 LEKNASFVTNNLNIQ
+2329 LENNASFVTNNLNIQ

-2353 KIGVLQN
+2353 KIEVLQN
-2360 LVIASNASLS
+2360 LTIASNASLS

-2375 LEVGGALNNFGAIHF
+2375 LGVGGALNNLGTIHF
-2390 NLENIQ
+2390 NLENSQ
-2396 TPAPLIQAEGI
+2396 TPVNPLIQAEGI
-2407 INLNTTQTP
+2407 INLNATQTP

-2427 TTYTLLKSSRY
+2427 TAYTLLKSSRY

-2482 DKGLLLSVALPNS
+2482 DKGLLLSVVLPDS
-2495 NNASPNNILSLS
+2495 NNAHQNNILSLS
-2507 VLHNQVKMSYGDK
+2507 VLHDQIKMSYGNK
-2520 VMDFTPPTL
+2520 IMGFTPPTL
-2529 QDYIVGIQGQSALNQ
+2529 QDYIAGIQGQSVLNQ

-2557 STLMIKTKEN
+2557 STLMIDTKEN

-2579 LNEILDA
+2579 LNEILGV

-2626 DFRAREGESNFSERL
+2626 DFRAREGESDFSNRL

-2653 PSEIFVKYSQP
+2653 PSEVFVKYSQLS
-2664 NKHPN
+2664 KHPN

-2711 GYSGF
+2711 GYSNF

-2748 ETYGGNAS
+2748 ETYGGNATS
-2756 HINSSNS
+2756 INSSNS

-2814 KGKMQNPAYQQF
+2814 KGKMNDAAYKQF
-2826 VMHSNPSNESVLTLN
+2826 LMHSNPSNESVLTLN

-2849 FGKNSYYFVTARLGR
+2849 FGQNSYYFVTARLGR
-2864 DLLIKAKG
+2864 DLLIKSKG
-2872 DNMVRFVGEN
+2872 GNMVRFVGEN

-2925 DLNITG
+2925 DINITG
-2931 NVGMRVAF
+2931 NVGMRVTF

>member
-1 MKQFKKKPKKIKRS
+1 MKKFKKKPKKITRN
-15 QKIILKRPL
+15 QKTILKRPL
-24 WLMPLLIGGFASGV
+24 WLAPLLIGGFASGV

-55 KVCVHRPWYALW
+55 KVCVHHPWYAIW

-146 LGANS
+146 LGASS

-203 KVTINSNINAYKTS
+203 KVNINSNISAFKTS
-217 QVNIGNANSAITI
+217 QVNIGNANSVITI
-230 NSVSLSGDT
+230 GSVSLSGDT
-239 CSSLAKIGSGAN
+239 CSSLARVGVGAN
-251 CSSSGPSYSFK
+251 CSNSGPSYSFK
-262 GTTSATNTTFSNA
+262 GTTNATNTAFSNA

-282 ESANFSGAKL
+282 ENATFSGAKL
-292 NGGAFTFNKGFN
+292 NGGSFTFNKEFS

-320 TSSFNNATF
+320 TSSFNGASF
-329 SNASYTFDN
+329 SNASYTFNN

-349 GTFTFNNQSNPT
+349 GTFTFNNQT
-361 NSAQHPQILF
+361 NQNNNAQHPQI
-371 ENSSFNG
+371 
-378 GIFTFN
+378 
-384 NQTNPTN
+384 Q
-391 SAQHPQ
+391 
-397 ILFENSS
+397 NSS
-404 FSGSTTTLKG
+404 FSGNATTLKG
-414 SATFEQAFNN
+414 FVNFQQAFNN

-434 SFDNATF
+434 SFNNANF

-447 TIEKDASFNNTSFNT
+447 TIEKEASFNNTTFNT
-462 PVDTNNMSVTGSVT
+462 SVDTNNMTITGSVT

-490 FGSSKITLAQ
+490 FGSSQVTLTQ
-500 GATFNLT
+500 GTTFNLT
-507 SLGSEKS
+507 SLGDKNS

-526 NHLLNHALNSLTNA
+526 NNLLNHALNSLTSA
-540 LKTTESSS
+540 LKTNEGSSR
-548 KPQSFAQGLWDMI
+548 PQSFAQGLWDMI

-570 LSENAAT
+570 LSADAT
-577 PKNTDSSPS
+577 TSKPTGSSPS
-586 APTKDSPQV
+586 KSSTNSTQV

-601 IGDTIYKLQETFSPN
+601 IGDTIYKLQETFGPN
-616 SIIIQ
+616 SIVIQ

-629 PPPTISGSQFDL
+629 PPPVISGSKFDL
-641 SASNYINANMPWYDH
+641 SASNYINADMPWYDH

-688 QTFSTNGSNL
+688 QTFSASNSNL
-698 VIGYNA
+698 VIGYNS
-704 TWTGNSVSSSGTVSF
+704 TWTDHNVSSSDTVSF
-719 GDTSGSALNGHCGPW
+719 GDTSGSALHGHCGPW
-734 PYYQCIGTT
+734 PYYQCTGTT

-776 VDSINIA
+776 VDSVNIA
-783 NATITQHNA
+783 NATIMQYNA
-792 GAYSSSMTF
+792 GIYSSSMTF
-801 STQNMDS
+801 STQGMDS
-808 SQNLNGLN
+808 SQNLNNLN
-816 ANGKLSVYGATFT
+816 PNGTLLVYGATFT

-838 FNAGQATFENTNF
+838 FNAGKAVFENTNF
-851 NGGSY
+851 NRGSY

-861 SLNFSN
+861 SLNFLN

-884 FNNANFNNSASFN
+884 FDNANFNNSASFN

-919 IAGNAVF
+919 IAGSAVF
-926 GNSTNSDGSQNT
+926 GNSNNGSQNN

-949 AGNATFDNM
+949 SGNATFDNVV
-958 AFNGPTNT
+958 FNSPTNM

-982 NAPLSFGDGM
+982 NAPLSFGDGT
-992 INFSAHSVINIG
+992 ITFNAHSVINIA

-1050 SAGNGIYDVVYSFN
+1050 SVGNGVYDVVYSFN
-1064 NQTYNFQEVFS
+1064 NQTYNFQEIFS

-1092 VDMEKSDHLYY
+1092 MDMEKSDHLYY
-1103 QNALGFMTYMPNSY
+1103 KDVVGFMTYMPNSY
-1117 NNNLGNLNNTIYYY
+1117 NNNLGNSNNTIYYY
-1131 DKSIDFYASGK
+1131 DNSIDFYAIGK

-1148 EFSQTLTG
+1148 EFSQTFTG

-1165 KNIWTNASDAPQ
+1165 KNIWTDASDVPQ
-1177 SNTIIRFGDN
+1177 SNAIIRFGDN

-1232 GGASLNFNGL
+1232 GGASLNFNAL

-1265 FISNSANI
+1265 FTSNSANI

-1285 QNKGNPNFSF
+1285 QNRGNPNFSF

-1309 YVGQTQSVFKFNAVN
+1309 YVGKTQSVFKFNAAN
-1324 AISFTNSSNLSSGL
+1324 AISFTNSTNLSSGL
-1338 YQISAKS
+1338 YQMQAKS
-1345 VLFDNSNLSVSVGTS
+1345 VSFDNSNLSVSVGTS
-1360 SIKANAISLS
+1360 SIKANAINLS

-1383 ELSGDLNLNDTSS
+1383 ELQGDLNLNDTSS

-1411 INDYASLIA
+1411 INDYASLIV
-1420 SNGSHLNFN
+1420 NDGSHLNFN
-1429 GAVNFNSANITTS
+1429 GTTNFNSENITTS
-1442 LSDSSIVF
+1442 LNHSSIVF
-1450 KGASSL
+1450 KGAISL

-1464 NSFLDFQGSSAITSN
+1464 NSSLDFQGSSAITSN

-1484 YNNAFSQSPITFHQA
+1484 YDSAFSQSPITFHQT

-1510 NLLNPNNSSVLNL
+1510 NLLTPNNSSVLNL
-1523 KNSQLVFSDQGSL
+1523 KNSQLVFGDQGSL

-1551 NRVYNIIQADMNSN
+1551 NRVYNIIQAGMNNN
-1565 WYERISFFGMRIN
+1565 WYERINFFGMRIN
-1578 DGIYDAKNQ
+1578 DGVYDAINQ

-1617 PGIKNTLYNIGSEI
+1617 PGIKNTLYNIGSEV

-1651 QGVFYLTSSVKGY
+1651 EGVFYLTSNVKGY
-1664 YNPNQSYQASGSN
+1664 YSPNQSYQASGSN

-1746 NLKGDALNQLTKL
+1746 DLNSNALNQLTKL
-1759 ITPSDWKNINELID
+1759 ITPNDWKNINELID

-1781 NFNNGALIIGATKIG
+1781 NFNNGTLIVGATKIG
-1796 QTNTNSTVVFGG
+1796 QTDTNSAVVFGG

-1880 LILNQANIVSSQTDG
+1880 LVLNQANIVSSQTDG

-1932 GNLIVNTLGSGSV
+1932 GNLIADTLGSNSV
-1945 IGGYLTPEQKNQTLS
+1945 IGGHLTPEQKNQTLS

-1975 GLNTAIKDLIRQ
+1975 GLNAAIKDLIRQ

-2037 ANDIGQVISVML
+2037 ANDIGQVISVIL

-2060 NDVVALGK
+2060 SDVAALGK

-2074 LGQDMLNSLES
+2074 LGQDTLNSLES

-2099 LAAKGLGPIYEQGL
+2099 LAAKGLGSIYEQGL
-2113 GDLIPNLGKKGL
+2113 GDLIPSLGKKGL

-2130 LSQVWQRGD
+2130 LSQVWQKGD
-2139 FSFNAQGNVFVQNS
+2139 FNFNAQGNVFVQNS
-2153 TFSNANGGTLSF
+2153 TFSNANGGALSF

-2175 NNHIAFTNHSGTLNL
+2175 NNHISFTNHAGALQL

-2203 DASNGLKINAANNNV
+2203 NASNGLKINAANNNV
-2218 SVSQGNLFINASCVQ
+2218 SVSKGNLFINASCAGQ
-2233 QSDPITTNT
+2233 NDPTTANI
-2242 ANPCALSAQSANG
+2242 ANPCTLSAQSANG
-2255 ASSNNASNNAP
+2255 ASSSDASNNAQ

-2290 ANGVVDFSKIKGSAN
+2290 ANGVVDLSKIKGSAN

-2329 LEKNASFVTNNLNIQ
+2329 LEKNASFTANNLNIQ
-2344 GAFNNNATQ
+2344 GAFNNNATR
-2353 KIGVLQN
+2353 KIEVLQN
-2360 LVIASNASLS
+2360 LTIASNASLS

-2375 LEVGGALNNFGAIHF
+2375 LEVGGALNNSGAIHF

-2396 TPAPLIQAEGI
+2396 TPTPLIQAEGI
-2407 INLNTTQTP
+2407 INLDTTQTP
-2416 FINVNNSMANN
+2416 FMNVNNSMANN

-2438 IDYNINPNSLQSYLK
+2438 IDYNINPNSLQSYLN

-2463 HIEEKNGVLT
+2463 RIEEKNGVLT

-2495 NNASPNNILSLS
+2495 NNAHQNNILSLS
-2507 VLHNQVKMSYGDK
+2507 VLHNQIKMSYGDK

-2544 IEAIGG
+2544 IEAVGG

-2557 STLMIKTKEN
+2557 STLMMETKEN
-2567 PLFAPIYLENHS
+2567 PLFAPIYLKNHS
-2579 LNEILDA
+2579 LNEILGVA
-2586 TKDLQNTAS
+2586 KDLLNTAS
-2595 LISNPNFRD
+2595 LISNPNFRN

-2626 DFRAREGESNFSERL
+2626 DFRSREGESDFSERL

-2653 PSEIFVKYSQP
+2653 PSEVFVKYSQP

-2669 NLWVQGVGG
+2669 NLWAQGIGG

-2716 NGNIMR
+2716 NGNIMH
-2722 SLGNN
+2722 SLANN

-2748 ETYGGNAS
+2748 ETYEGNAS
-2756 HINSSNS
+2756 NINSSNS
-2763 LLSVLNQRYNYNTWT
+2763 LLSVLNQRYSYNTWT

-2814 KGKMQNPAYQQF
+2814 KGKMNDAAYKQF
-2826 VMHSNPSNESVLTLN
+2826 LMHSNPSNESVLTLN

-2849 FGKNSYYFVTARLGR
+2849 FGQNSYYFVTARLGR
-2864 DLLIKAKG
+2864 DLLIKSKG
-2872 DNMVRFVGEN
+2872 GNTVRFVGEN
-2882 TLLYRKGEIFNT
+2882 TLLYRKGEVFNT

-2907 RLMYV
+2907 RLVYV

-2918 KMGLQYQ
+2918 NMGLQYQ
-2925 DLNITG
+2925 DINITG

>member
-1 MKQFKKKPKKIKRS
+1 MKKFKKKPKSIKRS
-15 QKIILKRPL
+15 HQNQKTILKRPL
-24 WLMPLLIGGFASGV
+24 WLAPLLISGFASGV
-38 YADGTDILGLSW
+38 YANNNLWDLLNPEVGGEYVHWVKGSQYCAWWEFAGCLKNVW
-50 GEKSQ
+50 GANHKG
-55 KVCVHRPWYALW
+55 YDA
-67 SCDKWEE
+67 
-74 KTQQF
+74 
-79 TGNQLITKTWA
+79 
-90 GGNAANYYHSQ
+90 GNAANYLSSQ
-101 NNQDITANLKND
+101 NYQAISVGSGNET
-113 NGTYFL
+113 GTYSL
-119 SGLYNYTGGEYNGG
+119 SGFTNYVGG
-133 NLDIELGSNATFN
+133 NLTIN
-146 LGANS
+146 LGNS
-151 GNSFTSW
+151 VVLDLSGSNSFTS
-158 YPNGHTNV
+158 YQGYNQGKDDV
-166 TFSAGTINVNNSVE
+166 TFTVGTINLNGTLE

-190 THTGTATLNLNAN
+190 THTGIATLNLNAN

-217 QVNIGNANSAITI
+217 QVNVGNANSVITI
-230 NSVSLSGDT
+230 GSVSLSGEV
-239 CSSLAKIGSGAN
+239 CSSLARVGVGAN
-251 CSSSGPSYSFK
+251 CSTSGPSYSFK
-262 GTTSATNTTFSNA
+262 GTTNATNTTFSNA

-282 ESANFSGAKL
+282 ESATFSGAKW
-292 NGGAFTFNKGFN
+292 NGGTYTFNKEFK

-311 NSGSFTFKG
+311 NSGSFNFKG
-320 TSSFNNATF
+320 ASSFNSASF
-329 SNASYTFDN
+329 SNASYTFEN

-349 GTFTFNNQSNPT
+349 GTFTFNNKT
-361 NSAQHPQILF
+361 NQSAQHPQI
-371 ENSSFNG
+371 
-378 GIFTFN
+378 
-384 NQTNPTN
+384 Q
-391 SAQHPQ
+391 
-397 ILFENSS
+397 NSS
-404 FSGSTTTLKG
+404 FSGSAITLKG
-414 SATFEQAFNN
+414 FVNFQQAFNN
-424 SNHQLTIQNA
+424 SNHQLTMQNA
-434 SFDNATF
+434 SFNNATF

-447 TIEKDASFNNTSFNT
+447 TIEKDASFNDTIFNTS
-462 PVDTNNMSVTGSVT
+462 VDTSNMSVTGSVT

-490 FGSSKITLAQ
+490 FGSSKITLTQ
-500 GATFNLT
+500 GTTFNLT

-526 NHLLNHALNSLTNA
+526 NHLLNHAINSLTNA
-540 LKTTESSS
+540 LKTSENPSD
-548 KPQSFAQGLWDMI
+548 PQSFAQGLWDMI

-570 LSENAAT
+570 LNENAAT
-577 PKNTDSSPS
+577 SKPTDSSPPKS
-586 APTKDSPQV
+586 STNSTQV

-601 IGDTIYKLQETFSPN
+601 IGDTIYKLQETFGPN

-629 PPPTISGSQFDL
+629 PPPVINGSKFDL
-641 SASNYINANMPWYDH
+641 SASNYINADMHWYDH

-688 QTFSTNGSNL
+688 QTFSASGSNL
-698 VIGYNA
+698 VIGYNS
-704 TWTGNSVSSSGTVSF
+704 TWTGNSVSSSDTVSF
-719 GDTSGSALNGHCGPW
+719 GDTSGSVLNGHCGPW
-734 PYYQCIGTT
+734 PYYQCTGTT
-743 NGAYSAYHVYI
+743 NGTYSAYHVYI

-776 VDSINIA
+776 ADSINIA

-792 GAYSSSMTF
+792 GIYSSSMTF
-801 STQNMDS
+801 STQSMDN

-816 ANGKLSVYGATFT
+816 ANGKLSVYGTTFT
-829 NQAKDGKFI
+829 NQAKDGKFT
-838 FNAGQATFENTNF
+838 FNAGQAVFENTNF

-884 FNNANFNNSASFN
+884 FNNANFNNSTSFN

-926 GNSTNSDGSQNT
+926 RNSTNSDGNSTNSDGSQNT

-949 AGNATFDNM
+949 SGNATFDNV
-958 AFNGPTNT
+958 AFNSPTNM

-982 NAPLSFGDGM
+982 NAPLSFGDGT
-992 INFSAHSVINIG
+992 IAFSAHSVINIG

-1050 SAGNGIYDVVYSFN
+1050 SVGNGVYDVVYSFN

-1075 PNSISIRR
+1075 QNSISIRR

-1103 QNALGFMTYMPNSY
+1103 HNALGFMTYMPNSY
-1117 NNNLGNLNNTIYYY
+1117 NNNLGNANNTIYYY
-1131 DKSIDFYASGK
+1131 DNSIDFYASGK

-1148 EFSQTLTG
+1148 EFSQTFTG

-1165 KNIWTNASDAPQ
+1165 KNIWTDASDAPQ

-1232 GGASLNFNGL
+1232 GGASLNFNAL

-1265 FISNSANI
+1265 FTSNSANI

-1285 QNKGNPNFSF
+1285 QNGGNPNFSF

-1309 YVGQTQSVFKFNAVN
+1309 YVGQTQSVFKFNAAN
-1324 AISFTNSSNLSSGL
+1324 AISFTNSTNLSSGL
-1338 YQISAKS
+1338 YQMQAKS

-1360 SIKANAISLS
+1360 SIKANAINLS

-1383 ELSGDLNLNDTSS
+1383 ELQGDLNLNDTSS
-1396 LNLNQSAINVSNNAT
+1396 LNLNQSTINISNNAT

-1442 LSDSSIVF
+1442 LNNSSIVF

-1464 NSFLDFQGSSAITSN
+1464 HSSLDFQGSSAITSN

-1484 YNNAFSQSPITFHQA
+1484 YDNAFSQSPITFHQA

-1510 NLLNPNNSSVLNL
+1510 NLLNPNSSSVLDL
-1523 KNSQLVFSDQGSL
+1523 KNSQLVFGDQGSL

-1565 WYERISFFGMRIN
+1565 WYERISFFGMHIN

-1636 VYNNANG
+1636 VYSNANG

-1651 QGVFYLTSSVKGY
+1651 QGVFYLTSNVKGY

-1684 LTSESSVISQT
+1684 LTSESSIISQT
-1695 YNAQGNPIS
+1695 YNVQGNPIS
-1704 ALHVY
+1704 ALHIY

-1746 NLKGDALNQLTKL
+1746 DLKGAALNQLTKL

-1917 LGEVAMQSINKAGGL
+1917 LGEVAVQSINKAGGL
-1932 GNLIVNTLGSGSV
+1932 GNLIVNTLGSNSV

-2049 QDIVKPSEALQ
+2049 QDIVKPSKALQ
-2060 NDVVALGK
+2060 SDVVALGK

-2074 LGQDMLNSLES
+2074 LGQDTLNSLES

-2099 LAAKGLGPIYEQGL
+2099 LTAKGLGPIYEQGL

-2130 LSQVWQRGD
+2130 LSQVWQKGD

-2175 NNHIAFTNHSGTLNL
+2175 NNHIAFTNHFGTLQL

-2203 DASNGLKINAANNNV
+2203 DASNGLKINAGSNNI
-2218 SVSQGNLFINASCVQ
+2218 SVSQGDLFINASCTQ
-2233 QSDPITTNT
+2233 QSDPT
-2242 ANPCALSAQSANG
+2242 AANATNPCTLSTQSTNG
-2255 ASSNNASNNAP
+2255 ASSSNASNNAP
-2266 IALNNNDESLMVTAN
+2266 IALNNNDESLMVMAN

-2329 LEKNASFVTNNLNIQ
+2329 LEKNASFTANNLNIQ

-2353 KIGVLQN
+2353 KIEVLQN

-2375 LEVGGALNNFGAIHF
+2375 LGVGGVLNNLGTIHF
-2390 NLENIQ
+2390 NLENSQ
-2396 TPAPLIQAEGI
+2396 TPVNPLIQVEGI

-2495 NNASPNNILSLS
+2495 NNASQNHILSLS
-2507 VLHNQVKMSYGDK
+2507 VLHDQIKMSYGNK
-2520 VMDFTPPTL
+2520 IMDFTPPTL
-2529 QDYIVGIQGQSALNQ
+2529 QDYIAGIQGQSALNQ
-2544 IEAIGG
+2544 IEAVGG
-2550 NNAIKWL
+2550 NAIKWL
-2557 STLMIKTKEN
+2557 STLMMETKEN
-2567 PLFAPIYLENHS
+2567 PLFAPIYLKNHS
-2579 LNEILDA
+2579 LNEILGV

-2626 DFRAREGESNFSERL
+2626 DFRAREGESDFSL

-2653 PSEIFVKYSQP
+2653 PGEVFVKHSQLS
-2664 NKHPN
+2664 KHPN

-2711 GYSGF
+2711 GYSDF
-2716 NGNIMR
+2716 NGNIMH

-2748 ETYGGNAS
+2748 ETYGGNATS
-2756 HINSSNS
+2756 INSSNS

-2814 KGKMQNPAYQQF
+2814 KGKMNDAAYKQF
-2826 VMHSNPSNESVLTLN
+2826 LMHSNPSNESVLTLN

-2864 DLLIKAKG
+2864 DLLIKSKG
-2872 DNMVRFVGEN
+2872 GNVVRFVGEN
-2882 TLLYRKGEIFNT
+2882 TLLYRKGEVFNT

-2925 DLNITG
+2925 DINITG

>member
-1 MKQFKKKPKKIKRS
+1 MKKFKKKPKSIKRS
-15 QKIILKRPL
+15 HQKTILKRPL
-24 WLMPLLIGGFASGV
+24 WLAPWLISGFASGV
-38 YADGTDILGLSW
+38 YANNLWDLLNPKVGGEYVHWVKGSQYCAWWEFAGCLKNVW
-50 GEKSQ
+50 GANHKGYDA
-55 KVCVHRPWYALW
+55 R
-67 SCDKWEE
+67 
-74 KTQQF
+74 
-79 TGNQLITKTWA
+79 
-90 GGNAANYYHSQ
+90 NAANYLSSQ
-101 NNQDITANLKND
+101 NYQAISVGSGNET
-113 NGTYFL
+113 GTYSL
-119 SGLYNYTGGEYNGG
+119 SGFTNYIGG
-133 NLDIELGSNATFN
+133 NLTIN
-146 LGANS
+146 LGNS
-151 GNSFTSW
+151 VVLDLSGSNSFTS
-158 YPNGHTNV
+158 YQGYNQGKDDVSFNVGAINLNG
-166 TFSAGTINVNNSVE
+166 ALE
-180 VGNRVGSGAG
+180 VGNRVGTGAG

-203 KVTINSNINAYKTS
+203 KVNINSNISAFKTS

-230 NSVSLSGDT
+230 GSVSLSGDI
-239 CSSLAKIGSGAN
+239 CSSLASVGVGAN
-251 CSSSGPSYSFK
+251 CSTSGSSYSFK
-262 GTTSATNTTFSNA
+262 GTTNATNTAFSNA
-275 SGSFTFE
+275 NGSFTFE
-282 ESANFSGAKL
+282 ENATFSGAKL
-292 NGGAFTFNKGFN
+292 NGGVFTFNKEFS

-311 NSGSFTFKG
+311 NSGNFNFKG
-320 TSSFNNATF
+320 ASSFNGTTF
-329 SNASYTFDN
+329 SDASYTFNN

-349 GTFTFNNQSNPT
+349 GTFTFNNQTNQT
-361 NSAQHPQILF
+361 NSTQHPQI
-371 ENSSFNG
+371 
-378 GIFTFN
+378 
-384 NQTNPTN
+384 Q
-391 SAQHPQ
+391 
-397 ILFENSS
+397 NSS
-404 FSGSTTTLKG
+404 FSGNATTLKG
-414 SATFEQAFNN
+414 SVDFQQAFNN
-424 SNHQLTIQNA
+424 SNHQLTMQNA
-434 SFDNATF
+434 SFNNATF

-447 TIEKDASFNNTSFNT
+447 TINESASFNDTTFNTSIN
-462 PVDTNNMSVTGSVT
+462 TNNMTITGSVT

-490 FGSSKITLAQ
+490 FGSSKITLTQ
-500 GATFNLT
+500 GTTFNLT

-526 NHLLNHALNSLTNA
+526 NNLLNHALNSLTSA
-540 LKTTESSS
+540 LKTNENSSDS
-548 KPQSFAQGLWDMI
+548 QSFAQGLWDMI

-570 LSENAAT
+570 LNENATISKPA
-577 PKNTDSSPS
+577 DSSPS
-586 APTKDSPQV
+586 KSSTNPTQV

-601 IGDTIYKLQETFSPN
+601 IGDIIYKLQETFSHN

-629 PPPTISGSQFDL
+629 PPPVISGSKFDL
-641 SASNYINANMPWYDH
+641 SASNYIDSNTPWYDH
-656 KYYIPKSQ
+656 KSYIPKSQ

-688 QTFSTNGSNL
+688 QTFSASNSNL

-704 TWTGNSVSSSGTVSF
+704 TWTDHNVSSSDTVSF

-734 PYYQCIGTT
+734 PYYQCTGTT
-743 NGAYSAYHVYI
+743 NGVYNAYHVYI

-776 VDSINIA
+776 VDSVNIA

-792 GAYSSSMTF
+792 GIYSSSMTF
-801 STQNMDS
+801 STQSMDNL
-808 SQNLNGLN
+808 QNVNGLN
-816 ANGKLSVYGATFT
+816 PNGTLLVYGTTFT

-838 FNAGQATFENTNF
+838 FNAGKAVFENTNF

-872 SGSFEISAKNAS
+872 SGSFEISTKNAS
-884 FNNANFNNSASFN
+884 FDNANFNNSASFN

-910 FTNANSNLQ
+910 FTNAHSNLQ

-926 GNSTNSDGSQNT
+926 GNSNNGSQNN

-949 AGNATFDNM
+949 SGNATFDNVV
-958 AFNGPTNT
+958 FNGPTNM

-982 NAPLSFGDGM
+982 NAPLSFGDGT
-992 INFSAHSVINIG
+992 ITFNAHSVINIA

-1026 AFSKNLWQLINY
+1026 AKNLWQLINY

-1050 SAGNGIYDVVYSFN
+1050 SVGNGVYDVVYSFN
-1064 NQTYNFQEVFS
+1064 NQTYNFQEIFS

-1092 VDMEKSDHLYY
+1092 MDMEKSDHLYY

-1117 NNNLGNLNNTIYYY
+1117 NNNLGNANNTIYYY
-1131 DKSIDFYASGK
+1131 DNSIDFYASGK

-1148 EFSQTLTG
+1148 EFSQTFTG

-1165 KNIWTNASDAPQ
+1165 KNIWTSLSDAPQ
-1177 SNTIIRFGDN
+1177 SNVIIRFGDN

-1265 FISNSANI
+1265 FVSNSANI

-1309 YVGQTQSVFKFNAVN
+1309 YVGQTQSVFKFNATN
-1324 AISFTNSSNLSSGL
+1324 AINFTNSTNLSSGL
-1338 YQISAKS
+1338 YQMQAKS
-1345 VLFDNSNLSVSVGTS
+1345 VSFDNSNLSVSVGTS
-1360 SIKANAISLS
+1360 SIKANAINLS

-1383 ELSGDLNLNDTSS
+1383 ELQGDLNLNDTSS

-1420 SNGSHLNFN
+1420 SNNAHINFN
-1429 GAVNFNSANITTS
+1429 GAVNFNSENITTS
-1442 LSDSSIVF
+1442 LNHSSIAF
-1450 KGASSL
+1450 KGAISL

-1464 NSFLDFQGSSAITSN
+1464 NSSLDFQGSSAITSN

-1484 YNNAFSQSPITFHQA
+1484 YDSAFSQSPITFHQA

-1510 NLLNPNNSSVLNL
+1510 NLLNPNNSSVLDL

-1551 NRVYNIIQADMNSN
+1551 NRVYNIIQAGMNSN

-1578 DGIYDAKNQ
+1578 DGVYDAINQ

-1617 PGIKNTLYNIGSEI
+1617 PGIKNTLYNIGSEV

-1651 QGVFYLTSSVKGY
+1651 KGVFYLTSNVKGY
-1664 YNPNQSYQASGSN
+1664 YSPNQSYQASGSN

-1684 LTSESSVISQT
+1684 LISDSSIISQT

-1734 ILGNDFSLSSLS
+1734 VLGNDFSLSSLS
-1746 NLKGDALNQLTKL
+1746 GLNPNALNQLTKL
-1759 ITPSDWKNINELID
+1759 ITPNDWKNINELID

-1781 NFNNGALIIGATKIG
+1781 NFNNGTLIVGATKIG

-1867 GGSASVTFNSQTS
+1867 GGGASVTFNSQTS
-1880 LILNQANIVSSQTDG
+1880 LVLNQANIVSSQTDG

-1932 GNLIVNTLGSGSV
+1932 GNLIADTLGSDSV
-1945 IGGYLTPEQKNQTLS
+1945 IGGHLTPEQKNQTLS

-2022 LSKKGLFNQITGFIS
+2022 LSKKGLFNQITSFIS
-2037 ANDIGQVISVML
+2037 ANDIGQVISVIL

-2074 LGQDMLNSLES
+2074 LGQDTLNSLES

-2099 LAAKGLGPIYEQGL
+2099 LAAKGLGSIYEQGL

-2130 LSQVWQRGD
+2130 LSQVWQKGD

-2175 NNHIAFTNHSGTLNL
+2175 NNHISFTNHAGLLNL

-2203 DASNGLKINAANNNV
+2203 NASNGLKINAANNNV
-2218 SVSQGNLFINASCVQ
+2218 LVSQGNLFINASCAG
-2233 QSDPITTNT
+2233 QSDPTVANI
-2242 ANPCALSAQSANG
+2242 ANPCALSTQSANG
-2255 ASSNNASNNAP
+2255 ASSSNASNNAQ
-2266 IALNNNDESLMVTAN
+2266 IALNNNDESLMVAAN

-2290 ANGVVDFSKIKGSAN
+2290 ANGVVDLSKIKGSAN

-2329 LEKNASFVTNNLNIQ
+2329 LEKNASFMANNLNIQ
-2344 GAFNNNATQ
+2344 GAFNNNATR
-2353 KIGVLQN
+2353 KIEVLQN
-2360 LVIASNASLS
+2360 LTITSNASLS
-2370 TGIYG
+2370 IGIYG

-2396 TPAPLIQAEGI
+2396 MPTPLIQAEGI

-2416 FINVNNSMANN
+2416 FMNVNNSMANN
-2427 TTYTLLKSSRY
+2427 TTYTLLKSSHY
-2438 IDYNINPNSLQSYLK
+2438 IDYNINPNSLQSYLN

-2463 HIEEKNGVLT
+2463 RIEEKNGVLT

-2495 NNASPNNILSLS
+2495 NNTHQNNILSLS
-2507 VLHNQVKMSYGDK
+2507 VLYNQVKMSYGDK

-2529 QDYIVGIQGQSALNQ
+2529 QDYIVGIQGQSVLNK
-2544 IEAIGG
+2544 IEAVGG

-2557 STLMIKTKEN
+2557 STLMMETKEN

-2579 LNEILDA
+2579 LNEILGVA
-2586 TKDLQNTAS
+2586 KDLLNTAS
-2595 LISNPNFRD
+2595 LISNPNFRN
-2604 NATNLLELASYTQQ
+2604 NATSLLELASYTQQ

-2626 DFRAREGESNFSERL
+2626 DFRSREGESDFSERL

-2653 PSEIFVKYSQP
+2653 PSEVFVKYSPP

-2669 NLWVQGVGG
+2669 NLWVQGIGG

-2688 LYGLNVGYDRLV
+2688 LYGLNAGYDRLV

-2716 NGNIMR
+2716 NGNIMH
-2722 SLGNN
+2722 SLANN

-2756 HINSSNS
+2756 NINSSNS

-2814 KGKMQNPAYQQF
+2814 KGKMNDAAYEQF
-2826 VMHSNPSNESVLTLN
+2826 LMHSNPSNESVLTLN

-2864 DLLIKAKG
+2864 DLLIKSKG

-2882 TLLYRKGEIFNT
+2882 TLLYRKGEVFNT

-2925 DLNITG
+2925 DINITG

>member
-1 MKQFKKKPKKIKRS
+1 MKKFKKKLKKITRK
-15 QKIILKRPL
+15 QKTILKRPL
-24 WLMPLLIGGFASGV
+24 WLAPLLISGFASGV
-38 YADGTDILGLSW
+38 YANNLWDLLNPKVGGEYVHWVKGSQYCSW
-50 GEKSQ
+50 
-55 KVCVHRPWYALW
+55 
-67 SCDKWEE
+67 WEFGGCLRNVWGANH
-74 KTQQF
+74 K
-79 TGNQLITKTWA
+79 GYDA
-90 GGNAANYYHSQ
+90 GNAANYLSSQ
-101 NNQDITANLKND
+101 NYQAISVGNGNET
-113 NGTYFL
+113 GTYSL
-119 SGLYNYTGGEYNGG
+119 SGFTNYVGG
-133 NLDIELGSNATFN
+133 NLTIN
-146 LGANS
+146 LGNS
-151 GNSFTSW
+151 VVLDLSGSNSFTS
-158 YPNGHTNV
+158 YQGYNQGKDDVSFNV
-166 TFSAGTINVNNSVE
+166 GTINLNGALE

-251 CSSSGPSYSFK
+251 CSTSGPSYSFK
-262 GTTSATNTTFSNA
+262 GTTNATNTTFSNA

-282 ESANFSGAKL
+282 ENATFSGAKW

-320 TSSFNNATF
+320 TSSFNGANFNNAT
-329 SNASYTFDN
+329 YTFDN

-349 GTFTFNNQSNPT
+349 GTFTFNNQ
-361 NSAQHPQILF
+361 
-371 ENSSFNG
+371 
-378 GIFTFN
+378 
-384 NQTNPTN
+384 TNPIN

-404 FSGSTTTLKG
+404 FSGNATTLKG
-414 SATFEQAFNN
+414 FVNFQQAFNN

-434 SFDNATF
+434 SFNNATF

-447 TIEKDASFNNTSFNT
+447 TIEKDASFNNTTFNT
-462 PVDTNNMSVTGSVT
+462 SVDTNNMSVTGGVT
-476 LSGKNDLKNGSTLD
+476 LSGKNDLKNSSTLD
-490 FGSSKITLAQ
+490 FGSSKVALTQ
-500 GATFNLT
+500 GTTFNLA

-526 NHLLNHALNSLTNA
+526 NHLLNHAINSLTNA
-540 LKTTESSS
+540 LKTNESPS

-561 TYNGVTGQL
+561 TYDGVTGQL
-570 LSENAAT
+570 LSESAAT
-577 PKNTDSSPS
+577 SKNTDSSPPKS
-586 APTKDSPQV
+586 STNSTQV

-601 IGDTIYKLQETFSPN
+601 IGDTIYKLQETFGPN

-641 SASNYINANMPWYDH
+641 SASNYINSEMPWYDH

-688 QTFSTNGSNL
+688 QTFSASGSNL

-734 PYYQCIGTT
+734 PYYQCTGTT

-754 TANLRSGNRIGT
+754 TANLRSGNRVGT
-766 GGAANLVFNG
+766 GGAANLIFNG

-792 GAYSSSMTF
+792 GIYSSSMTF
-801 STQNMDS
+801 STQNMDN
-808 SQNLNGLN
+808 SQNLSGLN
-816 ANGKLSVYGATFT
+816 ANGTLSVYGATFT

-838 FNAGQATFENTNF
+838 FNAGQAVFENTNF

-949 AGNATFDNM
+949 SGNATFDNVV
-958 AFNGPTNT
+958 FNGPTNT

-982 NAPLSFGDGM
+982 NAPLSFGDGT
-992 INFSAHSVINIG
+992 IVFNAHSVINIG

-1050 SAGNGIYDVVYSFN
+1050 STGNGVYDVVYSFN

-1117 NNNLGNLNNTIYYY
+1117 NNNLGNPNNTIYYY
-1131 DKSIDFYASGK
+1131 DNSIDFYASGK

-1148 EFSQTLTG
+1148 EFSQTFTG

-1165 KNIWTNASDAPQ
+1165 KSIWTSLSDAPQ
-1177 SNTIIRFGDN
+1177 SNVVIRFGDN

-1265 FISNSANI
+1265 FVSNSANI

-1309 YVGQTQSVFKFNAVN
+1309 YVGTTQSVFKFNAVN
-1324 AISFTNSSNLSSGL
+1324 AISFTNSTNLSSGL

-1360 SIKANAISLS
+1360 SIKANAINLS

-1383 ELSGDLNLNDTSS
+1383 ELQGDLNLNDTSS

-1442 LSDSSIVF
+1442 LSNSSIVF

-1464 NSFLDFQGSSAITSN
+1464 NSSLDFQGSSAITSN

-1484 YNNAFSQSPITFHQA
+1484 YDNAFSQSPITFHQA

-1536 NIANIDLLSDLNDNK
+1536 NIANIDLLSDLNGNK
-1551 NRVYNIIQADMNSN
+1551 NRVYNIIQADMNDN

-1597 ALKITESFKDNQLSV
+1597 ALKITESFKNNQLSV

-1651 QGVFYLTSSVKGY
+1651 EGVFYLTSSVKGY
-1664 YNPNQSYQASGSN
+1664 YNPNQSYQANGSN

-1684 LTSESSVISQT
+1684 LSSESSVISQT

-1720 LGQMAL
+1720 LGQMVL

-1746 NLKGDALNQLTKL
+1746 GLKGDALNQLTKL

-1781 NFNNGALIIGATKIG
+1781 NFNNGALIVGATKIG

-1808 LGYQKPC
+1808 LGYQTPC

-2049 QDIVKPSEALQ
+2049 QDIVKPSDALK

-2074 LGQDMLNSLES
+2074 LGQDTLNSLES

-2130 LSQVWQRGD
+2130 LSQAWQKGD
-2139 FSFNAQGNVFVQNS
+2139 FNFNAQGNVFVQNS

-2175 NNHIAFTNHSGTLNL
+2175 NNHIAFTNHFGTLNL

-2197 INITTL
+2197 ISITTL
-2203 DASNGLKINAANNNV
+2203 DASNGLKINAVNNNI
-2218 SVSQGNLFINASCVQ
+2218 SVSQGDLFINASCAQ
-2233 QSDPITTNT
+2233 QSDPTTASVT
-2242 ANPCALSAQSANG
+2242 NPCTLNAQSAND
-2255 ASSNNASNNAP
+2255 ASSSNASNNAP
-2266 IALNNNDESLMVTAN
+2266 IALNNNDESLIITAN

-2353 KIGVLQN
+2353 KIEVLQN

-2375 LEVGGALNNFGAIHF
+2375 LGVGGALSNLGTIHF
-2390 NLENIQ
+2390 NLENSQ
-2396 TPAPLIQAEGI
+2396 TPVNPLIQAEGI
-2407 INLNTTQTP
+2407 INLNATQTP

-2495 NNASPNNILSLS
+2495 NNASQNNILSLS
-2507 VLHNQVKMSYGDK
+2507 VLHDQIKMSYGNK
-2520 VMDFTPPTL
+2520 IMDFTPPTL
-2529 QDYIVGIQGQSALNQ
+2529 QDYIAGIQGQSALNQ

-2557 STLMIKTKEN
+2557 STLMIDTKEN

-2579 LNEILDA
+2579 LNEILGV

-2626 DFRAREGESNFSERL
+2626 DFRAREGESDFSL

-2653 PSEIFVKYSQP
+2653 PGEVFVKYSQLS
-2664 NKHPN
+2664 KHPN

-2711 GYSGF
+2711 GYSDF
-2716 NGNIMR
+2716 NGNIMH

-2748 ETYGGNAS
+2748 ETYGGNATS
-2756 HINSSNS
+2756 INSSNS

-2789 MFKQKSVVLKPQV
+2789 MFKHKSVVLKPQV

-2814 KGKMQNPAYQQF
+2814 KGKMNDAAYKQF
-2826 VMHSNPSNESVLTLN
+2826 LMHSNPSNESVLTLN

-2849 FGKNSYYFVTARLGR
+2849 FGQNSYYFVTARLGR
-2864 DLLIKAKG
+2864 DLLIKSKG
-2872 DNMVRFVGEN
+2872 GNTVRFVGEN

-2918 KMGLQYQ
+2918 KIGLQYQ
-2925 DLNITG
+2925 DINITG

>member
-1 MKQFKKKPKKIKRS
+1 MKKFKKKPKSIKRS
-15 QKIILKRPL
+15 HQNQKTILKRPL
-24 WLMPLLIGGFASGV
+24 WLAPLLISGFASGV

-55 KVCVHRPWYALW
+55 RVCVHHPWYALW

-74 KTQQF
+74 KTQQY

-90 GGNAANYYHSQ
+90 GGNAANYYHTQ
-101 NNQDITANLKND
+101 NNQNITANLKND

-119 SGLYNYTGGEYNGG
+119 SGLYNYTGGEHNGG

-146 LGANS
+146 LGASS

-217 QVNIGNANSAITI
+217 QVNVGNANSTITI

-239 CSSLAKIGSGAN
+239 CSSSVSVGIGAN
-251 CSSSGPSYSFK
+251 CSTSGPSYSFK
-262 GTTSATNTTFSNA
+262 GTTNATNTAFSNA

-282 ESANFSGAKL
+282 ESATFSGAKW

-311 NSGSFTFKG
+311 NSGSFNFKG
-320 TSSFNNATF
+320 ASSFNGASF
-329 SNASYTFDN
+329 SNATYTFND

-349 GTFTFNNQSNPT
+349 GTFTFNNQN
-361 NSAQHPQILF
+361 NQSAQHPQI
-371 ENSSFNG
+371 
-378 GIFTFN
+378 
-384 NQTNPTN
+384 Q
-391 SAQHPQ
+391 
-397 ILFENSS
+397 NSS
-404 FSGSTTTLKG
+404 FSGNATTLKG
-414 SATFEQAFNN
+414 SVIFQQAFNN

-434 SFDNATF
+434 SFNNATF

-447 TIEKDASFNNTSFNT
+447 TIEKDVSFNNTTFNT
-462 PVDTNNMSVTGSVT
+462 SVDTNNMSVTGGVT

-500 GATFNLT
+500 GTTFNLT

-526 NHLLNHALNSLTNA
+526 SNLLNHAINSLTNA
-540 LKTTESSS
+540 LKTNESSS
-548 KPQSFAQGLWDMI
+548 LPQSFAQGLWDII

-577 PKNTDSSPS
+577 SKSTDSSPPKS
-586 APTKDSPQV
+586 STNSTQV

-601 IGDTIYKLQETFSPN
+601 IGDTIYKLQETFGPN

-629 PPPTISGSQFDL
+629 PPPVINGSKFDL
-641 SASNYINANMPWYDH
+641 SASNYINADMPWYNH

-688 QTFSTNGSNL
+688 QTFSASGSNL
-698 VIGYNA
+698 VIGYNS
-704 TWTGNSVSSSGTVSF
+704 TWTDHNVSSSDTVSF
-719 GDTSGSALNGHCGPW
+719 GDISGSALNGHCGPW
-734 PYYQCIGTT
+734 PYYQCTGTT
-743 NGAYSAYHVYI
+743 DGTYSAYHVYI

-792 GAYSSSMTF
+792 GIYSSSMTF
-801 STQNMDS
+801 STQNMDN

-816 ANGKLSVYGATFT
+816 SNGKLSVYGATFT

-838 FNAGQATFENTNF
+838 FNAGQAVFENTNF

-897 FNNSNATTSFVGD
+897 FNNSNATTSFMGD
-910 FTNANSNLQ
+910 FTNAHSNLQ
-919 IAGNAVF
+919 IAGNAIF

-949 AGNATFDNM
+949 SGNATFDNVV
-958 AFNGPTNT
+958 FNSPTNT

-982 NAPLSFGDGM
+982 NAPLSFGDGT
-992 INFSAHSVINIG
+992 ITFNAHSVINIG
-1004 EAITNGNPITL
+1004 EAIINGNPITL
-1015 VSSSKEIEYNN
+1015 VSSSKEIDYNN
-1026 AFSKNLWQLINY
+1026 AKNLWQLINY

-1050 SAGNGIYDVVYSFN
+1050 SVGNGVYDVVYSFN

-1103 QNALGFMTYMPNSY
+1103 KDVVGFMTYMPNSY
-1117 NNNLGNLNNTIYYY
+1117 NNNLGNPNNTIYYY
-1131 DKSIDFYASGK
+1131 DNSIDFYASGK

-1148 EFSQTLTG
+1148 EFSQTFTG

-1165 KNIWTNASDAPQ
+1165 KSIWTNASDAPQ
-1177 SNTIIRFGDN
+1177 SNAIIRFGDN

-1219 TGSIESGNRISSG
+1219 TASIESGNRISSG

-1285 QNKGNPNFSF
+1285 QNGGNPNFSF

-1309 YVGQTQSVFKFNAVN
+1309 YVGQTQSVFKFNATN
-1324 AISFTNSSNLSSGL
+1324 AISFTNSTNLSSGL
-1338 YQISAKS
+1338 YQMQANS

-1360 SIKANAISLS
+1360 SIKANAINLS

-1383 ELSGDLNLNDTSS
+1383 ELQGDLNLNDTSS
-1396 LNLNQSAINVSNNAT
+1396 LNLNQSTINVSNNAT
-1411 INDYASLIA
+1411 INDHANLIV
-1420 SNGSHLNFN
+1420 NDGSRLNFN

-1464 NSFLDFQGSSAITSN
+1464 NSSLDFQGSSAITSN

-1484 YNNAFSQSPITFHQA
+1484 YDNAFSQSPITFHQT

-1510 NLLNPNNSSVLNL
+1510 NLLNPNSSSVLNL
-1523 KNSQLVFSDQGSL
+1523 KNSQLVFGDQGSL

-1651 QGVFYLTSSVKGY
+1651 EGVFYLTSNVKGY
-1664 YNPNQSYQASGSN
+1664 YNPNQSYQANGSN

-1704 ALHVY
+1704 ALHIY
-1709 NKGYNFNNIKA
+1709 NKGYDFNNIKA

-1746 NLKGDALNQLTKL
+1746 GLKGDALNQLTKL

-1796 QTNTNSTVVFGG
+1796 QTDTNSAVVFGG
-1808 LGYQKPC
+1808 LGYQTPC

-1917 LGEVAMQSINKAGGL
+1917 LGEVAVQSINKAGGL

-2022 LSKKGLFNQITGFIS
+2022 LSKKGLLNQITGFIS
-2037 ANDIGQVISVML
+2037 ANDIGQVVSVML
-2049 QDIVKPSEALQ
+2049 QDIVKPSDALK
-2060 NDVVALGK
+2060 NDVAALGK

-2074 LGQDMLNSLES
+2074 LGQDTLNSLES

-2099 LAAKGLGPIYEQGL
+2099 LAAKGLGPVYEQGL

-2130 LSQVWQRGD
+2130 LSQVWQKGD

-2175 NNHIAFTNHSGTLNL
+2175 NNHIAFTNHFGTLQL
-2190 LSNQVSN
+2190 LSDQVSN

-2218 SVSQGNLFINASCVQ
+2218 SVSQGNLFINASCAQ
-2233 QSDPITTNT
+2233 QSDPTATNAT
-2242 ANPCALSAQSANG
+2242 NPCTLSTQSANG
-2255 ASSNNASNNAP
+2255 ASFNNASNNAP
-2266 IALNNNDESLMVTAN
+2266 IALSNNDESLMVTAN

-2322 TISNQAV
+2322 IISNQAV
-2329 LEKNASFVTNNLNIQ
+2329 LEKNASFMANNLNIQ
-2344 GAFNNNATQ
+2344 GAFNNNATR
-2353 KIGVLQN
+2353 KIEVLQN
-2360 LVIASNASLS
+2360 LTIASNASLS

-2396 TPAPLIQAEGI
+2396 TPTPLIQVEGI

-2416 FINVNNSMANN
+2416 FMNVNNSMANN
-2427 TTYTLLKSSRY
+2427 TTYTLLKSSHY

-2463 HIEEKNGVLT
+2463 HIEEKNGALT

-2482 DKGLLLSVALPNS
+2482 DKGLLLSVALPDS
-2495 NNASPNNILSLS
+2495 NNAHQNNILSLS
-2507 VLHNQVKMSYGDK
+2507 VLYNQIKMSYGDK
-2520 VMDFTPPTL
+2520 AMDFTPPTL

-2544 IEAIGG
+2544 IEAVGG
-2550 NNAIKWL
+2550 NAIKWL
-2557 STLMIKTKEN
+2557 STLMMETKEN
-2567 PLFAPIYLENHS
+2567 PLFAPIYLKNHS
-2579 LNEILDA
+2579 LNEILGVA
-2586 TKDLQNTAS
+2586 KDLLNTAS

-2626 DFRAREGESNFSERL
+2626 DFRSREGESDFSERL

-2653 PSEIFVKYSQP
+2653 PGEVFVKYSQLS
-2664 NKHPN
+2664 KHQN
-2669 NLWVQGVGG
+2669 NLWAQGIGG

-2711 GYSGF
+2711 GYSDF

-2722 SLGNN
+2722 SLANN

-2748 ETYGGNAS
+2748 ETYGGNANN
-2756 HINSSNS
+2756 INSSNP
-2763 LLSVLNQRYNYNTWT
+2763 LLSVLNQRYSYNTWT

-2814 KGKMQNPAYQQF
+2814 KGKMNDAAYKQF
-2826 VMHSNPSNESVLTLN
+2826 LMHSNPSNESVLTLN

-2864 DLLIKAKG
+2864 DLLIKSKG
-2872 DNMVRFVGEN
+2872 GNVVRFVGEN
-2882 TLLYRKGEIFNT
+2882 TLLYRKGEVFNT

-2907 RLMYV
+2907 RLVYV

-2925 DLNITG
+2925 DINITG

>member
-1 MKQFKKKPKKIKRS
+1 MKKFKKKPKSIKQS
-15 QKIILKRPL
+15 HQKTILKRPL
-24 WLMPLLIGGFASGV
+24 WLAPLLIGGFASGV

-55 KVCVHRPWYALW
+55 KVCVHHPWYALW

-146 LGANS
+146 LGASS

-180 VGNRVGSGAG
+180 VGNRVGTGAG

-203 KVTINSNINAYKTS
+203 KVNINSNISAFKTS
-217 QVNIGNANSAITI
+217 QVNIGNANSTITI
-230 NSVSLSGDT
+230 GSVSLSGDT
-239 CSSLAKIGSGAN
+239 CSSLASVGIGAN
-251 CSSSGPSYSFK
+251 CSTSGPSYSFK
-262 GTTSATNTTFSNA
+262 GTTNATNTAFSNA

-282 ESANFSGAKL
+282 ENATFSGAKW
-292 NGGAFTFNKGFN
+292 NGGAFTFNKEFN

-311 NSGSFTFKG
+311 NSGSFNFKG
-320 TSSFNNATF
+320 ASSFNGATFNNAT
-329 SNASYTFDN
+329 YTFNN

-349 GTFTFNNQSNPT
+349 GTFTFNNQ
-361 NSAQHPQILF
+361 
-371 ENSSFNG
+371 
-378 GIFTFN
+378 N
-384 NQTNPTN
+384 NQST
-391 SAQHPQ
+391 QHPQ

-404 FSGSTTTLKG
+404 FSGNATTLKG
-414 SATFEQAFNN
+414 FVDFQQAFNN
-424 SNHQLTIQNA
+424 SNRQLTIQNA
-434 SFDNATF
+434 SFNNANF

-447 TIEKDASFNNTSFNT
+447 TIKESASFNDTTFNTSVN
-462 PVDTNNMSVTGSVT
+462 TNNMTITGSVT

-490 FGSSKITLAQ
+490 FGSSKITLTQ
-500 GATFNLT
+500 GTTFNLT
-507 SLGSEKS
+507 SLGDKNS

-526 NHLLNHALNSLTNA
+526 NNLLNHALNSLTSA
-540 LKTTESSS
+540 LKTNESSS
-548 KPQSFAQGLWDMI
+548 DPQSFAQGLWDMI

-570 LSENAAT
+570 LNENIAASK
-577 PKNTDSSPS
+577 PADSSPS
-586 APTKDSPQV
+586 KSSTNPAQV

-601 IGDTIYKLQETFSPN
+601 IGDTIYKLQETFSHN

-641 SASNYINANMPWYDH
+641 SASNYINADMPWYDH

-688 QTFSTNGSNL
+688 QTFSASNSNL

-704 TWTGNSVSSSGTVSF
+704 TWTDHNVSSSDTVSF

-734 PYYQCIGTT
+734 PYYQCTGTT
-743 NGAYSAYHVYI
+743 DGAYSAYHVYI

-766 GGAANLVFNG
+766 GGAANLIFNG
-776 VDSINIA
+776 VDSVNIA

-792 GAYSSSMTF
+792 GIYSSSMTF
-801 STQNMDS
+801 STQSMDN
-808 SQNLNGLN
+808 SQNLNDLN
-816 ANGKLSVYGATFT
+816 PNGTLSVYGATFT

-838 FNAGQATFENTNF
+838 FNAGQAVFENTNF
-851 NGGSY
+851 NGGNY

-861 SLNFSN
+861 SLNFLN

-884 FNNANFNNSASFN
+884 FDNANFNNSASFN
-897 FNNSNATTSFVGD
+897 FNNSNATTSFIGD
-910 FTNANSNLQ
+910 FTNAHSNLQ

-926 GNSTNSDGSQNT
+926 GNSNNGSQNN

-949 AGNATFDNM
+949 SGNATFDNVV
-958 AFNGPTNT
+958 FNGPTNM

-982 NAPLSFGDGM
+982 NAPLSFGDGT
-992 INFSAHSVINIG
+992 ITFNAHSVINIA
-1004 EAITNGNPITL
+1004 EDITNGNPITL

-1050 SAGNGIYDVVYSFN
+1050 SAGNGVYDVVYSFN
-1064 NQTYNFQEVFS
+1064 NQTYNFQEIFS

-1092 VDMEKSDHLYY
+1092 MDMEKSDHLYY
-1103 QNALGFMTYMPNSY
+1103 KNALGFMTYMPNSY
-1117 NNNLGNLNNTIYYY
+1117 NNNLGNSNNTIYYY

-1148 EFSQTLTG
+1148 EFSQTFTG

-1165 KNIWTNASDAPQ
+1165 KSIWTNASDAPQ

-1232 GGASLNFNGL
+1232 GGASLNFNAL

-1265 FISNSANI
+1265 FTSNSANI

-1285 QNKGNPNFSF
+1285 QNGGNPNFSF

-1309 YVGQTQSVFKFNAVN
+1309 YVGKTQSVFKFNATN
-1324 AISFTNSSNLSSGL
+1324 AISFTNSTNLSSGL
-1338 YQISAKS
+1338 YQMQAKS
-1345 VLFDNSNLSVSVGTS
+1345 VSFDNSNLSVSVGTS
-1360 SIKANAISLS
+1360 SIKANAINLS

-1383 ELSGDLNLNDTSS
+1383 ELQGDLNLNDTSS

-1411 INDYASLIA
+1411 INDYASLIV
-1420 SNGSHLNFN
+1420 NDGSHLNFN
-1429 GAVNFNSANITTS
+1429 GTTNFNSENITTS
-1442 LSDSSIVF
+1442 LNHSSIVF
-1450 KGASSL
+1450 KGAISL

-1464 NSFLDFQGSSAITSN
+1464 NSSLDFQGSSAITSN

-1484 YNNAFSQSPITFHQA
+1484 YDSAFSQSPITFHQT

-1523 KNSQLVFSDQGSL
+1523 KNSQLVFGDQGSL

-1551 NRVYNIIQADMNSN
+1551 NRVYNIIQAGMNNN
-1565 WYERISFFGMRIN
+1565 WYERINFFGMRIN
-1578 DGIYDAKNQ
+1578 DGVYDAINQ

-1617 PGIKNTLYNIGSEI
+1617 PGIKNTLYNIGSEV

-1651 QGVFYLTSSVKGY
+1651 EGVFYLTSNVKGY
-1664 YNPNQSYQASGSN
+1664 YSPNQSYQASGSN

-1684 LTSESSVISQT
+1684 LTSEFSVISQT

-1746 NLKGDALNQLTKL
+1746 DLNSNALNQLTKL
-1759 ITPSDWKNINELID
+1759 ITPNDWKNINELID

-1781 NFNNGALIIGATKIG
+1781 NFNNGTLIVGAAKIG
-1796 QTNTNSTVVFGG
+1796 QTDTNSAVVFGG

-1880 LILNQANIVSSQTDG
+1880 LVLNQANIVSSQTDG

-1932 GNLIVNTLGSGSV
+1932 GNLIADTLGSDSV
-1945 IGGYLTPEQKNQTLS
+1945 IGGHLTPEQKNQTLS

-2037 ANDIGQVISVML
+2037 ANDIGQVISVIL

-2074 LGQDMLNSLES
+2074 LGQDTLNSLEN

-2099 LAAKGLGPIYEQGL
+2099 LAAKGLGSIYEQGL
-2113 GDLIPNLGKKGL
+2113 GDLIPSLGKKGL

-2130 LSQVWQRGD
+2130 LSQVWQKGD
-2139 FSFNAQGNVFVQNS
+2139 FNFNAQGNVFVQNS
-2153 TFSNANGGTLSF
+2153 TFSNANGGALSF

-2175 NNHIAFTNHSGTLNL
+2175 NNHISFTNHAGALQL

-2203 DASNGLKINAANNNV
+2203 NASNGLKINAANNNV
-2218 SVSQGNLFINASCVQ
+2218 SVSQGNLFISASCVEQ
-2233 QSDPITTNT
+2233 NNPTTANI
-2242 ANPCALSAQSANG
+2242 ANPCTLSAQSANG
-2255 ASSNNASNNAP
+2255 ASSSDASNNAQ

-2290 ANGVVDFSKIKGSAN
+2290 ANGVVDLSKIKGSAN

-2329 LEKNASFVTNNLNIQ
+2329 LEKNASFTANNLNIQ
-2344 GAFNNNATQ
+2344 GAFNNNATR
-2353 KIGVLQN
+2353 KIEVLQN
-2360 LVIASNASLS
+2360 LTIASNASLS

-2375 LEVGGALNNFGAIHF
+2375 LEVGGALNNSGAIHF

-2396 TPAPLIQAEGI
+2396 TPTPLIQAEGI
-2407 INLNTTQTP
+2407 INLDTTQTP
-2416 FINVNNSMANN
+2416 FMNVNNSMANN

-2438 IDYNINPNSLQSYLK
+2438 IDYNINPNSLQSYLN

-2463 HIEEKNGVLT
+2463 RIEEKNGVLT

-2495 NNASPNNILSLS
+2495 NNAHQNNILSLS
-2507 VLHNQVKMSYGDK
+2507 VLYNQIKMSYGDK

-2557 STLMIKTKEN
+2557 STLMMETKEN
-2567 PLFAPIYLENHS
+2567 PLFAPIYLKNHS
-2579 LNEILDA
+2579 LHEILGVA
-2586 TKDLQNTAS
+2586 KDLLNTAS
-2595 LISNPNFRD
+2595 LISNPNFRN

-2626 DFRAREGESNFSERL
+2626 DFRSREGESDFSERL

-2653 PSEIFVKYSQP
+2653 PGEVFVKYSQP

-2669 NLWVQGVGG
+2669 NLWVQGIGG

-2688 LYGLNVGYDRLV
+2688 LYGLNAGYDRLV

-2716 NGNIMR
+2716 NGNIMH
-2722 SLGNN
+2722 SLANN

-2748 ETYGGNAS
+2748 ETYEGNAS
-2756 HINSSNS
+2756 NINSSNS
-2763 LLSVLNQRYNYNTWT
+2763 LLSVLNQRYSYNTWT

-2814 KGKMQNPAYQQF
+2814 KGKMNDPAYKQF
-2826 VMHSNPSNESVLTLN
+2826 LMHSNPSNESVLTLN

-2864 DLLIKAKG
+2864 DLLIKSKG
-2872 DNMVRFVGEN
+2872 GNMVRFVGEN
-2882 TLLYRKGEIFNT
+2882 TLLYRKGEVFNT

-2925 DLNITG
+2925 DINITG

>member
-1 MKQFKKKPKKIKRS
+1 MKKFKKKPKKITRK
-15 QKIILKRPL
+15 QKTILKRPL
-24 WLMPLLIGGFASGV
+24 WLAPLLISGFASGV
-38 YADGTDILGLSW
+38 YANNNLWDLLNPKVGGEYVHWVKGSQYCSW
-50 GEKSQ
+50 
-55 KVCVHRPWYALW
+55 
-67 SCDKWEE
+67 WEFGGCLRNVWGANH
-74 KTQQF
+74 K
-79 TGNQLITKTWA
+79 GYDA
-90 GGNAANYYHSQ
+90 GNAANYLSSQ
-101 NNQDITANLKND
+101 NYQAISVGNGNET
-113 NGTYFL
+113 GTYSL
-119 SGLYNYTGGEYNGG
+119 SGFTNYVGG
-133 NLDIELGSNATFN
+133 NLTIN
-146 LGANS
+146 LGNS
-151 GNSFTSW
+151 VVLDLSGSNSFTS
-158 YPNGHTNV
+158 YQGYNQGKDDVSFNV
-166 TFSAGTINVNNSVE
+166 GTINLNGALE

-190 THTGTATLNLNAN
+190 THTGIATLNLNAN
-203 KVTINSNINAYKTS
+203 KVTINSNISAYKTS

-239 CSSLAKIGSGAN
+239 CSSLASVGIGAN

-262 GTTSATNTTFSNA
+262 GTTNATNTAFSNA

-282 ESANFSGAKL
+282 ENATFSGAKW
-292 NGGAFTFNKGFN
+292 NGGAFTFNKGFS

-320 TSSFNNATF
+320 TSSFNGANFNNAT
-329 SNASYTFDN
+329 YTFDN

-349 GTFTFNNQSNPT
+349 GTFTFNNQ
-361 NSAQHPQILF
+361 
-371 ENSSFNG
+371 
-378 GIFTFN
+378 
-384 NQTNPTN
+384 TNPTN

-397 ILFENSS
+397 IQNSS
-404 FSGSTTTLKG
+404 FSGSATTLKG
-414 SATFEQAFNN
+414 SVIFQQAFNN

-434 SFDNATF
+434 SFNNATF

-447 TIEKDASFNNTSFNT
+447 TINEGASFNNTTFNAS
-462 PVDTNNMSVTGSVT
+462 VDANNMSVTGSVT

-490 FGSSKITLAQ
+490 FGSSKITLTQ
-500 GATFNLT
+500 GTTFNLT
-507 SLGSEKS
+507 SLGNEKS

-526 NHLLNHALNSLTNA
+526 NHLLNHAINSLTNA
-540 LKTTESSS
+540 LKTNESPS

-561 TYNGVTGQL
+561 TYNGVTGEL

-577 PKNTDSSPS
+577 SKNTDSSPPKS
-586 APTKDSPQV
+586 SSNSTQV

-601 IGDTIYKLQETFSPN
+601 IGDTIYKLQETFGPN

-629 PPPTISGSQFDL
+629 PPPVINGSKFDL
-641 SASNYINANMPWYDH
+641 SASNYINADMPWYDH

-688 QTFSTNGSNL
+688 QTFSASGSNL
-698 VIGYNA
+698 VIGYNS

-734 PYYQCIGTT
+734 PYYQCTGTT
-743 NGAYSAYHVYI
+743 NGTYSAYHVYI

-792 GAYSSSMTF
+792 GIYSSSMTF
-801 STQNMDS
+801 STQSMDN

-816 ANGKLSVYGATFT
+816 SNGTLSVYGTTFT

-884 FNNANFNNSASFN
+884 FSNAHFNNSASFN

-949 AGNATFDNM
+949 SGNATFDNVV
-958 AFNGPTNT
+958 FNSPTNM

-982 NAPLSFGDGM
+982 NAPLSFGDGT
-992 INFSAHSVINIG
+992 IVFNAYSVINIG

-1050 SAGNGIYDVVYSFN
+1050 STGNGVYDVVYSFN

-1075 PNSISIRR
+1075 QNSISIRR

-1103 QNALGFMTYMPNSY
+1103 KDVVGFMTYMPNSY
-1117 NNNLGNLNNTIYYY
+1117 NNNLGNANNTIYYY
-1131 DKSIDFYASGK
+1131 DNSIDFYASGK

-1148 EFSQTLTG
+1148 EFSQTFTG

-1165 KNIWTNASDAPQ
+1165 KSIWTNASDAPQ

-1232 GGASLNFNGL
+1232 GGTSLNFNGL

-1265 FISNSANI
+1265 FVSNSANI

-1309 YVGQTQSVFKFNAVN
+1309 YVGTTQSVFKFNAVN
-1324 AISFTNSSNLSSGL
+1324 AISFTNSTNLSSGL
-1338 YQISAKS
+1338 YQMQAKS
-1345 VLFDNSNLSVSVGTS
+1345 VSFDNSNLSVSVGTS
-1360 SIKANAISLS
+1360 SIKANAINLS

-1383 ELSGDLNLNDTSS
+1383 ELQGGLNLNDTSS

-1420 SNGSHLNFN
+1420 SNNAHINFN
-1429 GAVNFNSANITTS
+1429 GTTNFNSANTTTS

-1464 NSFLDFQGSSAITSN
+1464 NSSLDFQGSSAITSN

-1484 YNNAFSQSPITFHQA
+1484 YDNAFSQSPITFHQA
-1499 LDIKAPLSLGG
+1499 LDVKAPLSLGG

-1523 KNSQLVFSDQGSL
+1523 KNSQLVFGDQGSL

-1551 NRVYNIIQADMNSN
+1551 NRVYNIIQANMNSN

-1578 DGIYDAKNQ
+1578 DGIYDAINQ

-1617 PGIKNTLYNIGSEI
+1617 PGIKNTLYNISSEI

-1636 VYNNANG
+1636 VYHNANG

-1651 QGVFYLTSSVKGY
+1651 EGVFYLTSSVKGY

-1684 LTSESSVISQT
+1684 ISSESSVISQT

-1704 ALHVY
+1704 ALHIY

-1746 NLKGDALNQLTKL
+1746 DLKGDALNQLTKL
-1759 ITPSDWKNINELID
+1759 ITPSDWKNINEFID

-1796 QTNTNSTVVFGG
+1796 QTDTNSAVVFGG
-1808 LGYQKPC
+1808 LGYQTPC

-1867 GGSASVTFNSQTS
+1867 GGSTSVTFNSQTS

-1917 LGEVAMQSINKAGGL
+1917 LGEVAVQSINKAGGL
-1932 GNLIVNTLGSGSV
+1932 GNLIVNTLGSNSV

-2049 QDIVKPSEALQ
+2049 QDIVKPSSALK
-2060 NDVVALGK
+2060 NDVAALGK

-2074 LGQDMLNSLES
+2074 LGQDTLNSLES

-2099 LAAKGLGPIYEQGL
+2099 LAAKGLGSIYEQGL
-2113 GDLIPNLGKKGL
+2113 GDLIPNLGKKGI

-2130 LSQVWQRGD
+2130 LSQVWQKGD
-2139 FSFNAQGNVFVQNS
+2139 FNFNAQGNVFVQNS

-2175 NNHIAFTNHSGTLNL
+2175 NNHIAFTNHFGTLNL
-2190 LSNQVSN
+2190 LSDQVSN

-2203 DASNGLKINAANNNV
+2203 DASNGLKINAVNNNV
-2218 SVSQGNLFINASCVQ
+2218 SVSQGDLFINASCAQ
-2233 QSDPITTNT
+2233 QSTPTAVNT
-2242 ANPCALSAQSANG
+2242 ANPCALSVQSANG
-2255 ASSNNASNNAP
+2255 ASSNSASNNAP
-2266 IALNNNDESLMVTAN
+2266 TALNNNDESLMITAN
-2281 DFNFSGNIY
+2281 DFNFSGSIY

-2353 KIGVLQN
+2353 KIEVLQN

-2375 LEVGGALNNFGAIHF
+2375 LGVGGALNNLGTIRF
-2390 NLENIQ
+2390 NLENSQ
-2396 TPAPLIQAEGI
+2396 TPVNPLIQAEGI

-2495 NNASPNNILSLS
+2495 NNAHQNNILSLS
-2507 VLHNQVKMSYGDK
+2507 VLHNQIKMSYGDK
-2520 VMDFTPPTL
+2520 IMDFTPPTL
-2529 QDYIVGIQGQSALNQ
+2529 QDYIAGIQGQSALNQ

-2550 NNAIKWL
+2550 NSAIKWL
-2557 STLMIKTKEN
+2557 STLMMETKEN

-2579 LNEILDA
+2579 LNEILGV

-2626 DFRAREGESNFSERL
+2626 DFRAREGESDFSKHL

-2653 PSEIFVKYSQP
+2653 PSALEVFVKYSQLS
-2664 NKHPN
+2664 KHPN

-2688 LYGLNVGYDRLV
+2688 LYGLNAGYDRLV

-2716 NGNIMR
+2716 NGNIMH

-2738 KRNEFTLSAN
+2738 KRNEFTLSTN
-2748 ETYGGNAS
+2748 ETYGGHATN
-2756 HINSSNS
+2756 INSSNP

-2802 GLSYHFIGLSGM
+2802 GLSYYFIGLSGM
-2814 KGKMQNPAYQQF
+2814 KGKMNDAAYKQF
-2826 VMHSNPSNESVLTLN
+2826 LMHSNPSNESVLTLN

-2849 FGKNSYYFVTARLGR
+2849 FGQNSYYFVTARLGR
-2864 DLLIKAKG
+2864 DLLIKSKG
-2872 DNMVRFVGEN
+2872 GNTVRFVGEN
-2882 TLLYRKGEIFNT
+2882 TLLYRKGEVFNT
-2894 FASVITG
+2894 FASVVTG

-2925 DLNITG
+2925 DINITG

>member
-1 MKQFKKKPKKIKRS
+1 MKKFKKKPKSIKRS
-15 QKIILKRPL
+15 HQKQKTILKRPL
-24 WLMPLLIGGFASGV
+24 WLAPLLISGFASGV
-38 YADGTDILGLSW
+38 YANNLWDLLN
-50 GEKSQ
+50 Q
-55 KVCVHRPWYALW
+55 KVGGEYVHWVKGSQYCSW
-67 SCDKWEE
+67 WEFGGCLRNVWGANH
-74 KTQQF
+74 K
-79 TGNQLITKTWA
+79 GYDA
-90 GGNAANYYHSQ
+90 GNAANYLSSQ
-101 NNQDITANLKND
+101 NYQAISVGSGNEM
-113 NGTYFL
+113 GTYSL
-119 SGLYNYTGGEYNGG
+119 SGFTNYVGG
-133 NLDIELGSNATFN
+133 NLTIN
-146 LGANS
+146 LGNS
-151 GNSFTSW
+151 VVLDLSGSNSFTS
-158 YPNGHTNV
+158 YQGYNQGKDDVSFNV
-166 TFSAGTINVNNSVE
+166 GTINLNGTLE

-203 KVTINSNINAYKTS
+203 KVNINSNISAYKTS
-217 QVNIGNANSAITI
+217 QVNVGNANSVITI
-230 NSVSLSGDT
+230 GSVSLSGDT
-239 CSSLAKIGSGAN
+239 CSSLASVGVGAN
-251 CSSSGPSYSFK
+251 CSTSGPSYSFK
-262 GTTSATNTTFSNA
+262 GTTNATNTTFNNA

-282 ESANFSGAKL
+282 ENATFSGAKL
-292 NGGAFTFNKGFN
+292 NGRAFTFNKGFS

-320 TSSFNNATF
+320 KSSFNGASF
-329 SNASYTFDN
+329 SNASYTFND

-349 GTFTFNNQSNPT
+349 GTFTFNDQTNQ
-361 NSAQHPQILF
+361 SAQHPQI
-371 ENSSFNG
+371 
-378 GIFTFN
+378 
-384 NQTNPTN
+384 Q
-391 SAQHPQ
+391 
-397 ILFENSS
+397 NSS
-404 FSGSTTTLKG
+404 FSGNATTLKG
-414 SATFEQAFNN
+414 FVNFQQAFNN

-434 SFDNATF
+434 SFNNATF

-447 TIEKDASFNNTSFNT
+447 TINEGASFNNTTFNT
-462 PVDTNNMSVTGSVT
+462 SVDTNNMSVTGGVT

-490 FGSSKITLAQ
+490 FGSSKVTLTQ
-500 GATFNLT
+500 GTTFNLT
-507 SLGSEKS
+507 SLSSEKS
-514 VTILNSSGGITY
+514 VTILNSSSGITY
-526 NHLLNHALNSLTNA
+526 NHLLNHALNGLTNA
-540 LKTTESSS
+540 LKTNESPS
-548 KPQSFAQGLWDMI
+548 KPQSFTQGLWEMI

-570 LSENAAT
+570 LNENAAT
-577 PKNTDSSPS
+577 SKNTDSSPS
-586 APTKDSPQV
+586 KSSSNPTQV

-601 IGDTIYKLQETFSPN
+601 IGDTIYKLQETFGPN

-641 SASNYINANMPWYDH
+641 SASNYIDSNMPWYDH
-656 KYYIPKSQ
+656 KSYIPKSQ

-688 QTFSTNGSNL
+688 QTFSASNSNL

-704 TWTGNSVSSSGTVSF
+704 TWTDHNVSSSNTVSF

-734 PYYQCIGTT
+734 PYYQCTGTT
-743 NGAYSAYHVYI
+743 NGTYSAYHVYI

-792 GAYSSSMTF
+792 GIYSSSMTF
-801 STQNMDS
+801 STQNMDN
-808 SQNLNGLN
+808 SQNLSGLN
-816 ANGKLSVYGATFT
+816 ANGKLSVYGTTFT

-897 FNNSNATTSFVGD
+897 FNNSSATTSFVGD
-910 FTNANSNLQ
+910 FTNAHSNLQ

-926 GNSTNSDGSQNT
+926 GNPTNSDGSQNT

-949 AGNATFDNM
+949 SGNATFDNVV
-958 AFNGPTNT
+958 FNGPTNT

-982 NAPLSFGDGM
+982 NAPLSFGDGT
-992 INFSAHSVINIG
+992 ITFNAHSVINIG

-1015 VSSSKEIEYNN
+1015 VSSSKEIDYNN

-1050 SAGNGIYDVVYSFN
+1050 SVGNGVYDVVYSFN

-1075 PNSISIRR
+1075 QNSISIRR

-1092 VDMEKSDHLYY
+1092 MDMEKSDHLYY

-1117 NNNLGNLNNTIYYY
+1117 NNNLGNSNNTIYYY
-1131 DKSIDFYASGK
+1131 DNSIDFYASGK

-1148 EFSQTLTG
+1148 EFSQTFTG

-1165 KNIWTNASDAPQ
+1165 KNIWTDASDVPQ
-1177 SNTIIRFGDN
+1177 SNVIIRFGDN
-1187 KGAGSNDASGHCW
+1187 KGSGSNDASGHCW

-1285 QNKGNPNFSF
+1285 QNGGNPNFSF

-1309 YVGQTQSVFKFNAVN
+1309 YVGQTQSVFKFNATN
-1324 AISFTNSSNLSSGL
+1324 AISFTNSTNLSSGL
-1338 YQISAKS
+1338 YQMQAKS

-1360 SIKANAISLS
+1360 SIKANAINLS

-1383 ELSGDLNLNDTSS
+1383 ELQGDLNLNDTSS
-1396 LNLNQSAINVSNNAT
+1396 LNLNQSTINVSNNAT

-1420 SNGSHLNFN
+1420 SNNAHINFN
-1429 GAVNFNSANITTS
+1429 GTTNFNSANITTS
-1442 LSDSSIVF
+1442 LSNSSIVF
-1450 KGASSL
+1450 KGAVSL

-1464 NSFLDFQGSSAITSN
+1464 NSSLDFQGSSAITSN

-1484 YNNAFSQSPITFHQA
+1484 YDNAFSQSPITFHQT

-1551 NRVYNIIQADMNSN
+1551 NRVYNIIQAGMNSN

-1664 YNPNQSYQASGSN
+1664 YNPNQSYQANGSN

-1684 LTSESSVISQT
+1684 LSSESSVISQT

-1746 NLKGDALNQLTKL
+1746 DLKGDALSQLTKL
-1759 ITPSDWKNINELID
+1759 ITPDDWKNINELID

-1781 NFNNGALIIGATKIG
+1781 NFNNGTLIIGATKIG
-1796 QTNTNSTVVFGG
+1796 QTDTNSAVVFGG

-1880 LILNQANIVSSQTDG
+1880 LILNQANIASSQTDG

-2022 LSKKGLFNQITGFIS
+2022 LSKKGLFNQITSFIS
-2037 ANDIGQVISVML
+2037 ANDIGQIISVML
-2049 QDIVKPSEALQ
+2049 QDIVKPSNALQ

-2074 LGQDMLNSLES
+2074 LGQDTLNSLES

-2099 LAAKGLGPIYEQGL
+2099 LAAGLGPIYEQGL
-2113 GDLIPNLGKKGL
+2113 GDLMPNLGKKGL

-2130 LSQVWQRGD
+2130 LSQVWQKGD

-2175 NNHIAFTNHSGTLNL
+2175 NNHIAFTNHAGTLQL

-2218 SVSQGNLFINASCVQ
+2218 LVSQGNLFINASCAQ
-2233 QSDPITTNT
+2233 QSDPTT
-2242 ANPCALSAQSANG
+2242 ANAKNPCTLNAQSAND
-2255 ASSNNASNNAP
+2255 ASSNNASNNAQ
-2266 IALNNNDESLMVTAN
+2266 IALSNNDESLMVTAN

-2322 TISNQAV
+2322 IISNQAV
-2329 LEKNASFVTNNLNIQ
+2329 LENNASFVTNNLNIQ

-2353 KIGVLQN
+2353 KIEVLQN
-2360 LVIASNASLS
+2360 LTIASNASLS

-2375 LEVGGALNNFGAIHF
+2375 LEIGGALNNLGTIHF
-2390 NLENIQ
+2390 NLENSQ
-2396 TPAPLIQAEGI
+2396 TPVNPLIQAEGI

-2416 FINVNNSMANN
+2416 FINVNNVMANN

-2463 HIEEKNGVLT
+2463 HIEEKNGALT

-2482 DKGLLLSVALPNS
+2482 DKGLLLSVALPDS
-2495 NNASPNNILSLS
+2495 NNAHQNNILSLS
-2507 VLHNQVKMSYGDK
+2507 VLHDQIKMSYGNK
-2520 VMDFTPPTL
+2520 IMDFTPPTL
-2529 QDYIVGIQGQSALNQ
+2529 QDYITGIQGQSALNQ
-2544 IEAIGG
+2544 IEAVGG
-2550 NNAIKWL
+2550 NAIKWL
-2557 STLMIKTKEN
+2557 STLMMDTKEN

-2579 LNEILDA
+2579 LNEILGV

-2595 LISNPNFRD
+2595 LISNPNFRN

-2626 DFRAREGESNFSERL
+2626 DFRAREGESDFSL
-2641 LELKNKRFSDPN
+2641 LELKNERFSDPN
-2653 PSEIFVKYSQP
+2653 PGEVFVKYSQIS
-2664 NKHPN
+2664 KHQN
-2669 NLWVQGVGG
+2669 NLWVQGIGG
-2678 ASFISGGNGT
+2678 ASFIAGGNGT

-2711 GYSGF
+2711 GYSDF
-2716 NGNIMR
+2716 NGNIMH

-2748 ETYGGNAS
+2748 ETYGGNANN
-2756 HINSSNS
+2756 INSSNS

-2814 KGKMQNPAYQQF
+2814 KGKMNDAAYKQF
-2826 VMHSNPSNESVLTLN
+2826 LMHSNPSNESVLTLN

-2864 DLLIKAKG
+2864 DLLIKSKG

-2882 TLLYRKGEIFNT
+2882 TLLYRKGEVFNT

-2925 DLNITG
+2925 DINITG

>member
-1 MKQFKKKPKKIKRS
+1 MKQFKKKLKSIKRS

-24 WLMPLLIGGFASGV
+24 WLMPLLIGGFASGA

-101 NNQDITANLKND
+101 NNQSITANLKND

-133 NLDIELGSNATFN
+133 NLNIELGSNATFN

-203 KVTINSNINAYKTS
+203 KVNVNSNINAYKTS

-230 NSVSLSGDT
+230 GSVSLSGDT

-251 CSSSGPSYSFK
+251 CSTSGPSYSFK
-262 GTTSATNTTFSNA
+262 GTTNATNTTFSNA
-275 SGSFTFE
+275 NGSFTFE
-282 ESANFSGAKL
+282 ESATFSGAKW
-292 NGGAFTFNKGFN
+292 NGGAFTFNKGFS

-311 NSGSFTFKG
+311 NSGSFTFKD

-329 SNASYTFDN
+329 NNATYTFNN
-338 QATFQNSSFNG
+338 QATFQ
-349 GTFTFNNQSNPT
+349 
-361 NSAQHPQILF
+361 
-371 ENSSFNG
+371 NSSFNG

-384 NQTNPTN
+384 NQSNPMN

-404 FSGSTTTLKG
+404 FSGNATTLKG
-414 SATFEQAFNN
+414 FVNFQQAFNN
-424 SNHQLTIQNA
+424 SNHQLTMQNA
-434 SFDNATF
+434 SFNNATF

-447 TIEKDASFNNTSFNT
+447 TINESASFNNTSFNT
-462 PVDTNNMSVTGSVT
+462 PIDANNMTISGGVT
-476 LSGKNDLKNGSTLD
+476 LSGKNDLNNGSTLD
-490 FGSSKITLAQ
+490 FGSSKITLTQ

-507 SLGSEKS
+507 SLGDKKS

-526 NHLLNHALNSLTNA
+526 NHLLNHAINSLTNA
-540 LKTTESSS
+540 LKTNESSS
-548 KPQSFAQGLWDMI
+548 KLQSFAQGLWDMI

-570 LSENAAT
+570 LSESAAT
-577 PKNTDSSPS
+577 SKNTDSSPS
-586 APTKDSPQV
+586 KSSTNSTQV

-601 IGDTIYKLQETFSPN
+601 IGDTIYKLQETFGPN

-629 PPPTISGSQFDL
+629 PPPVINGSKFDL
-641 SASNYINANMPWYDH
+641 SASNYINADMPWYDH

-688 QTFSTNGSNL
+688 QTFSANGSSL

-719 GDTSGSALNGHCGPW
+719 GDISGSALNGHCGPW
-734 PYYQCIGTT
+734 PYYQCAGTT

-754 TANLRSGNRIGT
+754 TANLRSGNRVGT

-801 STQNMDS
+801 STQNMDN

-838 FNAGQATFENTNF
+838 FNAGQAVFENTNF

-884 FNNANFNNSASFN
+884 FDNANFNNSASFN
-897 FNNSNATTSFVGD
+897 FNNFSATTSFIGD

-926 GNSTNSDGSQNT
+926 GNSTNSNGSQNN

-949 AGNATFDNM
+949 AGNATFDNVV
-958 AFNGPTNT
+958 FNSPTNT
-966 SVKGQVTL
+966 SVKGKVTL

-982 NAPLSFGDGM
+982 NAPLSFGDGT
-992 INFSAHSVINIG
+992 IVFSAHSVINID
-1004 EAITNGNPITL
+1004 EAIINGNPITL

-1050 SAGNGIYDVVYSFN
+1050 SAGNGVYDVVYSFN

-1092 VDMEKSDHLYY
+1092 MDMEKSDHLYY
-1103 QNALGFMTYMPNSY
+1103 QNTLGFMTYMPNSY
-1117 NNNLGNLNNTIYYY
+1117 NNNLGNPNNTIYYY
-1131 DKSIDFYASGK
+1131 DNSIDFYASGK

-1148 EFSQTLTG
+1148 EFSQTFTG
-1156 QNSAIVFGA
+1156 QNSTIVFGA
-1165 KNIWTNASDAPQ
+1165 KSIWTNASDAPQ

-1187 KGAGSNDASGHCW
+1187 KGVGSNDASGHCW

-1265 FISNSANI
+1265 FVSNSANI

-1309 YVGQTQSVFKFNAVN
+1309 YVGTTQSVFKFNAVN
-1324 AISFTNSSNLSSGL
+1324 AINFTNSTNLSSGL
-1338 YQISAKS
+1338 YQIQAKS

-1360 SIKANAISLS
+1360 SIKANAINLS

-1383 ELSGDLNLNDTSS
+1383 ELQGDLNLNDTSS
-1396 LNLNQSAINVSNNAT
+1396 LNLNQSVINVSNNAT

-1442 LSDSSIVF
+1442 LSNSSIVF

-1464 NSFLDFQGSSAITSN
+1464 NSSLDFQGSSAITSN

-1484 YNNAFSQSPITFHQA
+1484 YDNAFSQSPIMFHQA
-1499 LDIKAPLSLGG
+1499 LDVKASLSLGG

-1551 NRVYNIIQADMNSN
+1551 NRVYNIIQADMNNN

-1597 ALKITESFKDNQLSV
+1597 ALKITESFKNNQLSV

-1617 PGIKNTLYNIGSEI
+1617 PGIKNTLYNISSEI

-1684 LTSESSVISQT
+1684 ITSESSVISQT

-1709 NKGYNFNNIKA
+1709 NKGYNFSNIKA

-1746 NLKGDALNQLTKL
+1746 NLKGDALSQLTKL
-1759 ITPSDWKNINELID
+1759 ITPSDWKNINEFID

-1796 QTNTNSTVVFGG
+1796 QTNTNSAVVFGG
-1808 LGYQKPC
+1808 LGYQTPC

-2022 LSKKGLFNQITGFIS
+2022 LSKKGLFNQITSFIS

-2074 LGQDMLNSLES
+2074 LGQDTLNSLES

-2113 GDLIPNLGKKGL
+2113 GDLIPNLGNKGL

-2130 LSQVWQRGD
+2130 LSQAWQKGD
-2139 FSFNAQGNVFVQNS
+2139 FSFNAQGNIFVQNS

-2175 NNHIAFTNHSGTLNL
+2175 NNHIAFTNHFGTLNL

-2197 INITTL
+2197 ISITTL
-2203 DASNGLKINAANNNV
+2203 DASNGLKINALNNNV
-2218 SVSQGNLFINASCVQ
+2218 SVSQGDLFINTSCAQ
-2233 QSDPITTNT
+2233 QSDPTTASVT
-2242 ANPCALSAQSANG
+2242 NPCTLNAN
-2255 ASSNNASNNAP
+2255 SNNASNNASNNTQ
-2266 IALNNNDESLMVTAN
+2266 IALSNNDESLMVAAN
-2281 DFNFSGNIY
+2281 GFNFSGNIY

-2305 IKNLYLYNN
+2305 VKNLYLYNN

-2344 GAFNNNATQ
+2344 GVFNNNATH
-2353 KIGVLQN
+2353 KIEVLQN

-2370 TGIYG
+2370 TGVYG
-2375 LEVGGALNNFGAIHF
+2375 LEVGGALNNFGTIHF
-2390 NLENIQ
+2390 NLENSQ
-2396 TPAPLIQAEGI
+2396 TPTNPLIQAEGI

-2416 FINVNNSMANN
+2416 FVNVNNSMANN

-2438 IDYNINPNSLQSYLK
+2438 INYNINPDSLQSYLK

-2507 VLHNQVKMSYGDK
+2507 VLYNQIKMSYGNK
-2520 VMDFTPPTL
+2520 AMDFTPPTL

-2550 NNAIKWL
+2550 NSAINWL

-2653 PSEIFVKYSQP
+2653 PSEVFVKHSQLS
-2664 NKHPN
+2664 KHQN
-2669 NLWVQGVGG
+2669 NLWIQGVGG
-2678 ASFISGGNGT
+2678 ASFIAGGNGT

-2711 GYSGF
+2711 GYSDF
-2716 NGNIMR
+2716 NGNIMH
-2722 SLGNN
+2722 SLANN

-2789 MFKQKSVVLKPQV
+2789 MFKQKSMVLKPQV

-2864 DLLIKAKG
+2864 DLLIKSKG
-2872 DNMVRFVGEN
+2872 GNTVRFVGEN

-2925 DLNITG
+2925 DINITG

>member
-1 MKQFKKKPKKIKRS
+1 MKKFKKKPKSIKRS
-15 QKIILKRPL
+15 HQNQKTILKRPL
-24 WLMPLLIGGFASGV
+24 WLMPLLIGGFASGA
-38 YADGTDILGLSW
+38 YANNNLWDLLNPKVGGEYVHWVKGSQYCAWWELAGCLKNVW
-50 GEKSQ
+50 GANRKG
-55 KVCVHRPWYALW
+55 YDA
-67 SCDKWEE
+67 
-74 KTQQF
+74 
-79 TGNQLITKTWA
+79 
-90 GGNAANYYHSQ
+90 GNAANYLSSQ
-101 NNQDITANLKND
+101 NYQAISVGSGNET
-113 NGTYFL
+113 GTYSL
-119 SGLYNYTGGEYNGG
+119 SGFTNYVGG
-133 NLDIELGSNATFN
+133 NLTIN
-146 LGANS
+146 LGNNVVLDLS
-151 GNSFTSW
+151 GSNSFTS
-158 YPNGHTNV
+158 YQGYNQGKDDV
-166 TFSAGTINVNNSVE
+166 TFTVGTINLNGALE

-203 KVTINSNINAYKTS
+203 KVNINSNINAYKTS
-217 QVNIGNANSAITI
+217 QVNIGNANSTITI

-251 CSSSGPSYSFK
+251 CSTSGPSYSFK
-262 GTTSATNTTFSNA
+262 GATNATNTTFSNA

-282 ESANFSGAKL
+282 ENATFSGAKW
-292 NGGAFTFNKGFN
+292 NGGTYTFNKEFS

-311 NSGSFTFKG
+311 NSGSFTFKD
-320 TSSFNNATF
+320 TSSFNGATF
-329 SNASYTFDN
+329 SNATYTFNN

-349 GTFTFNNQSNPT
+349 GTFTFNNQTNPT
-361 NSAQHPQILF
+361 SSAQHPQI
-371 ENSSFNG
+371 
-378 GIFTFN
+378 
-384 NQTNPTN
+384 Q
-391 SAQHPQ
+391 
-397 ILFENSS
+397 NSS
-404 FSGSTTTLKG
+404 FSGNATILKG
-414 SATFEQAFNN
+414 FVNFQQAFNN
-424 SNHQLTIQNA
+424 SNQQLTMQNA
-434 SFDNATF
+434 SFNNATF

-447 TIEKDASFNNTSFNT
+447 TINESASFNNTSFNT
-462 PVDTNNMSVTGSVT
+462 SVNTNNMSVSGGVT
-476 LSGKNDLKNGSTLD
+476 LSGKNDLNNGSTLD

-500 GATFNLT
+500 GTTFNLT

-526 NHLLNHALNSLTNA
+526 NNLLNHAINSLTNA
-540 LKTTESSS
+540 LKTNESSS

-570 LSENAAT
+570 LNENAT
-577 PKNTDSSPS
+577 TSKPTDSSPS

-601 IGDTIYKLQETFSPN
+601 IGDTIYKLQETFSHN

-629 PPPTISGSQFDL
+629 PPPVISGSKFDL
-641 SASNYINANMPWYDH
+641 SASNYINADMPWYNH

-688 QTFSTNGSNL
+688 QTFSASNSNL
-698 VIGYNA
+698 VIGYNS

-734 PYYQCIGTT
+734 PYYQCTGTT
-743 NGAYSAYHVYI
+743 DGTYSAYHVYI

-792 GAYSSSMTF
+792 GIYSSSMTF
-801 STQNMDS
+801 STQSMDN
-808 SQNLNGLN
+808 SQNLSGLN
-816 ANGKLSVYGATFT
+816 ANGKLLVYGTTFT
-829 NQAKDGKFI
+829 NEAKDGKFI

-867 NNQFN
+867 SNQFN

-897 FNNSNATTSFVGD
+897 FNNSSATTSFVGD
-910 FTNANSNLQ
+910 FTNAHSNLQ

-926 GNSTNSDGSQNT
+926 GNPTNSNGSQNN

-949 AGNATFDNM
+949 SGNATFDNVV
-958 AFNGPTNT
+958 FNSPTNT

-982 NAPLSFGDGM
+982 NAPLSFGDGT
-992 INFSAHSVINIG
+992 ITFNAHSVINID
-1004 EAITNGNPITL
+1004 ESITNGNPITL

-1050 SAGNGIYDVVYSFN
+1050 SVGNGVYDVVYSFN
-1064 NQTYNFQEVFS
+1064 NQTYNFQEIFS

-1083 LGVGMVFDY
+1083 LGVSMVFDY
-1092 VDMEKSDHLYY
+1092 MDMEKSDHLYY

-1117 NNNLGNLNNTIYYY
+1117 NNNLGNANNTIYYY

-1148 EFSQTLTG
+1148 EFSQTFTG

-1165 KNIWTNASDAPQ
+1165 KNIWTSVSDAPQ

-1232 GGASLNFNGL
+1232 GGANLNFNGL

-1265 FISNSANI
+1265 FTSNSANI

-1285 QNKGNPNFSF
+1285 QNGGNPNFSF

-1309 YVGQTQSVFKFNAVN
+1309 YVGKTQSVFKFNAAN
-1324 AISFTNSSNLSSGL
+1324 AISFTNSTNLSSGL
-1338 YQISAKS
+1338 YQMQANS

-1360 SIKANAISLS
+1360 SIKANAINLS

-1383 ELSGDLNLNDTSS
+1383 ELQGDLNLNDTSS
-1396 LNLNQSAINVSNNAT
+1396 LNLNQSTINISNNAT

-1420 SNGSHLNFN
+1420 SNNAHINFN
-1429 GAVNFNSANITTS
+1429 GTTNFNSANITTS

-1450 KGASSL
+1450 KGASFL

-1464 NSFLDFQGSSAITSN
+1464 NSSLDFQGSSAITSN

-1484 YNNAFSQSPITFHQA
+1484 YDNAFSQSPITFHQA

-1510 NLLNPNNSSVLNL
+1510 NLLNPNNSSVLDL

-1551 NRVYNIIQADMNSN
+1551 NRVYNIIQADMNNN

-1578 DGIYDAKNQ
+1578 DGIYDATNQ

-1597 ALKITESFKDNQLSV
+1597 ALKITESFKNNQLSV

-1617 PGIKNTLYNIGSEI
+1617 PGIKNTLYNIGSEV

-1664 YNPNQSYQASGSN
+1664 YNPNQSYQANGSN

-1684 LTSESSVISQT
+1684 LSSESSVISQT

-1704 ALHVY
+1704 ALHIY

-1746 NLKGDALNQLTKL
+1746 DLNSNALNQLTKL

-1781 NFNNGALIIGATKIG
+1781 NFNNGALIVGATKIG
-1796 QTNTNSTVVFGG
+1796 QTDTNSAVVFGG

-1917 LGEVAMQSINKAGGL
+1917 LGEVAVQSINKAGGL

-2037 ANDIGQVISVML
+2037 ANDIGQVISVVL
-2049 QDIVKPSEALQ
+2049 QDIVKPSNALK

-2074 LGQDMLNSLES
+2074 LGQDTLNSLES

-2113 GDLIPNLGKKGL
+2113 GDLIPSLGKKGL

-2130 LSQVWQRGD
+2130 LSQVWQKGD
-2139 FSFNAQGNVFVQNS
+2139 FNFNAQGNVFVQNS
-2153 TFSNANGGTLSF
+2153 TFSNANGGALSF

-2175 NNHIAFTNHSGTLNL
+2175 NNHIAFTNHFGTLQL

-2203 DASNGLKINAANNNV
+2203 DASNGLKINAGSNNV

-2233 QSDPITTNT
+2233 LSTPT
-2242 ANPCALSAQSANG
+2242 AASATNPCTLSAQSANG

-2305 IKNLYLYNN
+2305 VKNLYLYNN
-2314 AQFQANNL
+2314 AQFQSNNL
-2322 TISNQAV
+2322 IISNQAV
-2329 LEKNASFVTNNLNIQ
+2329 LENNASFVTNNLNIQ

-2353 KIGVLQN
+2353 KIEVLQN

-2375 LEVGGALNNFGAIHF
+2375 LEVGGVLNNLGTINF
-2390 NLENIQ
+2390 NLENSQ
-2396 TPAPLIQAEGI
+2396 TPAMPLIQAEGI
-2407 INLNTTQTP
+2407 INLNTAQTP

-2427 TTYTLLKSSRY
+2427 TAYTLLKSSRY

-2463 HIEEKNGVLT
+2463 HIEEKNGALT

-2482 DKGLLLSVALPNS
+2482 DKGLLLSVALPDS
-2495 NNASPNNILSLS
+2495 NNASQNNILSLS
-2507 VLHNQVKMSYGDK
+2507 VLHDQIKMSYGNK
-2520 VMDFTPPTL
+2520 IMDFTPPTL
-2529 QDYIVGIQGQSALNQ
+2529 QGYITGIQGQSALNQ
-2544 IEAIGG
+2544 IEAVGR
-2550 NNAIKWL
+2550 NAIKWL
-2557 STLMIKTKEN
+2557 STLMMETKEN
-2567 PLFAPIYLENHS
+2567 PLFAPIYLKNHS
-2579 LNEILDA
+2579 LNEILGV

-2626 DFRAREGESNFSERL
+2626 DFRTRERESDFSERL

-2653 PSEIFVKYSQP
+2653 PGEVFVKHSQLS
-2664 NKHPN
+2664 KHQN
-2669 NLWVQGVGG
+2669 NLWVQGIGG

-2711 GYSGF
+2711 GYSDF
-2716 NGNIMR
+2716 NGNIMH

-2748 ETYGGNAS
+2748 ETYGGNATS
-2756 HINSSNS
+2756 INSSNS

-2814 KGKMQNPAYQQF
+2814 KGKMNDATYKQF
-2826 VMHSNPSNESVLTLN
+2826 LMHSNPSNESVLTLN

-2849 FGKNSYYFVTARLGR
+2849 FGQNSYYFVTARLGR
-2864 DLLIKAKG
+2864 DLLIKSKG
-2872 DNMVRFVGEN
+2872 GNTVRFVGEN
-2882 TLLYRKGEIFNT
+2882 TLLYRKGEVFNT

-2925 DLNITG
+2925 DINITG

>member
-1 MKQFKKKPKKIKRS
+1 MAYA
-15 QKIILKRPL
+15 
-24 WLMPLLIGGFASGV
+24 LLISGFASGV
-38 YADGTDILGLSW
+38 YADGTNILGLSW

-55 KVCVHRPWYALW
+55 KVCVYRPWYALW
-67 SCDKWEE
+67 NCDKWEE
-74 KTQQF
+74 KTQQY

-90 GGNAANYYHSQ
+90 GGNAANYYHTQ
-101 NNQDITANLKND
+101 NNQNITANLKND

-119 SGLYNYTGGEYNGG
+119 SGLYNYTGGENNGG
-133 NLDIELGSNATFN
+133 NLNIELGNNATFN
-146 LGANS
+146 LGASS

-166 TFSAGTINVNNSVE
+166 IFSAGTINVNNSVE

-203 KVTINSNINAYKTS
+203 KVNINSNISAFKTS

-230 NSVSLSGDT
+230 GLVSLSGDT
-239 CSSLAKIGSGAN
+239 CSSLASVGVGAN
-251 CSSSGPSYSFK
+251 CSTSGPSYSFK
-262 GTTSATNTTFSNA
+262 GTTNATNTAFSNA

-282 ESANFSGAKL
+282 ENATFSGAKL
-292 NGGAFTFNKGFN
+292 NRGSFTFNKGFS

-311 NSGSFTFKG
+311 NSGNFNFKG
-320 TSSFNNATF
+320 ASSFNGASFSDAT
-329 SNASYTFDN
+329 YTFNN

-349 GTFTFNNQSNPT
+349 GTFTFNNQN
-361 NSAQHPQILF
+361 NQSAQHPQI
-371 ENSSFNG
+371 
-378 GIFTFN
+378 
-384 NQTNPTN
+384 Q
-391 SAQHPQ
+391 
-397 ILFENSS
+397 NSS
-404 FSGSTTTLKG
+404 FSGNATTLKG
-414 SATFEQAFNN
+414 FVDFQQAFNN
-424 SNHQLTIQNA
+424 SNRQLMVQSTSFNNA
-434 SFDNATF
+434 NF

-447 TIEKDASFNNTSFNT
+447 TINESASFNDTTFNTSIN
-462 PVDTNNMSVTGSVT
+462 TNNMTITGSVT

-490 FGSSKITLAQ
+490 FGSSQVTLTQ
-500 GATFNLT
+500 GTTFNLT
-507 SLGSEKS
+507 SLGDKNS

-526 NHLLNHALNSLTNA
+526 NNLLNHALNSLTSA
-540 LKTTESSS
+540 LKTNESSL

-570 LSENAAT
+570 LSTNAMASK
-577 PKNTDSSPS
+577 PADSSPS
-586 APTKDSPQV
+586 KSSTNPTQV

-601 IGDTIYKLQETFSPN
+601 IGDIIYKLQETFSHN

-629 PPPTISGSQFDL
+629 PPPVISGSKFDL

-656 KYYIPKSQ
+656 KSYIPKSQ

-688 QTFSTNGSNL
+688 QTFSASNSNL
-698 VIGYNA
+698 VIGYNS
-704 TWTGNSVSSSGTVSF
+704 TWTDHNVSSSDTVSF

-734 PYYQCIGTT
+734 PYYQCTGTT
-743 NGAYSAYHVYI
+743 NGTYSAYHVYI

-776 VDSINIA
+776 VDSVNIA

-792 GAYSSSMTF
+792 GIYSSSMTF
-801 STQNMDS
+801 STQGMDN
-808 SQNLNGLN
+808 SQNVNGLN
-816 ANGKLSVYGATFT
+816 PNGTLLVYGTTFT

-838 FNAGQATFENTNF
+838 FNAGKAVFENTNF

-884 FNNANFNNSASFN
+884 FDNANFNNSASFN
-897 FNNSNATTSFVGD
+897 FNNSSATTSFVGD

-919 IAGNAVF
+919 IAGSAVF
-926 GNSTNSDGSQNT
+926 GNSNNGSQNN

-949 AGNATFDNM
+949 SGNATFDNVV
-958 AFNGPTNT
+958 FNSPTNM
-966 SVKGQVTL
+966 SVKGQVIL

-982 NAPLSFGDGM
+982 NAPLSFGDGT
-992 INFSAHSVINIG
+992 ITFNAHSVINIA

-1050 SAGNGIYDVVYSFN
+1050 SAGNGVYDVVYSFN
-1064 NQTYNFQEVFS
+1064 NQTYNFQEIFS

-1092 VDMEKSDHLYY
+1092 MDMEKSDHLYY
-1103 QNALGFMTYMPNSY
+1103 KDVAGFMTYMPNSY
-1117 NNNLGNLNNTIYYY
+1117 NNNLGNSNNTIYYY
-1131 DKSIDFYASGK
+1131 DNSIDFYASGK
-1142 TLFTKA
+1142 TLFTKV
-1148 EFSQTLTG
+1148 EFSQTFTG

-1165 KNIWTNASDAPQ
+1165 KSIWTNASDAPQ

-1249 ATLYNRA
+1249 ATLYNRT

-1265 FISNSANI
+1265 FTSNGANI

-1285 QNKGNPNFSF
+1285 QNGGNPNFSF

-1309 YVGQTQSVFKFNAVN
+1309 YVGQTQSVFKFNAAN
-1324 AISFTNSSNLSSGL
+1324 AISFTNSTNLSSGL
-1338 YQISAKS
+1338 YQMQAKS
-1345 VLFDNSNLSVSVGTS
+1345 VSFDNSNLSVSVGTS
-1360 SIKANAISLS
+1360 SIKANAINLS

-1383 ELSGDLNLNDTSS
+1383 ELQGDLNLNDTSS
-1396 LNLNQSAINVSNNAT
+1396 INLNQSTINVSNNAT

-1420 SNGSHLNFN
+1420 SNNAHINFN

-1442 LSDSSIVF
+1442 LNNSSIVF
-1450 KGASSL
+1450 KGAISL

-1464 NSFLDFQGSSAITSN
+1464 NSSLDFQGSSAITSN

-1484 YNNAFSQSPITFHQA
+1484 YDNAFSQSPITFHQA

-1510 NLLNPNNSSVLNL
+1510 NLLNPNNNSVLDL

-1551 NRVYNIIQADMNSN
+1551 NRVYNIIQAGMSSN
-1565 WYERISFFGMRIN
+1565 WYKRINFFGMRIN
-1578 DGIYDAKNQ
+1578 DGIYDAINQ

-1617 PGIKNTLYNIGSEI
+1617 PGIKNTLYNIGSEV

-1651 QGVFYLTSSVKGY
+1651 EGVFYLTSNVKGY
-1664 YNPNQSYQASGSN
+1664 YNPNQSYQANGSN
-1677 NTTKNNN
+1677 NTTKNND
-1684 LTSESSVISQT
+1684 LISESSVISQT

-1704 ALHVY
+1704 ALHIY

-1734 ILGNDFSLSSLS
+1734 ILGNDFSLSSL
-1746 NLKGDALNQLTKL
+1746 NALNSNALNELIKL
-1759 ITPSDWKNINELID
+1759 ITPNDWKNINELID

-1781 NFNNGALIIGATKIG
+1781 NFNNGALIVGATKIG
-1796 QTNTNSTVVFGG
+1796 QTDTNSAVVFGG

-1917 LGEVAMQSINKAGGL
+1917 LGEVAVQSINKAGGL
-1932 GNLIVNTLGSGSV
+1932 GNLIADVLGSDSV

-2049 QDIVKPSEALQ
+2049 QDIVKPSNALK

-2074 LGQDMLNSLES
+2074 LGQDTLNSLES

-2099 LAAKGLGPIYEQGL
+2099 LAAKGLGSIYEQGL
-2113 GDLIPNLGKKGL
+2113 GDLIPSLGKKGL

-2130 LSQVWQRGD
+2130 LSQVWQKGD

-2175 NNHIAFTNHSGTLNL
+2175 NNRISFTNHAGALNL

-2203 DASNGLKINAANNNV
+2203 NASNGLKINATNNNI
-2218 SVSQGNLFINASCVQ
+2218 SVSQGNLFINASCVGQ
-2233 QSDPITTNT
+2233 NDPTTANI
-2242 ANPCALSAQSANG
+2242 ANPCALSAQSANNT
-2255 ASSNNASNNAP
+2255 SSSNASNNAP

-2281 DFNFSGNIY
+2281 GFNFSGNIY
-2290 ANGVVDFSKIKGSAN
+2290 ANGVVDFSKIKGSAT

-2344 GAFNNNATQ
+2344 GAFNNNATR
-2353 KIGVLQN
+2353 KIEVLHN
-2360 LVIASNASLS
+2360 LTIASNASLS

-2396 TPAPLIQAEGI
+2396 TPTPLIQAEGI
-2407 INLNTTQTP
+2407 INLNTTQVP
-2416 FINVNNSMANN
+2416 FMNVNNSMADN
-2427 TTYTLLKSSRY
+2427 TTHTLLKSSRY
-2438 IDYNINPNSLQSYLK
+2438 IDYNINPNSLQSYLN

-2482 DKGLLLSVALPNS
+2482 DKGLLLSVVLPDS
-2495 NNASPNNILSLS
+2495 NNAHQNNILSLS
-2507 VLHNQVKMSYGDK
+2507 VLYNQIKMSYGDK

-2544 IEAIGG
+2544 IEAVGG
-2550 NNAIKWL
+2550 NAIKWL
-2557 STLMIKTKEN
+2557 STLMMETKEN

-2579 LNEILDA
+2579 LNEILGVA
-2586 TKDLQNTAS
+2586 KDLLNTAS
-2595 LISNPNFRD
+2595 LISNPNFRN

-2626 DFRAREGESNFSERL
+2626 DFRSREGESDFSERL

-2653 PSEIFVKYSQP
+2653 PSEVFIKYSQP

-2669 NLWVQGVGG
+2669 NLWVQGIGG

-2688 LYGLNVGYDRLV
+2688 LYGLNAGYDRLV

-2716 NGNIMR
+2716 NGNIMH
-2722 SLGNN
+2722 SLANN

-2748 ETYGGNAS
+2748 EIYGGNAS
-2756 HINSSNS
+2756 NINSSNS

-2814 KGKMQNPAYQQF
+2814 KGKMNDAAYKQF
-2826 VMHSNPSNESVLTLN
+2826 LMHSNPSNESVLTLN

-2864 DLLIKAKG
+2864 DLLIKSKG
-2872 DNMVRFVGEN
+2872 DNVVRFVGEN
-2882 TLLYRKGEIFNT
+2882 TLLYRKGEVFNT

-2907 RLMYV
+2907 RLVYV

-2925 DLNITG
+2925 DINITG

>member
-1 MKQFKKKPKKIKRS
+1 MKKFKKKPKKIKRK

-24 WLMPLLIGGFASGV
+24 WLAPLLISGFASGV
-38 YADGTDILGLSW
+38 YANNLWDLLKPKVGGEYVHWVKGSQYCARWEFAGCLKNVW
-50 GEKSQ
+50 GANHKG
-55 KVCVHRPWYALW
+55 YDA
-67 SCDKWEE
+67 
-74 KTQQF
+74 
-79 TGNQLITKTWA
+79 
-90 GGNAANYYHSQ
+90 GNAANYLSSQ
-101 NNQDITANLKND
+101 NYQAIFVGSGNET
-113 NGTYFL
+113 GTYSL
-119 SGLYNYTGGEYNGG
+119 SGFTNYVGG
-133 NLDIELGSNATFN
+133 NLTIN
-146 LGANS
+146 LGNS
-151 GNSFTSW
+151 VVLDLSGSNSFTS
-158 YPNGHTNV
+158 YQGYNQGKDDVSFNVGAINLNGTL
-166 TFSAGTINVNNSVE
+166 E
-180 VGNRVGSGAG
+180 VGNRVGTGAG

-203 KVTINSNINAYKTS
+203 KVTINSNISAFKTS
-217 QVNIGNANSAITI
+217 QVNIGNANSTITI
-230 NSVSLSGDT
+230 GSVSLNGDT
-239 CSSLAKIGSGAN
+239 CSSLASVGIGSN
-251 CSSSGPSYSFK
+251 CSTSGPSYSFK
-262 GTTSATNTTFSNA
+262 GTTNATNTTFSNA
-275 SGSFTFE
+275 SGSFTF
-282 ESANFSGAKL
+282 
-292 NGGAFTFNKGFN
+292 KGV
-304 ATNNTAF
+304 
-311 NSGSFTFKG
+311 
-320 TSSFNNATF
+320 SSFNGTNF
-329 SNASYTFDN
+329 SNASYTFNN

-349 GTFTFNNQSNPT
+349 GTFTFNNQT
-361 NSAQHPQILF
+361 NQSTQHPQI
-371 ENSSFNG
+371 
-378 GIFTFN
+378 
-384 NQTNPTN
+384 Q
-391 SAQHPQ
+391 
-397 ILFENSS
+397 NSS
-404 FSGSTTTLKG
+404 FSGNATTLKG
-414 SATFEQAFNN
+414 FVNFQQSFNN

-434 SFDNATF
+434 SFNNATF

-447 TIEKDASFNNTSFNT
+447 TIEKDASFNDTAFNTS
-462 PVDTNNMSVTGSVT
+462 VDANNMSVTGSVT
-476 LSGKNDLKNGSTLD
+476 LSGKNDLKNGATLD
-490 FGSSKITLAQ
+490 FGSSKITLNQ
-500 GATFNLT
+500 GTTFNLT
-507 SLGSEKS
+507 SLGDKKS

-526 NHLLNHALNSLTNA
+526 NNLLNHAINSLTSA
-540 LKTTESSS
+540 LKTNESSS

-570 LSENAAT
+570 LNENAAT
-577 PKNTDSSPS
+577 SKNTDFSPPKSSTNS
-586 APTKDSPQV
+586 TQV

-601 IGDTIYKLQETFSPN
+601 IGDTIYKLQETFAPN

-629 PPPTISGSQFDL
+629 PPPVINGSKFDL
-641 SASNYINANMPWYDH
+641 SASNYINSNTPWYDH

-688 QTFSTNGSNL
+688 QTFSASNSNL
-698 VIGYNA
+698 VIGYNS
-704 TWTGNSVSSSGTVSF
+704 TWTDHNVSSSGTVSF

-734 PYYQCIGTT
+734 PYYQCAGTT
-743 NGAYSAYHVYI
+743 NGTYSAYHVYI

-766 GGAANLVFNG
+766 GGAANLIFNG
-776 VDSINIA
+776 VDSVNIA

-792 GAYSSSMTF
+792 GIYSSSMTF
-801 STQNMDS
+801 STQSMDS
-808 SQNLNGLN
+808 SQNLSGLN
-816 ANGKLSVYGATFT
+816 ANGKLSVYGTTFT

-897 FNNSNATTSFVGD
+897 FNNSSATTSFMGD
-910 FTNANSNLQ
+910 FTNAHSNLQ
-919 IAGNAVF
+919 IAGSAVF
-926 GNSTNSDGSQNT
+926 GNPTNSNGSQNT

-949 AGNATFDNM
+949 SGNATFDNVV
-958 AFNGPTNT
+958 FNSPTNT

-982 NAPLSFGDGM
+982 NAPLSFGDGT
-992 INFSAHSVINIG
+992 ITFSAHSVINID

-1015 VSSSKEIEYNN
+1015 VSSSKEIDYNN

-1050 SAGNGIYDVVYSFN
+1050 SVGNGVYDVVYSFN

-1083 LGVGMVFDY
+1083 LGVSMVFDY
-1092 VDMEKSDHLYY
+1092 MDMEKSDHLYY

-1117 NNNLGNLNNTIYYY
+1117 NNNLGNANNTIYYY

-1148 EFSQTLTG
+1148 EFSQTFTG

-1177 SNTIIRFGDN
+1177 SNAIIRFGDN

-1265 FISNSANI
+1265 FVSNSANI

-1285 QNKGNPNFSF
+1285 QNGGNPNFSF

-1309 YVGQTQSVFKFNAVN
+1309 YVGQTQSVFKFNAKN
-1324 AISFTNSSNLSSGL
+1324 AINFTNSTNLSSGL
-1338 YQISAKS
+1338 YQISANS
-1345 VLFDNSNLSVSVGTS
+1345 VSFDNSNLSVSVGTS
-1360 SIKANAISLS
+1360 SIKASAISLS

-1383 ELSGDLNLNDTSS
+1383 ELQGDLNLNDTSS
-1396 LNLNQSAINVSNNAT
+1396 LNLNQSTINVSNNAT
-1411 INDYASLIA
+1411 INDHASLIA
-1420 SNGSHLNFN
+1420 SNNAHINFN
-1429 GAVNFNSANITTS
+1429 GAVNFNSENITTS
-1442 LSDSSIVF
+1442 LNNSSIVF

-1464 NSFLDFQGSSAITSN
+1464 NSSLDFQGSSAITSN

-1484 YNNAFSQSPITFHQA
+1484 YDNAFSQSPITFHQA

-1510 NLLNPNNSSVLNL
+1510 NLLNPNSSSVLDL

-1551 NRVYNIIQADMNSN
+1551 NRVYNIIQADMNDN

-1597 ALKITESFKDNQLSV
+1597 ALKITESFKNNQLSV

-1617 PGIKNTLYNIGSEI
+1617 PGIKNTLYNIGSEV

-1636 VYNNANG
+1636 VYNNTNG

-1664 YNPNQSYQASGSN
+1664 YNPNQSYQANGSN

-1684 LTSESSVISQT
+1684 LSSESSVISQT

-1704 ALHVY
+1704 ALHIY

-1746 NLKGDALNQLTKL
+1746 DLKGDALNQLTKL

-1796 QTNTNSTVVFGG
+1796 QTDTNSAVVFGG
-1808 LGYQKPC
+1808 LGYQTPC

-1917 LGEVAMQSINKAGGL
+1917 LGEVAVQSINKAGGL

-2022 LSKKGLFNQITGFIS
+2022 LSKKGLFNQITSFIS
-2037 ANDIGQVISVML
+2037 ANDIGQVISVVL
-2049 QDIVKPSEALQ
+2049 QDIVKPSKALQ

-2074 LGQDMLNSLES
+2074 LGQDALNSLES

-2113 GDLIPNLGKKGL
+2113 GDLIPSLGKKGL

-2130 LSQVWQRGD
+2130 LSQVWQKGD

-2175 NNHIAFTNHSGTLNL
+2175 NNQISFTNHAGTLQL

-2203 DASNGLKINAANNNV
+2203 NASNGLKINAANNNV
-2218 SVSQGNLFINASCVQ
+2218 SVSQGNLFINASCAQ
-2233 QSDPITTNT
+2233 QSDPTTANI
-2242 ANPCALSAQSANG
+2242 ANPCTLNAQSAND
-2255 ASSNNASNNAP
+2255 ASSNNASNNAQ

-2314 AQFQANNL
+2314 AQFQANNF

-2353 KIGVLQN
+2353 KIEVLQN

-2375 LEVGGALNNFGAIHF
+2375 LGVGGALNNLGTIHF
-2390 NLENIQ
+2390 NLENSQ
-2396 TPAPLIQAEGI
+2396 TPVNPLIQVGGI
-2407 INLNTTQTP
+2407 INLNTAQTP

-2463 HIEEKNGVLT
+2463 HIEEKNGALT

-2482 DKGLLLSVALPNS
+2482 DKGLLLSVALPDS
-2495 NNASPNNILSLS
+2495 NNAHQNNILSLS
-2507 VLHNQVKMSYGDK
+2507 VLHDQIKMSYGDK

-2544 IEAIGG
+2544 IEAVGG
-2550 NNAIKWL
+2550 NAIKWL
-2557 STLMIKTKEN
+2557 STLMMETKEN
-2567 PLFAPIYLENHS
+2567 PLFAPIYLKNHS
-2579 LNEILDA
+2579 LNEILGVA
-2586 TKDLQNTAS
+2586 KDLQNTAS

-2626 DFRAREGESNFSERL
+2626 DFRTREGESAFSERL

-2653 PSEIFVKYSQP
+2653 PGEVFVKHSQP
-2664 NKHPN
+2664 SKHQN
-2669 NLWVQGVGG
+2669 NLWVQGIGG
-2678 ASFISGGNGT
+2678 ASFIAGGNGT

-2711 GYSGF
+2711 GYSDF
-2716 NGNIMR
+2716 NGNIMH

-2748 ETYGGNAS
+2748 ETYGGNATS
-2756 HINSSNS
+2756 INSSNP

-2814 KGKMQNPAYQQF
+2814 KGKMNDAAYKQF
-2826 VMHSNPSNESVLTLN
+2826 LMHSNPSNESVLTLN

-2849 FGKNSYYFVTARLGR
+2849 FGQNSYYFVTARLGR
-2864 DLLIKAKG
+2864 DLLIKSKG
-2872 DNMVRFVGEN
+2872 GNVVRFVGEN
-2882 TLLYRKGEIFNT
+2882 TLLYRKGEVFNT

-2925 DLNITG
+2925 DINITG

>member
-1 MKQFKKKPKKIKRS
+1 MKKFKKKPKSIKQS
-15 QKIILKRPL
+15 HPNQKTILKRPL
-24 WLMPLLIGGFASGV
+24 WLMPLLINGFASGV

-90 GGNAANYYHSQ
+90 GGNAANYYHSY

-119 SGLYNYTGGEYNGG
+119 SGLYNYTGGENNGG
-133 NLDIELGSNATFN
+133 NLNIELGSNATFD
-146 LGANS
+146 LGAHS

-158 YPNGHTNV
+158 YPNGHTNI

-203 KVTINSNINAYKTS
+203 KVNIHSNISAFKTS
-217 QVNIGNANSAITI
+217 QVNIGNANSAII
-230 NSVSLSGDT
+230 IGSVSLSGDT
-239 CSSLAKIGSGAN
+239 CSSLASVGVGAN
-251 CSSSGPSYSFK
+251 CSTSGPSYSFK
-262 GTTSATNTTFSNA
+262 GTTSATNTAFSNA

-282 ESANFSGAKL
+282 ENATFSGAKL
-292 NGGAFTFNKGFN
+292 NGGAFTFNKGFST
-304 ATNNTAF
+304 TNNTAF
-311 NSGSFTFKG
+311 NSGNFNFKG
-320 TSSFNNATF
+320 ASSFNGANF
-329 SNASYTFDN
+329 NNASYTFDH

-349 GTFTFNNQSNPT
+349 GTFTFNNQT
-361 NSAQHPQILF
+361 NSD
-371 ENSSFNG
+371 
-378 GIFTFN
+378 
-384 NQTNPTN
+384 
-391 SAQHPQ
+391 QHPQ

-404 FSGSTTTLKG
+404 FSGGTTTLKG
-414 SATFEQAFNN
+414 FVNFQQAFNN
-424 SNHQLTIQNA
+424 SNHQLIIQNA
-434 SFDNATF
+434 SFNNANF

-447 TIEKDASFNNTSFNT
+447 TINENASFNNTTFNT
-462 PVDTNNMSVTGSVT
+462 SVDTNNMTTTGSVT

-490 FGSSKITLAQ
+490 FGSSKVTLTQ
-500 GATFNLT
+500 GTTFNLT
-507 SLGSEKS
+507 SLGDKNS

-526 NHLLNHALNSLTNA
+526 SNLLNHALNSLTDA
-540 LKTTESSS
+540 LKASENSST
-548 KPQSFAQGLWDMI
+548 PQTFALWDMI

-570 LSENAAT
+570 LNENIAASK
-577 PKNTDSSPS
+577 PTDSSPS
-586 APTKDSPQV
+586 KPFANSTQV

-601 IGDTIYKLQETFSPN
+601 IGDIIYKLQETFSHN

-629 PPPTISGSQFDL
+629 PPPIISGSKFDL
-641 SASNYINANMPWYDH
+641 SASNYINSDMPWYDH

-688 QTFSTNGSNL
+688 QTFSASGSNL
-698 VIGYNA
+698 VIGYNS
-704 TWTGNSVSSSGTVSF
+704 TWTDHNISSSDTVSF
-719 GDTSGSALNGHCGPW
+719 GDTSGSTLNGHCGPW
-734 PYYQCIGTT
+734 PYYQCTGTT
-743 NGAYSAYHVYI
+743 DGTYSAYHVYI

-766 GGAANLVFNG
+766 GGAANLIFNG
-776 VDSINIA
+776 VDSVNIA

-792 GAYSSSMTF
+792 GIYSSSMTF
-801 STQNMDS
+801 STQSMDH
-808 SQNLNGLN
+808 SQNLNDLN
-816 ANGKLSVYGATFT
+816 ANGTLLVYGTTFT

-856 QFSGD
+856 QFNGD

-884 FNNANFNNSASFN
+884 FNNANFNHSASFN
-897 FNNSNATTSFVGD
+897 FNNSSAITSFMGD

-919 IAGNAVF
+919 IAGSAVF
-926 GNSTNSDGSQNT
+926 GNSAKSNGSQNN
-938 ANFNNTGSVNI
+938 ANFNNTGSVKI
-949 AGNATFDNM
+949 EGNATFDNVV
-958 AFNGPTNT
+958 FNGPTNA

-982 NAPLSFGDGM
+982 NAPLSFGDGT
-992 INFSAHSVINIG
+992 IAFNAHSVINIG
-1004 EAITNGNPITL
+1004 EAITNGNPIIL

-1050 SAGNGIYDVVYSFN
+1050 SVGNGVYDVTYSFN
-1064 NQTYNFQEVFS
+1064 NQTYNFQEIFS
-1075 PNSISIRR
+1075 QNSISIRR

-1092 VDMEKSDHLYY
+1092 MDMEKSDHLYY

-1148 EFSQTLTG
+1148 GFSQTFTG

-1165 KNIWTNASDAPQ
+1165 KNIWTNESDAPQ
-1177 SNTIIRFGDN
+1177 SDTIIRFGDN
-1187 KGAGSNDASGHCW
+1187 KGSGSNDASGHCW

-1242 QGILLTN
+1242 EGILLTN

-1265 FISNSANI
+1265 FASNSASI
-1273 QAQNSYFIDDTA
+1273 QAQNSSFIDDTA
-1285 QNKGNPNFSF
+1285 QNGGNPNFSF

-1309 YVGQTQSVFKFNAVN
+1309 YVGKTQSVFKFNATN
-1324 AISFTNSSNLSSGL
+1324 AISFTNSTNLSSGL
-1338 YQISAKS
+1338 YQMQAKS

-1360 SIKANAISLS
+1360 SIQASAINLS

-1383 ELSGDLNLNDTSS
+1383 ELQGDLNLNDTSS

-1411 INDYASLIA
+1411 INDYASLVA
-1420 SNGSHLNFN
+1420 SNNAHINFN
-1429 GAVNFNSANITTS
+1429 GTTHFNSANITTS
-1442 LSDSSIVF
+1442 LNDSSIVF
-1450 KGASSL
+1450 KGAVSL

-1464 NSFLDFQGSSAITSN
+1464 NSSLDFQGSSAITSN

-1484 YNNAFSQSPITFHQA
+1484 YDNAFSQSPITFHQA

-1536 NIANIDLLSDLNDNK
+1536 NIANIDLLSDLNDNQ
-1551 NRVYNIIQADMNSN
+1551 NRVYNIIQAGMNNN
-1565 WYERISFFGMRIN
+1565 WYERINFFGMRIN
-1578 DGIYDAKNQ
+1578 DGIYDANNQ

-1597 ALKITESFKDNQLSV
+1597 ALKITESFKDNQLIV

-1617 PGIKNTLYNIGSEI
+1617 PDVKNTLYNISSEV

-1651 QGVFYLTSSVKGY
+1651 EGVFYLTSNVKGY

-1684 LTSESSVISQT
+1684 LTSESSIISQT

-1704 ALHVY
+1704 ALHIY

-1734 ILGNDFSLSSLS
+1734 ILGNDFSLSSLNALNS
-1746 NLKGDALNQLTKL
+1746 NALNQLAKL
-1759 ITPSDWKNINELID
+1759 ITPNDWKNINEFID

-1781 NFNNGALIIGATKIG
+1781 NFNNGALIVGATKIG
-1796 QTNTNSTVVFGG
+1796 QTDTNSAVVFGG

-1867 GGSASVTFNSQTS
+1867 GGSASVTFNGQTS

-1917 LGEVAMQSINKAGGL
+1917 LGEVAVQSINKAGGL
-1932 GNLIVNTLGSGSV
+1932 GNLIADTLGSGSV

-2037 ANDIGQVISVML
+2037 ANDIGQVISVIL

-2060 NDVVALGK
+2060 NDVAALGK

-2074 LGQDMLNSLES
+2074 LGQDTLNSLES

-2113 GDLIPNLGKKGL
+2113 GDLMPNLGKKGL

-2130 LSQVWQRGD
+2130 LSQVWQKGD

-2153 TFSNANGGTLSF
+2153 TFSNANGGALSF

-2175 NNHIAFTNHSGTLNL
+2175 NNDISFTNHTGTLNL

-2197 INITTL
+2197 IDITTL
-2203 DASNGLKINAANNNV
+2203 NASNGLKINAANNNV
-2218 SVSQGNLFINASCVQ
+2218 SVSQGNLFINASCVK
-2233 QSDPITTNT
+2233 QSDPTTT
-2242 ANPCALSAQSANG
+2242 RVANPCALIAQSVNG
-2255 ASSNNASNNAP
+2255 SSSSNASNNAQ
-2266 IALNNNDESLMVTAN
+2266 IALNNNDESLIITAN

-2322 TISNQAV
+2322 IISNQAV
-2329 LEKNASFVTNNLNIQ
+2329 LEKNASFMANNLNIQ
-2344 GAFNNNATQ
+2344 GAFNNNATR
-2353 KIGVLQN
+2353 KIEVLQN
-2360 LVIASNASLS
+2360 LTIASNASLS

-2396 TPAPLIQAEGI
+2396 TPTPLIQAKGI
-2407 INLNTTQTP
+2407 IHLNTTQAP
-2416 FINVNNSMANN
+2416 FMNVNNSMADN
-2427 TTYTLLKSSRY
+2427 TTHTLLKSSRY

-2482 DKGLLLSVALPNS
+2482 DKGLLLSVALPSS
-2495 NNASPNNILSLS
+2495 NNTSQNNILSLS
-2507 VLHNQVKMSYGDK
+2507 VLHNQIKMSYGNQ

-2529 QDYIVGIQGQSALNQ
+2529 QDYIAGIQGQSALNQ
-2544 IEAIGG
+2544 IEAVGG

-2557 STLMIKTKEN
+2557 STLMMETKEN

-2579 LNEILDA
+2579 LNEILGA
-2586 TKDLQNTAS
+2586 AKDLQNTAN
-2595 LISNPNFRD
+2595 LISNPNFRN

-2626 DFRAREGESNFSERL
+2626 DFRTKEGESDFSERL

-2653 PSEIFVKYSQP
+2653 PSEVFVKYSQP
-2664 NKHPN
+2664 NKHQN
-2669 NLWVQGVGG
+2669 NLWVQGIGG

-2688 LYGLNVGYDRLV
+2688 LYGLNAGYDRLV

-2716 NGNIMR
+2716 NGNIMH
-2722 SLGNN
+2722 SLANN

-2748 ETYGGNAS
+2748 ETYEGNAS
-2756 HINSSNS
+2756 NINSSNS
-2763 LLSVLNQRYNYNTWT
+2763 LLSVLNQRYSYNTWT

-2802 GLSYHFIGLSGM
+2802 GLSYHFIGTSGM
-2814 KGKMQNPAYQQF
+2814 KGKMNDAAYKPF
-2826 VMHSNPSNESVLTLN
+2826 LMHSNPSNESVLTLN

-2864 DLLIKAKG
+2864 DLLIKSKG
-2872 DNMVRFVGEN
+2872 ANVVRFVGEN

-2894 FASVITG
+2894 FASVVTG

-2907 RLMYV
+2907 RLVYV

-2925 DLNITG
+2925 DINITG
-2931 NVGMRVAF
+2931 NVGVRVAF

>member
-1 MKQFKKKPKKIKRS
+1 MKKFKKKPKSIKRS
-15 QKIILKRPL
+15 HQKTILKRPL
-24 WLMPLLIGGFASGV
+24 WLAPLLISGFASGV
-38 YADGTDILGLSW
+38 YANNLWDLLNPKVGGEYVHWVKGSQYCSW
-50 GEKSQ
+50 
-55 KVCVHRPWYALW
+55 
-67 SCDKWEE
+67 WE
-74 KTQQF
+74 F
-79 TGNQLITKTWA
+79 A
-90 GGNAANYYHSQ
+90 GCLRNVWGANHKGYDAGNAANYLSSQ
-101 NNQDITANLKND
+101 NYQAISVGSGNET
-113 NGTYFL
+113 GTYSL
-119 SGLYNYTGGEYNGG
+119 SGFTNYVGG
-133 NLDIELGSNATFN
+133 NLTIN
-146 LGANS
+146 LGNS
-151 GNSFTSW
+151 VVLDLSGSNSFTS
-158 YPNGHTNV
+158 YQGYNQGKDEVSFNV
-166 TFSAGTINVNNSVE
+166 GTINLNGALE

-203 KVTINSNINAYKTS
+203 KVNINSNISAFKTS

-230 NSVSLSGDT
+230 GSVSLSGDV
-239 CSSLAKIGSGAN
+239 CSSLASVGVGAN
-251 CSSSGPSYSFK
+251 CSTSGPSYSFK
-262 GTTSATNTTFSNA
+262 GTTNATNTAFSNA

-282 ESANFSGAKL
+282 ENATFSGAKL
-292 NGGAFTFNKGFN
+292 NEGAFTFNKEFS

-311 NSGSFTFKG
+311 NSGSFNFKG
-320 TSSFNNATF
+320 ASSFNGATF
-329 SNASYTFDN
+329 SNATYTFNN
-338 QATFQNSSFNG
+338 QATFNNSSFNG
-349 GTFTFNNQSNPT
+349 GTFTFNNQN
-361 NSAQHPQILF
+361 NQSAQHPQI
-371 ENSSFNG
+371 
-378 GIFTFN
+378 
-384 NQTNPTN
+384 Q
-391 SAQHPQ
+391 
-397 ILFENSS
+397 NSS
-404 FSGSTTTLKG
+404 FSGNATTLKG
-414 SATFEQAFNN
+414 FVHFQQAFNN
-424 SNHQLTIQNA
+424 SNHQLTMQNA
-434 SFDNATF
+434 SFNNANF

-447 TIEKDASFNNTSFNT
+447 TINESASFNDTTFNTSINT
-462 PVDTNNMSVTGSVT
+462 SNMTITGSVT

-490 FGSSKITLAQ
+490 FGSSQVTLAQ
-500 GATFNLT
+500 GTTFNLT
-507 SLGSEKS
+507 SLGDKNS

-526 NHLLNHALNSLTNA
+526 SNLLNHALNSLTNA
-540 LKTTESSS
+540 LKTNENSSD
-548 KPQSFAQGLWDMI
+548 PQSFAQGLWDMI

-570 LSENAAT
+570 LSVDIAASKPT
-577 PKNTDSSPS
+577 NSSPS
-586 APTKDSPQV
+586 KSSTNSTQV

-601 IGDTIYKLQETFSPN
+601 IGDIIYKLQETFSHN
-616 SIIIQ
+616 SITIQ

-629 PPPTISGSQFDL
+629 PPPVISGSKFDL

-656 KYYIPKSQ
+656 KSYIPKSQ

-688 QTFSTNGSNL
+688 QTFSASNSNL
-698 VIGYNA
+698 VIGYNS
-704 TWTGNSVSSSGTVSF
+704 TWTDHNVSSSDTVSF
-719 GDTSGSALNGHCGPW
+719 GDTSGSTLNGHCGPW
-734 PYYQCIGTT
+734 PYYQCAGTT
-743 NGAYSAYHVYI
+743 NGTYSAYHVYI

-766 GGAANLVFNG
+766 GGAANLIFNG
-776 VDSINIA
+776 VDSVNIA

-792 GAYSSSMTF
+792 GIYSSSMTF
-801 STQNMDS
+801 STQSMDK
-808 SQNLNGLN
+808 NLNGLN
-816 ANGKLSVYGATFT
+816 ANGTLLVYGTTFT

-838 FNAGQATFENTNF
+838 FNAGKATFENTNF

-861 SLNFSN
+861 SLNFLN

-884 FNNANFNNSASFN
+884 FDNANFNNSASFN

-926 GNSTNSDGSQNT
+926 GNSANGSQNN
-938 ANFNNTGSVNI
+938 ANFNNTGSVDI
-949 AGNATFDNM
+949 SGNATFDNVV
-958 AFNGPTNT
+958 FNAPTNT

-982 NAPLSFGDGM
+982 NAPLSFGDGT
-992 INFSAHSVINIG
+992 ITFNAHSVINIA

-1050 SAGNGIYDVVYSFN
+1050 SAGNGVYDVVYSFN
-1064 NQTYNFQEVFS
+1064 NQTYNFQEIFS

-1092 VDMEKSDHLYY
+1092 MDMEKSDHLYY
-1103 QNALGFMTYMPNSY
+1103 KDVVGFMTYMPNSY
-1117 NNNLGNLNNTIYYY
+1117 NNNLGNSNNTIYYY

-1148 EFSQTLTG
+1148 EFSQTFTG

-1177 SNTIIRFGDN
+1177 SDTIIRFGDN

-1232 GGASLNFNGL
+1232 GGASLNFNAL

-1265 FISNSANI
+1265 FTSNSANI

-1285 QNKGNPNFSF
+1285 QNGGNPNFSF

-1309 YVGQTQSVFKFNAVN
+1309 YVGQTQSVFKFNATN
-1324 AISFTNSSNLSSGL
+1324 AISFTNSTNLSSGL
-1338 YQISAKS
+1338 YQMQAKS
-1345 VLFDNSNLSVSVGTS
+1345 VSFDNSNLSVSVGTS
-1360 SIKANAISLS
+1360 SIKANAINLS

-1383 ELSGDLNLNDTSS
+1383 ELQGDLNLNDTSS
-1396 LNLNQSAINVSNNAT
+1396 LNLNQSVINVSNNAT
-1411 INDYASLIA
+1411 INDYASLIV
-1420 SNGSHLNFN
+1420 NDGSHLNFN
-1429 GAVNFNSANITTS
+1429 GTTNFNSENITTS
-1442 LSDSSIVF
+1442 LNHSSIVF
-1450 KGASSL
+1450 KGAVSL

-1464 NSFLDFQGSSAITSN
+1464 NSSLEFQGSSAITSN

-1484 YNNAFSQSPITFHQA
+1484 YDSAFSQSPITFHQT

-1551 NRVYNIIQADMNSN
+1551 NRVYNIIQAGMNSN
-1565 WYERISFFGMRIN
+1565 WYERINFFGMRIN
-1578 DGIYDAKNQ
+1578 DGVYDAINQ

-1617 PGIKNTLYNIGSEI
+1617 PGIKNTLYNIGSEV

-1651 QGVFYLTSSVKGY
+1651 EGVFYLTSNVKGY

-1677 NTTKNNN
+1677 NTIKNNN

-1746 NLKGDALNQLTKL
+1746 DLNSDALNQLTKL
-1759 ITPSDWKNINELID
+1759 ITPDDWKNINELID

-1781 NFNNGALIIGATKIG
+1781 NFNNGTLIIGATKIG
-1796 QTNTNSTVVFGG
+1796 QTNINSAVVFGG

-1917 LGEVAMQSINKAGGL
+1917 LGEVAIQSINKAGGL
-1932 GNLIVNTLGSGSV
+1932 GNLIADMLGSDSV
-1945 IGGYLTPEQKNQTLS
+1945 IGGHLTPEQKNQTLS

-1975 GLNTAIKDLIRQ
+1975 GLNAAIKDLIRQ

-2022 LSKKGLFNQITGFIS
+2022 LSKKGLFNQITSFIS
-2037 ANDIGQVISVML
+2037 ANDIGQVISVIL

-2074 LGQDMLNSLES
+2074 LGQDTLNSLES

-2130 LSQVWQRGD
+2130 LSQVWQKGD

-2175 NNHIAFTNHSGTLNL
+2175 NNHISFTNHAGALNL

-2203 DASNGLKINAANNNV
+2203 NASNGLKINAANNNL
-2218 SVSQGNLFINASCVQ
+2218 SVSQGNLFINASCVK
-2233 QSDPITTNT
+2233 QSDPATTNI
-2242 ANPCALSAQSANG
+2242 ANPCTLSAQSANG
-2255 ASSNNASNNAP
+2255 ASSNASNNGQ
-2266 IALNNNDESLMVTAN
+2266 IALSNNDESLMVTAN

-2329 LEKNASFVTNNLNIQ
+2329 LEKNASFMANNLNIQ
-2344 GAFNNNATQ
+2344 GAFNNNATH
-2353 KIGVLQN
+2353 KIEVLQN
-2360 LVIASNASLS
+2360 LTIASNASLS

-2396 TPAPLIQAEGI
+2396 TPTPLIQAEGI
-2407 INLNTTQTP
+2407 IDLNTTQTP
-2416 FINVNNSMANN
+2416 FININNSMANN

-2438 IDYNINPNSLQSYLK
+2438 IDYNINPNSLQSYLN

-2463 HIEEKNGVLT
+2463 RIEEKNGVLT

-2495 NNASPNNILSLS
+2495 NNAHQNNILSLS
-2507 VLHNQVKMSYGDK
+2507 VLHNQIKMSYGNK

-2529 QDYIVGIQGQSALNQ
+2529 QDYIVGIQGQSALNK
-2544 IEAIGG
+2544 IEAVGG

-2557 STLMIKTKEN
+2557 STLMMETKEN
-2567 PLFAPIYLENHS
+2567 PLFAPIYLKNHS
-2579 LNEILDA
+2579 LNEVLGVA
-2586 TKDLQNTAS
+2586 KDLLNTAS

-2626 DFRAREGESNFSERL
+2626 DFRSREGESDFSERL

-2653 PSEIFVKYSQP
+2653 PSEVFVKYSQP

-2669 NLWVQGVGG
+2669 NLWVQGIGG

-2716 NGNIMR
+2716 NGNIMH
-2722 SLGNN
+2722 SLANN

-2738 KRNEFTLSAN
+2738 KRNEFTLSTN

-2756 HINSSNS
+2756 NINSSNS
-2763 LLSVLNQRYNYNTWT
+2763 LLSVLNQRYSYNTWT

-2789 MFKQKSVVLKPQV
+2789 MFKHKSVVLKPQV
-2802 GLSYHFIGLSGM
+2802 GLSYYFIGLSGM
-2814 KGKMQNPAYQQF
+2814 KGKMNDPAYKQF
-2826 VMHSNPSNESVLTLN
+2826 LMHSNPSNESVLTLN

-2864 DLLIKAKG
+2864 DLLIKSKG
-2872 DNMVRFVGEN
+2872 DNVVRFVGEN
-2882 TLLYRKGEIFNT
+2882 TLLYRKGEVFNT

-2925 DLNITG
+2925 DINITG

>member
-1 MKQFKKKPKKIKRS
+1 MKKFKKKPKSIKRS
-15 QKIILKRPL
+15 HQKTILKRPL
-24 WLMPLLIGGFASGV
+24 WLAPLLIGGFASGV
-38 YADGTDILGLSW
+38 YANNLWDLLNPKVGGEYVHWVKGSQYCAWWEFAGCLKNVW
-50 GEKSQ
+50 GANHKG
-55 KVCVHRPWYALW
+55 YDA
-67 SCDKWEE
+67 
-74 KTQQF
+74 
-79 TGNQLITKTWA
+79 
-90 GGNAANYYHSQ
+90 GNAANYLSSQ
-101 NNQDITANLKND
+101 NYQAISVGSGNET
-113 NGTYFL
+113 GTYSL
-119 SGLYNYTGGEYNGG
+119 SGFTNYVGG
-133 NLDIELGSNATFN
+133 NLTIN
-146 LGANS
+146 LGNS
-151 GNSFTSW
+151 VVLDLSGSNSFTS
-158 YPNGHTNV
+158 YQGYNQGKDDVSFNVGAINLNG
-166 TFSAGTINVNNSVE
+166 ALE

-190 THTGTATLNLNAN
+190 THTGTATLSLNAN
-203 KVTINSNINAYKTS
+203 QVNINSNISAFKTS
-217 QVNIGNANSAITI
+217 QVNIGNANSVITI
-230 NSVSLSGDT
+230 GSVSLSGDV
-239 CSSLAKIGSGAN
+239 CSSLARVGVGAN
-251 CSSSGPSYSFK
+251 CSTSGPSYSFK
-262 GTTSATNTTFSNA
+262 GTTNATNTAFSNA
-275 SGSFTFE
+275 NGSFTFE
-282 ESANFSGAKL
+282 ENATFSGAKW
-292 NGGAFTFNKGFN
+292 NGGAFTFNKEFK

-311 NSGSFTFKG
+311 NSGSFNFKG
-320 TSSFNNATF
+320 ASSFNNATF
-329 SNASYTFDN
+329 GNASYTFDN

-361 NSAQHPQILF
+361 N
-371 ENSSFNG
+371 
-378 GIFTFN
+378 
-384 NQTNPTN
+384 QTNPTN
-391 SAQHPQ
+391 SAQYPQ
-397 ILFENSS
+397 IQNSS
-404 FSGSTTTLKG
+404 FSGNATTLKG
-414 SATFEQAFNN
+414 SVIFQQAFNN

-434 SFDNATF
+434 SFNNATF

-447 TIEKDASFNNTSFNT
+447 TINESASFDSTTFNTS
-462 PVDTNNMSVTGSVT
+462 VDTNNMSVTGGVT
-476 LSGKNDLKNGSTLD
+476 LSGKNDLNNGSTLD
-490 FGSSKITLAQ
+490 FGSSKITLTQ
-500 GATFNLT
+500 GTTFNLT
-507 SLGSEKS
+507 SLGDKNS

-526 NHLLNHALNSLTNA
+526 NNLLNHVLNSLTSA
-540 LKTTESSS
+540 LKTNESSS
-548 KPQSFAQGLWDMI
+548 DPQSFAQGLWDMI

-570 LSENAAT
+570 LNENIAASK
-577 PKNTDSSPS
+577 PADSSPS
-586 APTKDSPQV
+586 KSSANSTQV

-601 IGDTIYKLQETFSPN
+601 IGDTIYKLQETFSHN

-629 PPPTISGSQFDL
+629 PPPVISGSKFDL
-641 SASNYINANMPWYDH
+641 SASNYINSNTPWYDH

-688 QTFSTNGSNL
+688 QTFSASNSNL

-704 TWTGNSVSSSGTVSF
+704 TWTDHNVSSSDMVSF
-719 GDTSGSALNGHCGPW
+719 GDTSGSTLNGHCGPW
-734 PYYQCIGTT
+734 PYYQCTGTT
-743 NGAYSAYHVYI
+743 DGTYSAYHVYI

-792 GAYSSSMTF
+792 GIYSSSMTF
-801 STQNMDS
+801 STQSMDN

-816 ANGKLSVYGATFT
+816 SNGKLSVYDTTFT

-838 FNAGQATFENTNF
+838 FNAGQAVFENTNF

-897 FNNSNATTSFVGD
+897 FNNSNATTSFVGN
-910 FTNANSNLQ
+910 FTNAHSNLQ

-949 AGNATFDNM
+949 LGNATFDNVV
-958 AFNGPTNT
+958 FNSPTNT

-982 NAPLSFGDGM
+982 NAPLSFGDGT
-992 INFSAHSVINIG
+992 ITFSAHSVINID
-1004 EAITNGNPITL
+1004 ESITNGNPITL

-1050 SAGNGIYDVVYSFN
+1050 SVGNGVYDVVYSFN
-1064 NQTYNFQEVFS
+1064 NQTYNFQEIFS

-1103 QNALGFMTYMPNSY
+1103 KDVVGFMTYMPNSY
-1117 NNNLGNLNNTIYYY
+1117 NNNLGNSNNTIYYY

-1148 EFSQTLTG
+1148 EFSQTFTG
-1156 QNSAIVFGA
+1156 QNSTIVFGA

-1177 SNTIIRFGDN
+1177 SNAIIRFGDN

-1219 TGSIESGNRISSG
+1219 TASIESGNRISSG
-1232 GGASLNFNGL
+1232 GGASLNFNAL

-1265 FISNSANI
+1265 FVSNSANI

-1285 QNKGNPNFSF
+1285 QNGGNPNFSF

-1309 YVGQTQSVFKFNAVN
+1309 YVGKTQSVFKFNAKN
-1324 AISFTNSSNLSSGL
+1324 AISFTNSTNLSSGL
-1338 YQISAKS
+1338 YQMQAKS
-1345 VLFDNSNLSVSVGTS
+1345 VSFDNSNLSVSVGTS
-1360 SIKANAISLS
+1360 SIKANAINLS

-1383 ELSGDLNLNDTSS
+1383 ELQGDLNMNDTSS
-1396 LNLNQSAINVSNNAT
+1396 LNLNQSVINISNNAT

-1420 SNGSHLNFN
+1420 SNNAHINFN
-1429 GAVNFNSANITTS
+1429 GTTNFNSENITTS
-1442 LSDSSIVF
+1442 LNDSFIVF
-1450 KGASSL
+1450 KGAISL

-1464 NSFLDFQGSSAITSN
+1464 HSSLDFQGSSAITSN

-1484 YNNAFSQSPITFHQA
+1484 YDNAFSQSPITFHQA

-1510 NLLNPNNSSVLNL
+1510 NLLNPNNSSVLDL

-1551 NRVYNIIQADMNSN
+1551 NRVYNIIQAGMNSN
-1565 WYERISFFGMRIN
+1565 WYERINFFGMRIS
-1578 DGIYDAKNQ
+1578 DGIYDATNQ

-1651 QGVFYLTSSVKGY
+1651 EGVFYLTSSVKGY

-1684 LTSESSVISQT
+1684 LSSESSVISQT

-1704 ALHVY
+1704 ALHIY

-1746 NLKGDALNQLTKL
+1746 DLKGDALNQLTKL
-1759 ITPSDWKNINELID
+1759 ITPDDWKNINELID

-1781 NFNNGALIIGATKIG
+1781 NFNNGALIVGATKIG

-1917 LGEVAMQSINKAGGL
+1917 LGEVAVQSINKAGGL

-1960 QLLGQNNFDNLMNDS
+1960 QLLRQNNFDNLMNDS
-1975 GLNTAIKDLIRQ
+1975 GLNAAIKDLIRQ

-2022 LSKKGLFNQITGFIS
+2022 LSKKGLLNQITGFIS
-2037 ANDIGQVISVML
+2037 ANDIGQVVSVML
-2049 QDIVKPSEALQ
+2049 QDIVKPSKALQ
-2060 NDVVALGK
+2060 SDVAALGK

-2074 LGQDMLNSLES
+2074 LGQDALNSLES

-2099 LAAKGLGPIYEQGL
+2099 LAAKGLGSIYEQGL

-2130 LSQVWQRGD
+2130 LSQVWQKGD

-2175 NNHIAFTNHSGTLNL
+2175 NNHISFTNHAGTLQL
-2190 LSNQVSN
+2190 LSDQVSN

-2203 DASNGLKINAANNNV
+2203 NASNGLKINAANNNV
-2218 SVSQGNLFINASCVQ
+2218 SVSQGNLFINASCTQ
-2233 QSDPITTNT
+2233 QSDPTTANI
-2242 ANPCALSAQSANG
+2242 ANPCTLSAQSANG

-2266 IALNNNDESLMVTAN
+2266 ITLNNNDESLIITAN

-2305 IKNLYLYNN
+2305 VKNLYLYNN

-2322 TISNQAV
+2322 IISNQAV

-2353 KIGVLQN
+2353 KIEVLQN
-2360 LVIASNASLS
+2360 LTIASNASLS

-2375 LEVGGALNNFGAIHF
+2375 LGVGGVLNHFGTIHF
-2390 NLENIQ
+2390 NLENTQ
-2396 TPAPLIQAEGI
+2396 TPTPLIQAEGI

-2463 HIEEKNGVLT
+2463 HIEEKNGALT

-2482 DKGLLLSVALPNS
+2482 DKGLLLSVALPDS
-2495 NNASPNNILSLS
+2495 NNASQNNILSLS
-2507 VLHNQVKMSYGDK
+2507 VLYNQIKMSYGDK
-2520 VMDFTPPTL
+2520 AMDFTPPTL

-2544 IEAIGG
+2544 IEAVGG
-2550 NNAIKWL
+2550 NAIKWL
-2557 STLMIKTKEN
+2557 STLMMETKEN

-2579 LNEILDA
+2579 LHEILGV

-2626 DFRAREGESNFSERL
+2626 DFRDREGESDFSERL

-2653 PSEIFVKYSQP
+2653 PGEVFVKYSQLS
-2664 NKHPN
+2664 KHQN
-2669 NLWVQGVGG
+2669 NLWVQGIGG

-2688 LYGLNVGYDRLV
+2688 LYGLNAGYDRLV

-2711 GYSGF
+2711 GYSDF

-2722 SLGNN
+2722 SLANN

-2748 ETYGGNAS
+2748 ETYGGNANN
-2756 HINSSNS
+2756 INSSNP
-2763 LLSVLNQRYNYNTWT
+2763 LLSVLNQRHSYNTWT

-2814 KGKMQNPAYQQF
+2814 KGKMNDVAYKQF
-2826 VMHSNPSNESVLTLN
+2826 LMHSNPSNESVLTLN

-2849 FGKNSYYFVTARLGR
+2849 FGQNSYYFVTARLGR
-2864 DLLIKAKG
+2864 DLLIKSKG
-2872 DNMVRFVGEN
+2872 GNTVRFVGEN

-2925 DLNITG
+2925 DVNITG

>member
-1 MKQFKKKPKKIKRS
+1 MKKFKKKPKSIKRS
-15 QKIILKRPL
+15 HQKTILKRPL
-24 WLMPLLIGGFASGV
+24 WLALLLNGGFASGV
-38 YADGTDILGLSW
+38 YANNLWDLLNPKVGGEYVHWVKGSQYCAWWEFAGCLKNVW
-50 GEKSQ
+50 GANHKG
-55 KVCVHRPWYALW
+55 YDA
-67 SCDKWEE
+67 
-74 KTQQF
+74 
-79 TGNQLITKTWA
+79 
-90 GGNAANYYHSQ
+90 GNAANYLSSQ
-101 NNQDITANLKND
+101 NYQAISVGSGNET
-113 NGTYFL
+113 GTYSL
-119 SGLYNYTGGEYNGG
+119 SGFTNYVGG
-133 NLDIELGSNATFN
+133 NLTIN
-146 LGANS
+146 LGNS
-151 GNSFTSW
+151 VVLDLSDSNSFTS
-158 YPNGHTNV
+158 YQGYNQGKDDVSFNVGAINLNG
-166 TFSAGTINVNNSVE
+166 ALE
-180 VGNRVGSGAG
+180 VGNRVGTGAG

-203 KVTINSNINAYKTS
+203 KVNINSNISTFKTS
-217 QVNIGNANSAITI
+217 QVNIGNANSVITI
-230 NSVSLSGDT
+230 GSVSLSGDT
-239 CSSLAKIGSGAN
+239 CSSLARVGVGAN
-251 CSSSGPSYSFK
+251 CSTSGPSYSFK
-262 GTTSATNTTFSNA
+262 GATNATNTAFSNA

-282 ESANFSGAKL
+282 ENATFSGAKL

-311 NSGSFTFKG
+311 NSGSFNFKG
-320 TSSFNNATF
+320 ASSFNNATF
-329 SNASYTFDN
+329 SNASYTFND

-349 GTFTFNNQSNPT
+349 GTFTFNNQNNQST
-361 NSAQHPQILF
+361 QYPQI
-371 ENSSFNG
+371 
-378 GIFTFN
+378 
-384 NQTNPTN
+384 Q
-391 SAQHPQ
+391 
-397 ILFENSS
+397 NSS
-404 FSGSTTTLKG
+404 FSGNATTLKG
-414 SATFEQAFNN
+414 FVDFQQAFNN
-424 SNHQLTIQNA
+424 SNQLTMQNA
-434 SFDNATF
+434 SFNNANF
-441 NNTGKI
+441 SNTGKI
-447 TIEKDASFNNTSFNT
+447 TINESASFNNTTFNT
-462 PVDTNNMSVTGSVT
+462 SVDTSNMTITGSVT

-490 FGSSKITLAQ
+490 FGSSQVTLTQ
-500 GATFNLT
+500 GTTFNLT
-507 SLGSEKS
+507 SLGDKNS

-526 NHLLNHALNSLTNA
+526 NNLLNHALNSLTSA
-540 LKTTESSS
+540 LKTNESSL

-570 LSENAAT
+570 LSADAAAS
-577 PKNTDSSPS
+577 KSADSSPS
-586 APTKDSPQV
+586 KSSTNSAQV

-601 IGDTIYKLQETFSPN
+601 IGDIIYKLQETFSHN

-629 PPPTISGSQFDL
+629 PPPVISGSKFDL
-641 SASNYINANMPWYDH
+641 SASNYIDSKMPWYDH
-656 KYYIPKSQ
+656 KSYIPKSQ

-688 QTFSTNGSNL
+688 QTFSASNSNL
-698 VIGYNA
+698 VIGYNS
-704 TWTGNSVSSSGTVSF
+704 TWTDHNVSSSDTVSF

-734 PYYQCIGTT
+734 PYYQCTGTT

-776 VDSINIA
+776 VDSVNIA

-792 GAYSSSMTF
+792 GIYSSSMTF
-801 STQNMDS
+801 STQSMDNS
-808 SQNLNGLN
+808 HNVNGLN
-816 ANGKLSVYGATFT
+816 PNGTLLVYGTTFT

-838 FNAGQATFENTNF
+838 FNAGKATFENTNF

-872 SGSFEISAKNAS
+872 SGSFEISAKSAS

-897 FNNSNATTSFVGD
+897 FNNSSATTSFVGD
-910 FTNANSNLQ
+910 FTNAHSNLQ
-919 IAGNAVF
+919 IAGSAVF
-926 GNSTNSDGSQNT
+926 GNSNNGSQNN

-949 AGNATFDNM
+949 SGNATFDNVV
-958 AFNGPTNT
+958 FNSPTNM
-966 SVKGQVTL
+966 SVKGQVIL

-982 NAPLSFGDGM
+982 NAPLFFGDGT
-992 INFSAHSVINIG
+992 ITFNAHSVINIA

-1050 SAGNGIYDVVYSFN
+1050 SAGNGVYDVVYSFN
-1064 NQTYNFQEVFS
+1064 NQTYNFQEIFS

-1092 VDMEKSDHLYY
+1092 MDMEKSDHLYY

-1117 NNNLGNLNNTIYYY
+1117 NNNLGNSNNTVYYY
-1131 DKSIDFYASGK
+1131 DNSIDFYASGK

-1148 EFSQTLTG
+1148 EFSQTFTG

-1165 KNIWTNASDAPQ
+1165 KSIWTNASDAPQ

-1249 ATLYNRA
+1249 ATLYNRT

-1265 FISNSANI
+1265 FTSNGANI
-1273 QAQNSYFIDDTA
+1273 QAQNSYFVDDTA
-1285 QNKGNPNFSF
+1285 QNGGNPNFSF

-1309 YVGQTQSVFKFNAVN
+1309 YVGQTQSVFKFNAAN
-1324 AISFTNSSNLSSGL
+1324 AISFTNSTNLSSGL
-1338 YQISAKS
+1338 YQMQAKS

-1360 SIKANAISLS
+1360 SIKANAINLS

-1383 ELSGDLNLNDTSS
+1383 ELQGDLNLNDTSS
-1396 LNLNQSAINVSNNAT
+1396 LNLNQSTINVSNNTT

-1420 SNGSHLNFN
+1420 SNNAHINFN
-1429 GAVNFNSANITTS
+1429 GTTNFNSANITTS
-1442 LSDSSIVF
+1442 LNHSSIVF
-1450 KGASSL
+1450 KGAISL

-1464 NSFLDFQGSSAITSN
+1464 NSSLDFQGSSAIISN

-1484 YNNAFSQSPITFHQA
+1484 YDNAFSQSPITFHQA

-1510 NLLNPNNSSVLNL
+1510 NLLTPNNSSVLNL
-1523 KNSQLVFSDQGSL
+1523 KNSQLVFGDQGSL

-1551 NRVYNIIQADMNSN
+1551 NRVYNIIQAGMNSN

-1578 DGIYDAKNQ
+1578 DGIYDAINQ

-1651 QGVFYLTSSVKGY
+1651 EGVFYLTSNVKGY

-1684 LTSESSVISQT
+1684 LTSGSSVISQT

-1704 ALHVY
+1704 ALHIY

-1746 NLKGDALNQLTKL
+1746 DLNSDALNQLTKL
-1759 ITPSDWKNINELID
+1759 ITPNDWKNINEFID

-1781 NFNNGALIIGATKIG
+1781 NFNNGTLIVGATKIG
-1796 QTNTNSTVVFGG
+1796 QTNTNSAVVFGG

-1880 LILNQANIVSSQTDG
+1880 LVLNQANIASSQTDG

-1932 GNLIVNTLGSGSV
+1932 GNLIADTLGSDSV
-1945 IGGYLTPEQKNQTLS
+1945 IGGHLTPEQKNQTLS

-1987 KLGFWTGLVGGLA
+1987 RLGFWTGLVGGLA

-2037 ANDIGQVISVML
+2037 ANDIGQVISVIL
-2049 QDIVKPSEALQ
+2049 QDIVKPSNALK
-2060 NDVVALGK
+2060 NDVAALGK

-2074 LGQDMLNSLES
+2074 LGQDTLNSLES

-2099 LAAKGLGPIYEQGL
+2099 LVAKGLGSIYEQGL
-2113 GDLIPNLGKKGL
+2113 GDLMPNLGKKGL

-2130 LSQVWQRGD
+2130 LSQVWQKGD
-2139 FSFNAQGNVFVQNS
+2139 FNFNAQGNVFVQNS
-2153 TFSNANGGTLSF
+2153 TFSNANGGALSF

-2175 NNHIAFTNHSGTLNL
+2175 NNHISFTNHAGALNL

-2203 DASNGLKINAANNNV
+2203 NASNGLKINATNNNV
-2218 SVSQGNLFINASCVQ
+2218 SVSQGSLFINASCAGQ
-2233 QSDPITTNT
+2233 NDSTTANI

-2255 ASSNNASNNAP
+2255 ASSSNASNNAQ
-2266 IALNNNDESLMVTAN
+2266 IALSNNDESLMVTAN

-2290 ANGVVDFSKIKGSAN
+2290 ANGVVDFSKIKGFAN

-2329 LEKNASFVTNNLNIQ
+2329 LEKNASFMANNLNIQ
-2344 GAFNNNATQ
+2344 GAFNNNATR
-2353 KIGVLQN
+2353 KIEVLHN
-2360 LVIASNASLS
+2360 LTIASNASLS

-2396 TPAPLIQAEGI
+2396 TPTPLIQAEGI

-2416 FINVNNSMANN
+2416 FMNVNNSMANN
-2427 TTYTLLKSSRY
+2427 TTHTLLKSSRY
-2438 IDYNINPNSLQSYLK
+2438 IDYNINPNSLQSYLN

-2463 HIEEKNGVLT
+2463 RIEEKNGVLT

-2495 NNASPNNILSLS
+2495 NNAPQNNILSLS
-2507 VLHNQVKMSYGDK
+2507 VLHNQIKMSYGTK

-2544 IEAIGG
+2544 IEAVGG
-2550 NNAIKWL
+2550 NAIKWL
-2557 STLMIKTKEN
+2557 STLMMETKEN

-2579 LNEILDA
+2579 LNEILGVA
-2586 TKDLQNTAS
+2586 KDLLNTAS

-2626 DFRAREGESNFSERL
+2626 DFRSREGESDFSERL
-2641 LELKNKRFSDPN
+2641 LELKNKRFSDSN
-2653 PSEIFVKYSQP
+2653 PSALEVFVKYSQP
-2664 NKHPN
+2664 NKHQN
-2669 NLWVQGVGG
+2669 NLWVQGIGG
-2678 ASFISGGNGT
+2678 ASFIAGGNGT
-2688 LYGLNVGYDRLV
+2688 LYGLNAGYDRLV

-2722 SLGNN
+2722 SLANN

-2748 ETYGGNAS
+2748 EIYGGHAS
-2756 HINSSNS
+2756 SINSSNS
-2763 LLSVLNQRYNYNTWT
+2763 LLSVLNQRYSYNTWT

-2802 GLSYHFIGLSGM
+2802 GLSYHFIGLSAM
-2814 KGKMQNPAYQQF
+2814 KGKMNDAAYKQF
-2826 VMHSNPSNESVLTLN
+2826 LMHSNPSNESVLTLN
-2841 MGLESRKY
+2841 MGLEGRKY

-2864 DLLIKAKG
+2864 DLLIKSKG
-2872 DNMVRFVGEN
+2872 DNTVRFVGEN
-2882 TLLYRKGEIFNT
+2882 TLLYRRGEVFNT

-2925 DLNITG
+2925 DINITG

>member
-1 MKQFKKKPKKIKRS
+1 MKKFKKKPKSIKRS
-15 QKIILKRPL
+15 HQKTILKRPL
-24 WLMPLLIGGFASGV
+24 WLAPLLIGGFASGV
-38 YADGTDILGLSW
+38 HANNLWDLLNPKVGGEYVHWVKGSQYCAWWEFAGCLKNVW
-50 GEKSQ
+50 GANHKG
-55 KVCVHRPWYALW
+55 YDA
-67 SCDKWEE
+67 
-74 KTQQF
+74 
-79 TGNQLITKTWA
+79 
-90 GGNAANYYHSQ
+90 GNAANYLSSQ
-101 NNQDITANLKND
+101 NYQAISVGSGNET
-113 NGTYFL
+113 GTYSL
-119 SGLYNYTGGEYNGG
+119 SGFTNYVGG
-133 NLDIELGSNATFN
+133 NLTIN
-146 LGANS
+146 LGNS
-151 GNSFTSW
+151 VVLDLSGSNSFTS
-158 YPNGHTNV
+158 YQGYHQGKDDVSFNVGAINLNG
-166 TFSAGTINVNNSVE
+166 ALE
-180 VGNRVGSGAG
+180 VGNRVGSGVG

-203 KVTINSNINAYKTS
+203 KVNINSNISAFKTS
-217 QVNIGNANSAITI
+217 QVNIGNANSVITI
-230 NSVSLSGDT
+230 GSVSLSGDT
-239 CSSLAKIGSGAN
+239 CSSLASVGVGAN
-251 CSSSGPSYSFK
+251 CSTSGPSYSFK
-262 GTTSATNTTFSNA
+262 GTTNATNTAFSNA
-275 SGSFTFE
+275 SGSLTFE
-282 ESANFSGAKL
+282 ENATFSGAKL
-292 NGGAFTFNKGFN
+292 NGGAFTFNKEFS

-311 NSGSFTFKG
+311 NSGSFNFKG
-320 TSSFNNATF
+320 ASSFNGATF
-329 SNASYTFDN
+329 SNASYTFNN

-349 GTFTFNNQSNPT
+349 GTFTFNDQNNQA
-361 NSAQHPQILF
+361 NSAQHPQI
-371 ENSSFNG
+371 
-378 GIFTFN
+378 
-384 NQTNPTN
+384 Q
-391 SAQHPQ
+391 
-397 ILFENSS
+397 NSS
-404 FSGSTTTLKG
+404 FSGNATTLKG
-414 SATFEQAFNN
+414 FVNFQQAFNN
-424 SNHQLTIQNA
+424 SNHQLIMQNA
-434 SFDNATF
+434 SFNNANF

-447 TIEKDASFNNTSFNT
+447 TINESASFNNTAFNT
-462 PVDTNNMSVTGSVT
+462 SVNTSNMTITGSVT

-490 FGSSKITLAQ
+490 FGSSQVTLTQ
-500 GATFNLT
+500 GTTFNLT
-507 SLGSEKS
+507 SLGDKNS

-526 NHLLNHALNSLTNA
+526 NNLLNHALNSLTNA
-540 LKTTESSS
+540 LKTNESSS
-548 KPQSFAQGLWDMI
+548 RPQSFAQGLWDMI

-570 LSENAAT
+570 LSANIAT
-577 PKNTDSSPS
+577 SKPADSSPS
-586 APTKDSPQV
+586 KSSTNSAQV

-601 IGDTIYKLQETFSPN
+601 IGDIIYKLQETFSHN

-629 PPPTISGSQFDL
+629 PPPVISGSKFDL
-641 SASNYINANMPWYDH
+641 SASNYIDSDMPWYDH
-656 KYYIPKSQ
+656 KSYIPKSQ

-688 QTFSTNGSNL
+688 QTFSASGSNL
-698 VIGYNA
+698 VIGYNS
-704 TWTGNSVSSSGTVSF
+704 TWTDHNVSSSDTVSF
-719 GDTSGSALNGHCGPW
+719 GDISGSALNGHCGPW
-734 PYYQCIGTT
+734 PYYQCTGTT
-743 NGAYSAYHVYI
+743 NGTYGAYHVYI

-776 VDSINIA
+776 VDSVNIA

-792 GAYSSSMTF
+792 GIYSSSMTF
-801 STQNMDS
+801 STQGMDN

-816 ANGKLSVYGATFT
+816 PNGTLSVYGTTFT

-838 FNAGQATFENTNF
+838 FNAGKAVFENTNF

-872 SGSFEISAKNAS
+872 SGSFEISAKSAS

-897 FNNSNATTSFVGD
+897 FNNSNTNTSFVGD

-919 IAGNAVF
+919 IAGSAVF
-926 GNSTNSDGSQNT
+926 GNSNNGSQNN

-949 AGNATFDNM
+949 SGNATFDNVV
-958 AFNGPTNT
+958 FNSPTNM
-966 SVKGQVTL
+966 SVKGQVAL

-982 NAPLSFGDGM
+982 NAPLSFGDGT
-992 INFSAHSVINIG
+992 ITFNAHSVINIS
-1004 EAITNGNPITL
+1004 EAITNGNSITL

-1038 QGHGASSEKLVS
+1038 QGHEASSEKLVS
-1050 SAGNGIYDVVYSFN
+1050 SAGNGVYDVVYSFN
-1064 NQTYNFQEVFS
+1064 NQTYNFQEIFS

-1092 VDMEKSDHLYY
+1092 MDMEKSDHLYY
-1103 QNALGFMTYMPNSY
+1103 KDVAGFMTYMPNSY
-1117 NNNLGNLNNTIYYY
+1117 NNNLGNSNNTIYYY

-1148 EFSQTLTG
+1148 EFSQTFTG

-1165 KNIWTNASDAPQ
+1165 KSIWTNASDAPQ

-1249 ATLYNRA
+1249 ATLYNRT

-1265 FISNSANI
+1265 FTSKNANI

-1285 QNKGNPNFSF
+1285 QNGGNPNFSF

-1309 YVGQTQSVFKFNAVN
+1309 YVGQTQSVFKFNAAN
-1324 AISFTNSSNLSSGL
+1324 AISFTNSTNLSSGL
-1338 YQISAKS
+1338 YQMQAKS

-1360 SIKANAISLS
+1360 SIKANAINLS

-1383 ELSGDLNLNDTSS
+1383 ELQGDLNLNDTSS
-1396 LNLNQSAINVSNNAT
+1396 LNLNQSTINVSNNAT
-1411 INDYASLIA
+1411 INDYASLIVNDD
-1420 SNGSHLNFN
+1420 SRLNFN
-1429 GAVNFNSANITTS
+1429 GTTNFNSANITTS
-1442 LSDSSIVF
+1442 LNDSSIVF
-1450 KGASSL
+1450 KGAISL

-1464 NSFLDFQGSSAITSN
+1464 NSSLDFQGSSAITSN

-1484 YNNAFSQSPITFHQA
+1484 YDSAFSQSPITFHQA
-1499 LDIKAPLSLGG
+1499 LDIKALLSLGG

-1551 NRVYNIIQADMNSN
+1551 NRVYNIIQAGMNNN
-1565 WYERISFFGMRIN
+1565 WYERINFFGMRIN
-1578 DGIYDAKNQ
+1578 DGVYDAINQ

-1597 ALKITESFKDNQLSV
+1597 SLKITESFKDNQLSV

-1617 PGIKNTLYNIGSEI
+1617 PGIKNTLYNIGSEV

-1651 QGVFYLTSSVKGY
+1651 KGVFYLTSNVKGY

-1684 LTSESSVISQT
+1684 LTSDSSIISQT
-1695 YNAQGNPIS
+1695 YNVQGNPIS

-1746 NLKGDALNQLTKL
+1746 DLNSNALNQLTKL
-1759 ITPSDWKNINELID
+1759 ITPNDWKNINEFID

-1781 NFNNGALIIGATKIG
+1781 NFNNGTLIVGATKIG
-1796 QTNTNSTVVFGG
+1796 QTDTNSAVVFGG

-1880 LILNQANIVSSQTDG
+1880 LVLNQANIVSSQTDG

-1932 GNLIVNTLGSGSV
+1932 GNLIADTLGSNSV
-1945 IGGYLTPEQKNQTLS
+1945 IGEHLTPEQKNQTLS

-1975 GLNTAIKDLIRQ
+1975 GLNTTIKDLIRQ

-2037 ANDIGQVISVML
+2037 ANDIGQVISVIL
-2049 QDIVKPSEALQ
+2049 QDIVKPSSALK
-2060 NDVVALGK
+2060 NDVAALGK

-2074 LGQDMLNSLES
+2074 LGQDTLNSLES

-2099 LAAKGLGPIYEQGL
+2099 LAAKGLGSIYEQGL
-2113 GDLIPNLGKKGL
+2113 GDLMPNLGKKGL

-2130 LSQVWQRGD
+2130 LSQVWQKGD

-2165 NAGNSLIFAG
+2165 NAGDTLIFAG
-2175 NNHIAFTNHSGTLNL
+2175 NNRISFTNHAGALNL
-2190 LSNQVSN
+2190 LSDQVSN

-2203 DASNGLKINAANNNV
+2203 NASNGLKINATSNNV
-2218 SVSQGNLFINASCVQ
+2218 SVSQGNLFINASCVGQ
-2233 QSDPITTNT
+2233 NDLTTANI
-2242 ANPCALSAQSANG
+2242 ANPCTISTQNANG
-2255 ASSNNASNNAP
+2255 ASSNSASNNAQ

-2290 ANGVVDFSKIKGSAN
+2290 ANGVVDLSKIKGSAN

-2329 LEKNASFVTNNLNIQ
+2329 LEKNASFMANNLNIQ
-2344 GAFNNNATQ
+2344 GAFNNNATR
-2353 KIGVLQN
+2353 KIEVLQN
-2360 LVIASNASLS
+2360 LTIASNASLS

-2396 TPAPLIQAEGI
+2396 TPTSLIQAEGI

-2416 FINVNNSMANN
+2416 FMNVNNSMANN

-2495 NNASPNNILSLS
+2495 NNAHQNNILSLS
-2507 VLHNQVKMSYGDK
+2507 VLYNQIKMSYGDK

-2544 IEAIGG
+2544 IEAVGG

-2557 STLMIKTKEN
+2557 STLMMETKEN
-2567 PLFAPIYLENHS
+2567 PLFAPIYLKNHS
-2579 LNEILDA
+2579 LHEILGVA
-2586 TKDLQNTAS
+2586 KDLLNTAN
-2595 LISNPNFRD
+2595 LISNPNFRN

-2626 DFRAREGESNFSERL
+2626 DFRAREGESDFSKHL

-2653 PSEIFVKYSQP
+2653 PGEVFVKYSQP

-2669 NLWVQGVGG
+2669 NLWVQGIGG

-2716 NGNIMR
+2716 NGNIMH
-2722 SLGNN
+2722 SLANN

-2756 HINSSNS
+2756 NINSSNS
-2763 LLSVLNQRYNYNTWT
+2763 LLSVLNQRYSYNTWT

-2802 GLSYHFIGLSGM
+2802 GLSYYFIGLSGM
-2814 KGKMQNPAYQQF
+2814 KGKMNDATYKQF
-2826 VMHSNPSNESVLTLN
+2826 LMHSNLSNESVLTLN

-2864 DLLIKAKG
+2864 DLLIKSKG
-2872 DNMVRFVGEN
+2872 GNAVRFVGEN
-2882 TLLYRKGEIFNT
+2882 ALLYRKGEVFNT

-2925 DLNITG
+2925 DINITG